1 MIRFTYQL
9 TPHMESGE
17 RLASPAP
24 TLSAARTSSPAAS
37 SSSSSS
43 SSSSPAPHS
52 KSSLAPSP
60 SALGSTLTTS
70 GLFGAAGEQPFIGS
84 TLSSAFPLVNHP
96 AFGAIYTA
104 GAGRPEFGGLGSLG
118 MSAALAAH
126 PQLGALSEWW
136 RAAEAHGRGAAA
148 FLPSFIGFP
157 PFFTPHIQPNHSAS
171 PVQNRMPGKNSNA
184 PPKGVNGA
192 VNGSGVCPPT
202 TQSGNF
208 SASPA
213 PVQAT
218 TKPTKNSDPT
228 TRRSSPQNNPGD
240 LVAKPTQKSKEK
252 KPRKKP
258 ADNSVASNSESG
270 TSSDSSSDGS
280 LSSDLEDLAED
291 DEDDDDDDEDDE
303 EEDKQSEFSDSEKQT
318 KKNTKVVIPNFGTA
332 KTDTSI
338 SGERRD
344 KKVTQ
349 AQKIPSNPPTLVP
362 LPCSVS
368 PPAVSQNSP
377 LALHSSRSWPEGTM
391 QHFSVIQSTGLA
403 ANSKPLA
410 LLTQSQRESSP
421 SSSPIALTTS
431 PKPLASTASPK
442 PPKLLP
448 STSPQHLPLSLCS
461 SPKPLSVPS
470 PPRSTLPL
478 STSPKPFG
486 LTSPV
491 TSSRK
496 SSLKPPQHRVPSAAK
511 SNKRKLLEASLAQI
525 NEFRLKQTL
534 MSQGQTFPADQK
546 KQQPGPKK
554 SPKRTSLSSSPFPPA
569 PRPPPQ
575 NNQSNLFLTSA
586 LLGLPEPHQPN
597 GVIQSTTQ
605 DAPLALITKP
615 RKDSAPQGKSPQC
628 DSDGGSLP
636 VNLSTGASRT
646 QATTQA
652 GPLSLHPTTSP
663 SATGHGSRK
672 NKIPKGKGQTPGLG
686 QGQGQGQGQADPLS
700 AWKGFSQNHLVQS
713 LVDLFR
719 GGEPGIRIPGVSIPG
734 VGIPG
739 VGIPGTCNP
748 TAGLPANKESDDS
761 GDDDDDEDDDL
772 EEEED
777 EDDSDDSLS
786 ESDSNSDSDISGKKV
801 KELKMLPS
809 GSSKK
814 EMTPRRLTKGPE
826 LLNTS
831 TSHPATSC
839 SPLNLQ
845 VIKSPATVTSSSALA
860 YHSSPGSSS
869 YSLASPL
876 GLGKRKRVM
885 DEKDLM
891 VPLELGWRRETRIKS
906 VAGRPQGE
914 VAYYAPCGK
923 KLRQYPD
930 VMKYLSRNGIS
941 GITRDNFS
949 FSAKIRVGDFYEARE
964 GPQGLQ
970 WSLLK
975 EEEVIPRIL
984 AMEGRRGRPPNSE
997 RQLLGEGTKGT
1008 RRRKGR
1014 PPNVGD
1020 PVAPEGPSPSE
1031 VKLLRKL
1038 EAQEIARQAAQMKLM
1053 RKLEKQALARAAK
1066 EARKQQA
1073 IMAAEERRKQKEQI
1087 KIIKQQEKIKR
1098 IQQIRMEKEL
1108 RAQQILEAKRKK
1120 KEEAA
1125 NAKILEAEKR
1135 IKEKELR
1142 RQQAEI
1148 LKHQELERHRLDMVW
1163 ERERRRQHVMLMKA
1177 VEARKK
1183 AEERERLRQE
1193 KRDEKRLNKERKL
1206 EQRRLELEIAREL
1219 KKPNEDM
1226 CLSDHKLLPEFSR
1239 IPGLILPGRAVS
1251 DCLMLMQF
1259 LRGFGKVLGLDLNV
1273 DVPTLG
1279 MLQEGLLNV
1288 GDSMGQ
1294 VQDLLV
1300 KMLSLAVCDPGLP
1313 PGQKT
1318 KTMLGDHLTNVGIN
1332 RDNVSEV
1339 LQMYMGAHCANTE
1352 LAPLAFSLKT
1362 KAFQAHTPAQKA
1374 SILGFLANELACSK
1388 AVISEIDKSLDQMA
1402 NMRKDKIIMEGKL
1415 KKLRTIYAKRT
1426 GKREASMCLEE
1437 NQSIGTPSSAA
1448 KRKRKLG
1455 GDSDEDEE
1463 EDDDSDD
1470 QAEEEEDEEEEEMKK
1485 VKKVETY
1492 DEDDVDQA
1500 TSIEELEKQ
1509 IEKLA
1514 KQHHQTR
1521 RKLFEISH
1529 SLRSMMYGQDRYR
1542 RRYWVLPH
1550 CGGVFIEAMES
1561 GEAPEEL
1568 EEERQRRRRTAEEIK
1583 VKEEPQE
1590 IELQKENPI
1599 NSDGQSI
1606 RTQGL
1611 EQQHEEEKEQGRK
1624 NNSPNLFYQQPDCAS
1639 KLCTLRDVN
1648 KDINKETVRAEGN
1661 ESPHVRQN
1669 GSPVGTSSS
1678 LTTNTSELAEVATSS
1693 IVTINNTTNIPPPA
1707 LSSVSVPCL
1716 PAPRDSP
1723 GNTPPTS
1730 SPAPSPLF
1738 SFQANDQLLRVL
1750 TERSGHWFSL
1760 LPRNPCDLSSLTTT
1774 PPGAPRMSPQAS
1786 STPGRP
1792 KSPPP
1797 SPALPLTPSAASA
1810 STSPHHPAGLLNYP
1824 LSALQVKSGGSLLG
1838 VSFGSWPSGMI
1849 SPSLPLCSSPS
1860 PMLGHVLE
1868 GNTAASVSSKSE
1880 SPLPRIEKTSSM
1892 PTSALEMPKSLD
1904 LTTPRPIPE
1913 EMLAGWWRVSDIEEL
1928 RALVDALHCRG
1939 MREKGLQRQMQ
1950 KYMEIIPQVC
1960 TKHKDVAMIELHE
1973 LEESQVSVES
1983 VRGWCVEEQ
1992 AMEMDIAVLQQVE
2005 ELERKVTAASLQV
2018 KGWTYPDPQSERED
2032 LVYYEHKPPT
2042 TKSTAGSANGADKD
2056 TKEHPEERGEKG
2068 GVMRHPDNP
2077 LDIAVTRLAD
2087 LERNIERRYLRSPL
2101 GTTIQIRLDNVGTVT
2116 VPAPAP
2122 STSADRE
2129 GGEEEVAHG
2138 MKVWRKAL
2146 SEVRSAAQLAMCIQ
2160 QLQKS
2165 IAWERSIMKV
2175 YCQMCKKGDNE
2186 DLLLLC
2192 DGCDKGCHTYC
2203 HKPKITSI
2211 PEGDWYCPACISK
2224 ASGPSPKSKKPPSKP
2239 LASSGGSS
2247 KKGGEVK
2254 KNGKQAGN
2262 GDMSEDDSASAS
2274 STPKKTAKDTS
2285 RKRKPEETSLALPAS
2300 NQESP
2305 VCVKRAKTARD
2316 NNRDLGLCRVLL
2328 AELERHQDAWPFL
2341 TPVNLK
2347 SVPGYKK
2354 VIKKPMD
2361 FSTIREKL
2369 VSSQYQNLETFIIDV
2384 NLVFDNCEKFNE
2396 DNSDIGRAGHNMRKF
2411 FEKRWTELLKQT
2423 N

>member
-1 MIRFTYQL
+1 MLKLDYDKCNLNVLLYRHKHHPEATVSLSCSETTQLPFKIR
-9 TPHMESGE
+9 
-17 RLASPAP
+17 R
-24 TLSAARTSSPAAS
+24 SAKAKAEVNSYTNRRQSSCR
-37 SSSSSS
+37 
-43 SSSSPAPHS
+43 
-52 KSSLAPSP
+52 
-60 SALGSTLTTS
+60 
-70 GLFGAAGEQPFIGS
+70 LFGAAGEQPFIGS

-96 AFGAIYTA
+96 AFGALYTA

-118 MSAALAAH
+118 MSTALAAH

-136 RAAEAHGRGAAA
+136 RAAEAHGRGTAA

-171 PVQNRMPGKNSNA
+171 PVQIRMPGKNSHA
-184 PPKGVNGA
+184 PPKG
-192 VNGSGVCPPT
+192 SFLQFFLL
-202 TQSGNF
+202 TQ
-208 SASPA
+208 
-213 PVQAT
+213 
-218 TKPTKNSDPT
+218 
-228 TRRSSPQNNPGD
+228 
-240 LVAKPTQKSKEK
+240 
-252 KPRKKP
+252 KPRKKA
-258 ADNSVASNSESG
+258 ADNSAASNSESG

-303 EEDKQSEFSDSEKQT
+303 EEDKHSELSDSEK
-318 KKNTKVVIPNFGTA
+318 PL
-332 KTDTSI
+332 
-338 SGERRD
+338 SGERREKKD
-344 KKVTQ
+344 AKARKVT
-349 AQKIPSNPPTLVP
+349 SNPPTLVP

-368 PPAVSQNSP
+368 PPALSQNSP
-377 LALHSSRSWPEGTM
+377 LALHGSRSRTEPQ

-403 ANSKPLA
+403 ANSKPMA
-410 LLTQSQRESSP
+410 LLTQPRRESSP

-431 PKPLASTASPK
+431 PKALASTASPK

-448 STSPQHLPLSLCS
+448 SSSPQHLPLSLCS
-461 SPKPLSVPS
+461 SPKPLS
-470 PPRSTLPL
+470 
-478 STSPKPFG
+478 
-486 LTSPV
+486 
-491 TSSRK
+491 
-496 SSLKPPQHRVPSAAK
+496 
-511 SNKRKLLEASLAQI
+511 
-525 NEFRLKQTL
+525 
-534 MSQGQTFPADQK
+534 
-546 KQQPGPKK
+546 
-554 SPKRTSLSSSPFPPA
+554 
-569 PRPPPQ
+569 
-575 NNQSNLFLTSA
+575 NNHSNLFLSSA
-586 LLGLPEPHQPN
+586 LLGLPEPHHPN

-615 RKDSAPQGKSPQC
+615 RKNSASQGKSPQC
-628 DSDGGSLP
+628 DSDAGSMP

-646 QATTQA
+646 Q
-652 GPLSLHPTTSP
+652 
-663 SATGHGSRK
+663 
-672 NKIPKGKGQTPGLG
+672 GKGQTPGL
-686 QGQGQGQGQADPLS
+686 GQGQADPLS

-719 GGEPGIRIPGVSIPG
+719 GGESGIGIPGVSIPG

-777 EDDSDDSLS
+777 DEDSDDSLS
-786 ESDSNSDSDISGKKV
+786 
-801 KELKMLPS
+801 
-809 GSSKK
+809 
-814 EMTPRRLTKGPE
+814 
-826 LLNTS
+826 
-831 TSHPATSC
+831 
-839 SPLNLQ
+839 
-845 VIKSPATVTSSSALA
+845 
-860 YHSSPGSSS
+860 
-869 YSLASPL
+869 

-885 DEKDLM
+885 DEKELM
-891 VPLELGWRRETRIKS
+891 TPLELGWRRETRIKS

-997 RQLLGEGTKGT
+997 RQSAGEGAKGT

-1020 PVAPEGPSPSE
+1020 PLAPEGPSPSE

-1087 KIIKQQEKIKR
+1087 KILKQQEKIKR

-1108 RAQQILEAKRKK
+1108 RAQQILECVLL
-1120 KEEAA
+1120 
-1125 NAKILEAEKR
+1125 I
-1135 IKEKELR
+1135 
-1142 RQQAEI
+1142 
-1148 LKHQELERHRLDMVW
+1148 
-1163 ERERRRQHVMLMKA
+1163 RRQHVMLMKA

-1226 CLSDHKLLPEFSR
+1226 CLSDHKPLPEFSR

-1300 KMLSLAVCDPGLP
+1300 KLLSLAVCDPGLP

-1352 LAPLAFSLKT
+1352 LAPLALSLKT

-1388 AVISEIDKSLDQMA
+1388 AVISEIDKNLDQMA

-1415 KKLRTIYAKRT
+1415 KKLKTIYAKRT
-1426 GKREASMCLEE
+1426 GKREASMGVEE
-1437 NQSIGTPSSAA
+1437 NQSVGTPSSAA

-1455 GDSDEDEE
+1455 GDSDDDDDD
-1463 EDDDSDD
+1463 DDDSDD
-1470 QAEEEEDEEEEEMKK
+1470 QAEEDEDEEEEDMKK

-1492 DEDDVDQA
+1492 DEVKKRD
-1500 TSIEELEKQ
+1500 LHLQ
-1509 IEKLA
+1509 ILCFVLLQ
-1514 KQHHQTR
+1514 QHHQTR

-1561 GEAPEEL
+1561 GEGKI
-1568 EEERQRRRRTAEEIK
+1568 QCMSAEEVK

-1590 IELQKENPI
+1590 IELQKEKPTNH
-1599 NSDGQSI
+1599 DGQSI

-1611 EQQHEEEKEQGRK
+1611 EQQKEDEKEHEGK
-1624 NNSPNLFYQQPDCAS
+1624 KNSPALFYQQPGCVS
-1639 KLCTLRDVN
+1639 KLCTVRDVH
-1648 KDINKETVRAEGN
+1648 KDISRETVKAEGK
-1661 ESPHVRQN
+1661 ESSHVRQN
-1669 GSPVGTSSS
+1669 GSPM
-1678 LTTNTSELAEVATSS
+1678 
-1693 IVTINNTTNIPPPA
+1693 
-1707 LSSVSVPCL
+1707 
-1716 PAPRDSP
+1716 

-1730 SPAPSPLF
+1730 SPVPSPHL

-1760 LPRNPCDLSSLTTT
+1760 LPRNPCDLSSITTT
-1774 PPGAPRMSPQAS
+1774 PPGAPRMSPPQES
-1786 STPGRP
+1786 STPARP

-1810 STSPHHPAGLLNYP
+1810 SASPHHPAGLLNYP
-1824 LSALQVKSGGSLLG
+1824 LSAFQVKSGGSLLG

-1849 SPSLPLCSSPS
+1849 SPSLPLCSSPN
-1860 PMLGHVLE
+1860 PMLGHSLE

-1892 PTSALEMPKSLD
+1892 PSPALEMPKSLD
-1904 LTTPRPIPE
+1904 HSMPRPIPE
-1913 EMLAGWWRVSDIEEL
+1913 EMLTGWWRVSDIEEL
-1928 RALVDALHCRG
+1928 RALVSALHTRG
-1939 MREKGLQRQMQ
+1939 IREKGLQRQMQ

-1960 TKHKDVAMIELHE
+1960 TKHKDVAMIELRE

-2042 TKSTAGSANGADKD
+2042 TKSMAASTNGGDKD
-2056 TKEHPEERGEKG
+2056 SKDSKEHPDERGEKG
-2068 GVMRHPDNP
+2068 GLMRHPDNP

-2138 MKVWRKAL
+2138 MKVWRRAL

-2224 ASGPSPKSKKPPSKP
+2224 VSESFKMH
-2239 LASSGGSS
+2239 LLT
-2247 KKGGEVK
+2247 KGGEAK
-2254 KNGKQAGN
+2254 KNGKQTGN
-2262 GDMSEDDSASAS
+2262 GDVSEDDSASAT
-2274 STPKKTAKDTS
+2274 STPKKGAKDTS
-2285 RKRKPEETSLALPAS
+2285 RKRKTEETSPVLSAS

-2411 FEKRWTELLKQT
+2411 FEKRWTE
-2423 N
+2423 NGVS

>member
-1 MIRFTYQL
+1 MRHLQFSKY
-9 TPHMESGE
+9 PNMESGE

-43 SSSSPAPHS
+43 SSSPAPHS
-52 KSSLAPSP
+52 KSSLAPTP
-60 SALGSTLTTS
+60 SVLGSTLSTS
-70 GLFGAAGEQPFIGS
+70 GRLFGAAGDQPFIGS

-96 AFGAIYTA
+96 AFGALYTA

-118 MSAALAAH
+118 MSAALATH

-171 PVQNRMPGKNSNA
+171 PVQIRMPGKNSHS

-202 TQSGNF
+202 TQSGSF
-208 SASPA
+208 SASPT
-213 PVQAT
+213 PVQAS
-218 TKPTKNSDPT
+218 TKPTKNSNPSNSH
-228 TRRSSPQNNPGD
+228 RCSPQSNPAE
-240 LVAKPTQKSKEK
+240 LVEKPIQKPKEK

-258 ADNSVASNSESG
+258 ADASVASNSESA

-303 EEDKQSEFSDSEKQT
+303 EEDKQSELSDSEKRT
-318 KKNTKVVIPNFGTA
+318 KKKTKVLTPSTGTA
-332 KTDTSI
+332 KTDRPLC
-338 SGERRD
+338 GKPQD
-344 KKVTQ
+344 KKDTKTHKVS
-349 AQKIPSNPPTLVP
+349 SNPPTLVP

-368 PPAVSQNSP
+368 PPVLSQTSP
-377 LALHSSRSWPEGTM
+377 LALHGSKSRTEGPQ

-403 ANSKPLA
+403 VNSKPLA
-410 LLTQSQRESSP
+410 LLTQPRREASP
-421 SSSPIALTTS
+421 SSSPIALNTS
-431 PKPLASTASPK
+431 PKALSSTASPK

-448 STSPQHLPLSLCS
+448 PSSSPQHLPLSLCS

-470 PPRSTLPL
+470 PPHSTLPL

-486 LTSPV
+486 LTSTV
-491 TSSRK
+491 TSSKK
-496 SSLKPPQHRVPSAAK
+496 SSLKPPHHTHSGAAK

-534 MSQGQTFPADQK
+534 MSQGQTFPAELK
-546 KQQPGPKK
+546 KQGPNK
-554 SPKRTSLSSSPFPPA
+554 SPKRMSLSSSPLQPTPPPA
-569 PRPPPQ
+569 PQ
-575 NNQSNLFLTSA
+575 NNHSNLFLSSA
-586 LLGLPEPHQPN
+586 LLGLPEPHHPN

-605 DAPLALITKP
+605 DAPLALISKP
-615 RKDSAPQGKSPQC
+615 RKDSASQSRSPQC
-628 DSDGGSLP
+628 DSEAGSMP

-646 QATTQA
+646 QATAQA
-652 GPLSLHPTTSP
+652 GPPSQPPTTSP
-663 SATGHGSRK
+663 HATGHGSRK
-672 NKIPKGKGQTPGLG
+672 NKSPKGKGQTPGLG
-686 QGQGQGQGQADPLS
+686 QGQGQVDPLT

-719 GGEPGIRIPGVSIPG
+719 GGESGIGIPGVGIPG
-734 VGIPG
+734 IGIPG

-761 GDDDDDEDDDL
+761 GDDDDDDDDDDL
-772 EEEED
+772 EEEEEED
-777 EDDSDDSLS
+777 EEDSDDSLS
-786 ESDSNSDSDISGKKV
+786 ESDSNSDSDVSGKKV
-801 KELKMLPS
+801 KDSKLLPS

-814 EMTPRRLTKGPE
+814 ETTPRRLTKGPE

-831 TSHPATSC
+831 TNHTATSC

-845 VIKSPATVTSSSALA
+845 VIKTPTIVTSSSALA

-885 DEKDLM
+885 DEKELM
-891 VPLELGWRRETRIKS
+891 IPLELGWRRETRIKS
-906 VAGRPQGE
+906 VAGRSQGD
-914 VAYYAPCGK
+914 VAYYGPCGK

-930 VMKYLSRNGIS
+930 VMK
-941 GITRDNFS
+941 
-949 FSAKIRVGDFYEARE
+949 
-964 GPQGLQ
+964 GLQ

-975 EEEVIPRIL
+975 EDEVIPHIL
-984 AMEGRRGRPPNSE
+984 AMEGRRGRPPTSE
-997 RQLLGEGTKGT
+997 RQLVGEGAKGS

-1020 PVAPEGPSPSE
+1020 PLAPEGPSPSE

-1053 RKLEKQALARAAK
+1053 RKLEKQAMARAAK

-1087 KIIKQQEKIKR
+1087 KILKQQEKIKR
-1098 IQQIRMEKEL
+1098 IQQIRMEKEH
-1108 RAQQILEAKRKK
+1108 RAQQILEAKRRK

-1125 NAKILEAEKR
+1125 NAKIMEAEKR

-1148 LKHQELERHRLDMVW
+1148 LKHQELERHRLDM
-1163 ERERRRQHVMLMKA
+1163 ERERRRQHVMLLKA

-1226 CLSDHKLLPEFSR
+1226 CLSDHKPLPEFCR

-1251 DCLMLMQF
+1251 NCLMLMQF
-1259 LRGFGKVLGLDLNV
+1259 LRGFGKVLGLDLNA

-1300 KMLSLAVCDPGLP
+1300 KLLSLAVCDPGLP

-1339 LQMYMGAHCANTE
+1339 LQMYMGAHCGNTE
-1352 LAPLAFSLKT
+1352 LAPLALSLKT
-1362 KAFQAHTPAQKA
+1362 KAFQAHTPVQKA
-1374 SILGFLANELACSK
+1374 SILGFLANELACSR
-1388 AVISEIDKSLDQMA
+1388 AVISEIDKSLDQMS

-1415 KKLRTIYAKRT
+1415 KKLKTIHAKRT
-1426 GKREASMCLEE
+1426 GRREASMGVEE
-1437 NQSIGTPSSAA
+1437 NQSVGTPSSAA

-1455 GDSDEDEE
+1455 GDSDDEDD

-1492 DEDDVDQA
+1492 DEVKKIVSSTVPLSQVTAVGRFQTLTAFVSSCQDDVDHA

-1568 EEERQRRRRTAEEIK
+1568 EEERQRKRRAVEEVK

-1590 IELQKENPI
+1590 IELEKEKPV
-1599 NSDGQSI
+1599 SLDGQDI
-1606 RTQGL
+1606 QTQGL
-1611 EQQHEEEKEQGRK
+1611 EPQKEEDIEHGGKK
-1624 NNSPNLFYQQPDCAS
+1624 NSPTLFYQQQGCGL
-1639 KLCTLRDVN
+1639 KLCTS
-1648 KDINKETVRAEGN
+1648 KDA
-1661 ESPHVRQN
+1661 
-1669 GSPVGTSSS
+1669 
-1678 LTTNTSELAEVATSS
+1678 
-1693 IVTINNTTNIPPPA
+1693 
-1707 LSSVSVPCL
+1707 
-1716 PAPRDSP
+1716 
-1723 GNTPPTS
+1723 
-1730 SPAPSPLF
+1730 
-1738 SFQANDQLLRVL
+1738 
-1750 TERSGHWFSL
+1750 
-1760 LPRNPCDLSSLTTT
+1760 
-1774 PPGAPRMSPQAS
+1774 
-1786 STPGRP
+1786 
-1792 KSPPP
+1792 
-1797 SPALPLTPSAASA
+1797 
-1810 STSPHHPAGLLNYP
+1810 
-1824 LSALQVKSGGSLLG
+1824 
-1838 VSFGSWPSGMI
+1838 
-1849 SPSLPLCSSPS
+1849 
-1860 PMLGHVLE
+1860 
-1868 GNTAASVSSKSE
+1868 
-1880 SPLPRIEKTSSM
+1880 
-1892 PTSALEMPKSLD
+1892 
-1904 LTTPRPIPE
+1904 
-1913 EMLAGWWRVSDIEEL
+1913 
-1928 RALVDALHCRG
+1928 
-1939 MREKGLQRQMQ
+1939 
-1950 KYMEIIPQVC
+1950 
-1960 TKHKDVAMIELHE
+1960 VAMIELRD

-2005 ELERKVTAASLQV
+2005 ELERKVTAASLQA
-2018 KGWTYPDPQSERED
+2018 KGWTFPDPQSERED

-2042 TKSTAGSANGADKD
+2042 KSASANAGD
-2056 TKEHPEERGEKG
+2056 KEHPEDRGEKG
-2068 GVMRHPDNP
+2068 GVMRHLDNP

-2175 YCQMCKKGDNE
+2175 YCQLCKKGDNE

-2211 PEGDWYCPACISK
+2211 PEGDWYCPSCISK
-2224 ASGPSPKSKKPPSKP
+2224 ASGPSPKNKKPPSKP
-2239 LASSGGSS
+2239 VASGGAAG

-2254 KNGKQAGN
+2254 KNAKQTGYGEA
-2262 GDMSEDDSASAS
+2262 SEEDSASTS
-2274 STPKKTAKDTS
+2274 STPKKGAKDAN
-2285 RKRKPEETSLALPAS
+2285 RKRKTEEASSALPAA

-2384 NLVFDNCEKFNE
+2384 NLVFENCEKFNE

>member
-1 MIRFTYQL
+1 N
-9 TPHMESGE
+9 P
-17 RLASPAP
+17 
-24 TLSAARTSSPAAS
+24 
-37 SSSSSS
+37 
-43 SSSSPAPHS
+43 
-52 KSSLAPSP
+52 SSLWVR
-60 SALGSTLTTS
+60 GCR
-70 GLFGAAGEQPFIGS
+70 LFGAAGEQPFIGS

-96 AFGAIYTA
+96 AFGALYTA

-118 MSAALAAH
+118 MSAALATH

-171 PVQNRMPGKNSNA
+171 PVQIRMPGKNSHTPA
-184 PPKGVNGA
+184 KGI
-192 VNGSGVCPPT
+192 T
-202 TQSGNF
+202 TS
-208 SASPA
+208 
-213 PVQAT
+213 V
-218 TKPTKNSDPT
+218 KPIH
-228 TRRSSPQNNPGD
+228 RSSQLHYGHGK
-240 LVAKPTQKSKEK
+240 LVFVLELMHTHFMHHAIKLIL
-252 KPRKKP
+252 KP
-258 ADNSVASNSESG
+258 ADTSVASNSESG

-291 DEDDDDDDEDDE
+291 DEDDDDEEEDDE
-303 EEDKQSEFSDSEKQT
+303 EDDKQSELSDSEKRAKKKT
-318 KKNTKVVIPNFGTA
+318 K
-332 KTDTSI
+332 
-338 SGERRD
+338 D
-344 KKVTQ
+344 KKDTQ
-349 AQKIPSNPPTLVP
+349 TQKVPSNPPTLML
-362 LPCSVS
+362 LPRSVS
-368 PPAVSQNSP
+368 PPALSQTSP
-377 LALHSSRSWPEGTM
+377 LALHSSKSRTERPQ

-403 ANSKPLA
+403 ANSKALA
-410 LLTQSQRESSP
+410 LLTQPRRESSP
-421 SSSPIALTTS
+421 SSSPMALTTS
-431 PKPLASTASPK
+431 PKALSSTASPK

-448 STSPQHLPLSLCS
+448 SSSPQHLPLSLCS

-470 PPRSTLPL
+470 PPHSTIPL
-478 STSPKPFG
+478 
-486 LTSPV
+486 
-491 TSSRK
+491 
-496 SSLKPPQHRVPSAAK
+496 
-511 SNKRKLLEASLAQI
+511 
-525 NEFRLKQTL
+525 
-534 MSQGQTFPADQK
+534 
-546 KQQPGPKK
+546 
-554 SPKRTSLSSSPFPPA
+554 TSLSSSPLPPA
-569 PRPPPQ
+569 PPPPPQ
-575 NNQSNLFLTSA
+575 NNHSNLFLSSA
-586 LLGLPEPHQPN
+586 LLGLPEPHHPN

-605 DAPLALITKP
+605 DAPLALISKH
-615 RKDSAPQGKSPQC
+615 RKDSASQGKSPQC
-628 DSDGGSLP
+628 DSDTGSMP

-652 GPLSLHPTTSP
+652 GPPSQPPTTSP
-663 SATGHGSRK
+663 QATGHGSRK
-672 NKIPKGKGQTPGLG
+672 NKSPKVSPPQ
-686 QGQGQGQGQADPLS
+686 Q
-700 AWKGFSQNHLVQS
+700 LVS
-713 LVDLFR
+713 WF
-719 GGEPGIRIPGVSIPG
+719 PI
-734 VGIPG
+734 
-739 VGIPGTCNP
+739 
-748 TAGLPANKESDDS
+748 
-761 GDDDDDEDDDL
+761 
-772 EEEED
+772 
-777 EDDSDDSLS
+777 S
-786 ESDSNSDSDISGKKV
+786 ESDSNSDSDVSGKKV
-801 KELKMLPS
+801 KELKLLPS
-809 GSSKK
+809 GSSTK

-831 TSHPATSC
+831 TNHTATSC

-845 VIKSPATVTSSSALA
+845 VIKTPTIVTSSSALA

-876 GLGKRKRVM
+876 GNVLKLRNCKSAGI
-885 DEKDLM
+885 LAL
-891 VPLELGWRRETRIKS
+891 LEWRRETRIKS
-906 VAGRPQGE
+906 VTGRPQGE

-930 VMKYLSRNGIS
+930 VMK
-941 GITRDNFS
+941 
-949 FSAKIRVGDFYEARE
+949 
-964 GPQGLQ
+964 GLQ

-997 RQLLGEGTKGT
+997 RQLAGEGAKGT

-1020 PVAPEGPSPSE
+1020 PLVPEGPSPSE

-1087 KIIKQQEKIKR
+1087 KILKQQEKIKR

-1108 RAQQILEAKRKK
+1108 RAQQILE
-1120 KEEAA
+1120 
-1125 NAKILEAEKR
+1125 
-1135 IKEKELR
+1135 
-1142 RQQAEI
+1142 
-1148 LKHQELERHRLDMVW
+1148 

-1226 CLSDHKLLPEFSR
+1226 CLSDHKPLPEFSR

-1288 GDSMGQ
+1288 GDSMGH

-1300 KMLSLAVCDPGLP
+1300 KLLSLAVCDPGLP

-1318 KTMLGDHLTNVGIN
+1318 KTMLGDQLTNVGIN

-1426 GKREASMCLEE
+1426 GKREASMGVEE
-1437 NQSIGTPSSAA
+1437 NQSVGTHSSAA

-1455 GDSDEDEE
+1455 GDSEDD
-1463 EDDDSDD
+1463 EDDDDESDD

-1485 VKKVETY
+1485 VKKVEPY

-1561 GEAPEEL
+1561 GE
-1568 EEERQRRRRTAEEIK
+1568 
-1583 VKEEPQE
+1583 E
-1590 IELQKENPI
+1590 IELEKEKPTNL
-1599 NSDGQSI
+1599 DGQTI
-1606 RTQGL
+1606 RTHGL
-1611 EQQHEEEKEQGRK
+1611 EQQKEEGKEHEEKR
-1624 NNSPNLFYQQPDCAS
+1624 NSPTFFYQQPGCVS
-1639 KLCTLRDVN
+1639 KLCALRDVN
-1648 KDINKETVRAEGN
+1648 KEVGKETVKPEDK
-1661 ESPHVRQN
+1661 ESPNVRQN
-1669 GSPVGTSSS
+1669 SSPMGTPNATASVTSSS
-1678 LTTNTSELAEVATSS
+1678 PIHSTS
-1693 IVTINNTTNIPPPA
+1693 
-1707 LSSVSVPCL
+1707 
-1716 PAPRDSP
+1716 DP

-1730 SPAPSPLF
+1730 SPAPSPHL

-1760 LPRNPCDLSSLTTT
+1760 LPRNPCDLASLTTT
-1774 PPGAPRMSPQAS
+1774 PPGAPRVSPQVS
-1786 STPGRP
+1786 STPARP
-1792 KSPPP
+1792 RSPPP

-1810 STSPHHPAGLLNYP
+1810 SASPHHPAGILNYP
-1824 LSALQVKSGGSLLG
+1824 ISALQVKPGGSLLG
-1838 VSFGSWPSGMI
+1838 VSFGNWPSGMI
-1849 SPSLPLCSSPS
+1849 SPSLPLSSSPS
-1860 PMLGHVLE
+1860 PMPGHSLE
-1868 GNTAASVSSKSE
+1868 GNTTASVSSKSE
-1880 SPLPRIEKTSSM
+1880 SPLPRIEKTSSI
-1892 PTSALEMPKSLD
+1892 PSTALEIPKSLD
-1904 LTTPRPIPE
+1904 HPTPRPIPE
-1913 EMLAGWWRVSDIEEL
+1913 EMLTGWWRVSDIEEL
-1928 RALVDALHCRG
+1928 RALVNTLNSRG
-1939 MREKGLQRQMQ
+1939 IREKGLQRQMQ
-1950 KYMEIIPQVC
+1950 KYLEIIPQVC
-1960 TKHKDVAMIELHE
+1960 TKHKDVAMIELRE

-2042 TKSTAGSANGADKD
+2042 KPTAASAHAGDKD
-2056 TKEHPEERGEKG
+2056 SKEHPEERGEKG

-2087 LERNIERRYLRSPL
+2087 LERNIERS
-2101 GTTIQIRLDNVGTVT
+2101 
-2116 VPAPAP
+2116 
-2122 STSADRE
+2122 
-2129 GGEEEVAHG
+2129 GEEEVAHG

-2224 ASGPSPKSKKPPSKP
+2224 VSGPHV
-2239 LASSGGSS
+2239 ASSGAGG

-2254 KNGKQAGN
+2254 KNGKQTGN
-2262 GDMSEDDSASAS
+2262 GDVSEDDSASAS
-2274 STPKKTAKDTS
+2274 STPKKGAKDTS
-2285 RKRKPEETSLALPAS
+2285 RKRKTEETSPALPAA

-2347 SVPGYKK
+2347 SVP
-2354 VIKKPMD
+2354 VPPSHL
-2361 FSTIREKL
+2361 F
-2369 VSSQYQNLETFIIDV
+2369 TFIIDV

>member
-1 MIRFTYQL
+1 
-9 TPHMESGE
+9 
-17 RLASPAP
+17 
-24 TLSAARTSSPAAS
+24 
-37 SSSSSS
+37 
-43 SSSSPAPHS
+43 
-52 KSSLAPSP
+52 
-60 SALGSTLTTS
+60 
-70 GLFGAAGEQPFIGS
+70 
-84 TLSSAFPLVNHP
+84 
-96 AFGAIYTA
+96 
-104 GAGRPEFGGLGSLG
+104 
-118 MSAALAAH
+118 
-126 PQLGALSEWW
+126 
-136 RAAEAHGRGAAA
+136 
-148 FLPSFIGFP
+148 
-157 PFFTPHIQPNHSAS
+157 
-171 PVQNRMPGKNSNA
+171 
-184 PPKGVNGA
+184 
-192 VNGSGVCPPT
+192 
-202 TQSGNF
+202 
-208 SASPA
+208 
-213 PVQAT
+213 
-218 TKPTKNSDPT
+218 
-228 TRRSSPQNNPGD
+228 
-240 LVAKPTQKSKEK
+240 
-252 KPRKKP
+252 
-258 ADNSVASNSESG
+258 
-270 TSSDSSSDGS
+270 
-280 LSSDLEDLAED
+280 
-291 DEDDDDDDEDDE
+291 
-303 EEDKQSEFSDSEKQT
+303 
-318 KKNTKVVIPNFGTA
+318 
-332 KTDTSI
+332 
-338 SGERRD
+338 
-344 KKVTQ
+344 
-349 AQKIPSNPPTLVP
+349 
-362 LPCSVS
+362 
-368 PPAVSQNSP
+368 
-377 LALHSSRSWPEGTM
+377 
-391 QHFSVIQSTGLA
+391 
-403 ANSKPLA
+403 
-410 LLTQSQRESSP
+410 
-421 SSSPIALTTS
+421 
-431 PKPLASTASPK
+431 
-442 PPKLLP
+442 
-448 STSPQHLPLSLCS
+448 
-461 SPKPLSVPS
+461 
-470 PPRSTLPL
+470 
-478 STSPKPFG
+478 
-486 LTSPV
+486 
-491 TSSRK
+491 
-496 SSLKPPQHRVPSAAK
+496 
-511 SNKRKLLEASLAQI
+511 
-525 NEFRLKQTL
+525 
-534 MSQGQTFPADQK
+534 MSQGQTFPAELK
-546 KQQPGPKK
+546 KQQQGPNK
-554 SPKRTSLSSSPFPPA
+554 SPKRTSLSSSPLHPT
-569 PRPPPQ
+569 PPPQ
-575 NNQSNLFLTSA
+575 NNHSNLFLSSA
-586 LLGLPEPHQPN
+586 LLGLPEPHHPN

-615 RKDSAPQGKSPQC
+615 RKDLTSKSKSPQC
-628 DSDGGSLP
+628 DSDAGSMP

-646 QATTQA
+646 QTTAHA
-652 GPLSLHPTTSP
+652 GAQPSTTSP
-663 SATGHGSRK
+663 HATGHGSRK
-672 NKIPKGKGQTPGLG
+672 NKTPKGKGQTSGLG
-686 QGQGQGQGQADPLS
+686 QGQGQGQGQADPLA

-719 GGEPGIRIPGVSIPG
+719 GGESGIGIPGVSIPG

-777 EDDSDDSLS
+777 EEDSDDSLS

-801 KELKMLPS
+801 KELKLLPS

-814 EMTPRRLTKGPE
+814 EMTPHRLTKGPE

-831 TSHPATSC
+831 TNHTATSC

-845 VIKSPATVTSSSALA
+845 VIKTPTIVTSSSALA

-885 DEKDLM
+885 DEKELM
-891 VPLELGWRRETRIKS
+891 TPLELGWRRETRIKS

-930 VMKYLSRNGIS
+930 VMK
-941 GITRDNFS
+941 
-949 FSAKIRVGDFYEARE
+949 
-964 GPQGLQ
+964 GLQ

-997 RQLLGEGTKGT
+997 RQLAGDSVKGN

-1020 PVAPEGPSPSE
+1020 PLVPEGPSPSE

-1087 KIIKQQEKIKR
+1087 KILKQQEKIKR

-1120 KEEAA
+1120 KQEAA

-1135 IKEKELR
+1135 LKEKELR

-1148 LKHQELERHRLDMVW
+1148 LKHQELERHRLDM

-1226 CLSDHKLLPEFSR
+1226 CLSDHKSLPDFSR

-1259 LRGFGKVLGLDLNV
+1259 LRGFGKVLGLDLNS

-1300 KMLSLAVCDPGLP
+1300 KLLSLAVCDPGLP

-1352 LAPLAFSLKT
+1352 LAPLALSLKT

-1388 AVISEIDKSLDQMA
+1388 SVISEIDKSLDQMA

-1426 GKREASMCLEE
+1426 GKREASMGVEE
-1437 NQSIGTPSSAA
+1437 NQSVCTPSSAT

-1455 GDSDEDEE
+1455 GDSDDDDDD
-1463 EDDDSDD
+1463 DDDSDD
-1470 QAEEEEDEEEEEMKK
+1470 QAEDDEDEEEEEIKK

-1492 DEDDVDQA
+1492 DEDEVDQA
-1500 TSIEELEKQ
+1500 TSLEELEKQ

-1568 EEERQRRRRTAEEIK
+1568 EEERQRRRRAAEEVK

-1590 IELQKENPI
+1590 IEVQKDKSTNL
-1599 NSDGQSI
+1599 DGQST
-1606 RTQGL
+1606 RTEGL
-1611 EQQHEEEKEQGRK
+1611 EQPREEDKEHEKK
-1624 NNSPNLFYQQPDCAS
+1624 NSPTLFYQQPGGVS
-1639 KLCTLRDVN
+1639 KLCTFRDMSE
-1648 KDINKETVRAEGN
+1648 DIDKETVKAEDK
-1661 ESPHVRQN
+1661 ESPRVRQN
-1669 GSPVGTSSS
+1669 SSPVGTPVSKTTKASSS
-1678 LTTNTSELAEVATSS
+1678 PNHNTCEPAVAATPSSVISNDFTNV
-1693 IVTINNTTNIPPPA
+1693 PPPA
-1707 LSSVSVPCL
+1707 STSLSVPCL
-1716 PAPRDSP
+1716 PAPRESP

-1730 SPAPSPLF
+1730 SPAPSPHLA
-1738 SFQANDQLLRVL
+1738 FQANDQLLRVL
-1750 TERSGHWFSL
+1750 TEKSGHWFSL
-1760 LPRNPCDLSSLTTT
+1760 LPRNPCDLASLATT
-1774 PPGAPRMSPQAS
+1774 PPGAARVSPQAS
-1786 STPGRP
+1786 STPARP
-1792 KSPPP
+1792 RSPPP

-1810 STSPHHPAGLLNYP
+1810 SASPHHPAGLLNYP

-1838 VSFGSWPSGMI
+1838 VSFGSWPSGML
-1849 SPSLPLCSSPS
+1849 SPSLPMCSSPS
-1860 PMLGHVLE
+1860 PMPGHSLE
-1868 GNTAASVSSKSE
+1868 SNTAASVSSKSE
-1880 SPLPRIEKTSSM
+1880 SPLPRIEKTSAMHS
-1892 PTSALEMPKSLD
+1892 PALEMPKSLD
-1904 LTTPRPIPE
+1904 HPTPRPIPE
-1913 EMLAGWWRVSDIEEL
+1913 EMLTGWWRVSDIEEL
-1928 RALVDALHCRG
+1928 RALVNALHSRG
-1939 MREKGLQRQMQ
+1939 IREKGLQRQIQ

-1960 TKHKDVAMIELHE
+1960 TKHRDVAMIELHE

-1992 AMEMDIAVLQQVE
+1992 AMEMDIAMLQQVE

-2018 KGWTYPDPQSERED
+2018 KGWTFPDPQSERED
-2032 LVYYEHKPPT
+2032 LVYFEHKPPT
-2042 TKSTAGSANGADKD
+2042 KSTPSSASGGDKD
-2056 TKEHPEERGEKG
+2056 SKDSKEHSEERGEKG

-2077 LDIAVTRLAD
+2077 LDIAVTRLTD

-2175 YCQMCKKGDNE
+2175 YCQMCRKGDNE

-2224 ASGPSPKSKKPPSKP
+2224 ASGPSPKSKKPPSKQV
-2239 LASSGGSS
+2239 ASSGGGGGGGGAGGGG
-2247 KKGGEVK
+2247 KKGGEAK

-2262 GDMSEDDSASAS
+2262 GEVSEDDPASAS
-2274 STPKKTAKDTS
+2274 STPKKGAKDTS
-2285 RKRKPEETSLALPAS
+2285 RKRKTEESSPAQPAA

>member
-1 MIRFTYQL
+1 
-9 TPHMESGE
+9 MESGE

-43 SSSSPAPHS
+43 SPSPAPHS

-60 SALGSTLTTS
+60 SALGSTLSNS
-70 GLFGAAGEQPFIGS
+70 GRLFGVAGEQPFIGS

-96 AFGAIYTA
+96 AFGALYTA

-118 MSAALAAH
+118 LSAALATH

-136 RAAEAHGRGAAA
+136 RAAEAHNRGAAA

-157 PFFTPHIQPNHSAS
+157 PFYTPHMQPNHSAS
-171 PVQNRMPGKNSNA
+171 PVQIRMPGKNSHT
-184 PPKGVNGA
+184 PPKGLNGA
-192 VNGSGVCPPT
+192 VNGSGVFPPT
-202 TQSGNF
+202 TQSGSF
-208 SASPA
+208 SQSPA
-213 PVQAT
+213 PVQSS
-218 TKPTKNSDPT
+218 TKSTKYSNLSNSH
-228 TRRSSPQNNPGD
+228 RSSPHNNPAE
-240 LVAKPTQKSKEK
+240 LIMKPIQKLKEK
-252 KPRKKP
+252 KPRKKL
-258 ADNSVASNSESG
+258 ADTSVASKSESG

-280 LSSDLEDLAED
+280 LSSDLDDLAED
-291 DEDDDDDDEDDE
+291 DEDDDDDDDDDDE
-303 EEDKQSEFSDSEKQT
+303 EEDKQSEVSDSEKRT
-318 KKNTKVVIPNFGTA
+318 KKKRKVSIPSTGTA
-332 KTDTSI
+332 KKKAI
-338 SGERRD
+338 SD
-344 KKVTQ
+344 
-349 AQKIPSNPPTLVP
+349 PPTLVP

-368 PPAVSQNSP
+368 PPALSQSSP
-377 LALHSSRSWPEGTM
+377 LALHSSRSWTDSPQ

-410 LLTQSQRESSP
+410 LLTQPRRETSP

-431 PKPLASTASPK
+431 PKARSSTASPK
-442 PPKLLP
+442 PPRLLP
-448 STSPQHLPLSLCS
+448 SSSPQHLPLSLCS
-461 SPKPLSVPS
+461 SPKPLAVPS
-470 PPRSTLPL
+470 PPHSTLTL
-478 STSPKPFG
+478 STSPKSFG
-486 LTSPV
+486 QP
-491 TSSRK
+491 SSVRSSKK
-496 SSLKPPQHRVPSAAK
+496 SSLKPHQHAPAGAAK
-511 SNKRKLLEASLAQI
+511 SNKRKQLEASLAQI

-534 MSQGQTFPADQK
+534 MSQGQTFPAELK
-546 KQQPGPKK
+546 KQQPGPNK
-554 SPKRTSLSSSPFPPA
+554 SPKRTSLSSSPLPPA
-569 PRPPPQ
+569 PLPPPQ
-575 NNQSNLFLTSA
+575 NNHSNLFLSSA
-586 LLGLPEPHQPN
+586 LLGLPEPNHPN

-605 DAPLALITKP
+605 DAPLALISKP
-615 RKDSAPQGKSPQC
+615 RKDSAAKGKSPQC
-628 DSDGGSLP
+628 DSEAGSMP

-646 QATTQA
+646 QGATQA
-652 GPLSLHPTTSP
+652 GPPSQPPTTSP
-663 SATGHGSRK
+663 HATGHGSRK
-672 NKIPKGKGQTPGLG
+672 NKSPKGKGQTPGLG
-686 QGQGQGQGQADPLS
+686 QVPAQADPLA

-719 GGEPGIRIPGVSIPG
+719 GGEAGIGIPGVSIPG

-739 VGIPGTCNP
+739 VGIPGTFNP

-761 GDDDDDEDDDL
+761 DDDDEDDDL
-772 EEEED
+772 EEEEED
-777 EDDSDDSLS
+777 EEDSDDSLS
-786 ESDSNSDSDISGKKV
+786 ESDSNSDSDVSGKKV
-801 KELKMLPS
+801 KELKLLPS

-831 TSHPATSC
+831 TNHTATSC

-845 VIKSPATVTSSSALA
+845 VIKTPTIVSSSSALA

-885 DEKDLM
+885 DEKELM
-891 VPLELGWRRETRIKS
+891 IPLELGWRRETRIKT

-914 VAYYAPCGK
+914 VAYYAPCSK

-975 EEEVIPRIL
+975 EEEVIPHIL
-984 AMEGRRGRPPNSE
+984 AMEGRRGRPSSSE
-997 RQLLGEGTKGT
+997 RQSAGEGTKGS

-1020 PVAPEGPSPSE
+1020 PLVPEGPSPSE

-1038 EAQEIARQAAQMKLM
+1038 EAQEIARQAAQMKMM

-1073 IMAAEERRKQKEQI
+1073 IIASEERRKQKEQI
-1087 KIIKQQEKIKR
+1087 KILKQQEKIKR

-1108 RAQQILEAKRKK
+1108 RAQHLLEAKRRK
-1120 KEEAA
+1120 KEEVN

-1135 IKEKELR
+1135 IKEKEMR
-1142 RQQAEI
+1142 RQQAEV
-1148 LKHQELERHRLDMVW
+1148 LKHQELERHRLDM
-1163 ERERRRQHVMLMKA
+1163 ERERRRQHLMLMKA

-1206 EQRRLELEIAREL
+1206 EQRRLEMEIAREL
-1219 KKPNEDM
+1219 RKPNEDM
-1226 CLSDHKLLPEFSR
+1226 CLSDHKPLPEFSR

-1259 LRGFGKVLGLDLNV
+1259 LRGFGKVLGLDLNM

-1300 KMLSLAVCDPGLP
+1300 KLLSLAVCDPGLP

-1339 LQMYMGAHCANTE
+1339 LQMYMGAHCANTD
-1352 LAPLAFSLKT
+1352 LALLALSLKT
-1362 KAFQAHTPAQKA
+1362 KAFQAHTPVQKS
-1374 SILGFLANELACSK
+1374 SILGFLANELACSR

-1402 NMRKDKIIMEGKL
+1402 NMRKDKLIMEGKL
-1415 KKLRTIYAKRT
+1415 KKLRIIHAKRT
-1426 GKREASMCLEE
+1426 GKREASMGVEE
-1437 NQSIGTPSSAA
+1437 NQSVGTPSSAA

-1455 GDSDEDEE
+1455 GDSDEDEDDE
-1463 EDDDSDD
+1463 EDSDD
-1470 QAEEEEDEEEEEMKK
+1470 PADEDEDEEEEEVKK
-1485 VKKVETY
+1485 VKKVEVI

-1521 RKLFEISH
+1521 KKLFEISH
-1529 SLRSMMYGQDRYR
+1529 SLRSMTYGQDRYR

-1568 EEERQRRRRTAEEIK
+1568 EEERHRRRAAEEIK
-1583 VKEEPQE
+1583 VKEEPME
-1590 IELQKENPI
+1590 IELEKEKHADA
-1599 NSDGQSI
+1599 DGPST
-1606 RTQGL
+1606 RTEGL
-1611 EQQHEEEKEQGRK
+1611 EQQEEEEKEHEGK
-1624 NNSPNLFYQQPDCAS
+1624 NNSPSLFYPQKDCVS
-1639 KLCTLRDVN
+1639 KLCTIRDTNNDVGR
-1648 KDINKETVRAEGN
+1648 ETVKEEN
-1661 ESPHVRQN
+1661 KQSPHVRQN
-1669 GSPVGTSSS
+1669 GSPVGTHSAAASVTATSPTHNSSESAAASTHS
-1678 LTTNTSELAEVATSS
+1678 LVTTNDA
-1693 IVTINNTTNIPPPA
+1693 TNIPPPA
-1707 LSSVSVPCL
+1707 SNFLPVPCL
-1716 PAPRDSP
+1716 PGPSESP
-1723 GNTPPTS
+1723 GNTPLSS
-1730 SPAPSPLF
+1730 SPTPSPYL

-1750 TERSGHWFSL
+1750 TEKSGHWFSL

-1774 PPGAPRMSPQAS
+1774 PQAAPRVSPQAS
-1786 STPGRP
+1786 STPAGPR
-1792 KSPPP
+1792 SPPQ

-1824 LSALQVKSGGSLLG
+1824 ISALQVKQGGSLLG
-1838 VSFGSWPSGMI
+1838 VSFGSWPSGII
-1849 SPSLPLCSSPS
+1849 SPSLPLCSSLS
-1860 PMLGHVLE
+1860 PMPGHSLE
-1868 GNTAASVSSKSE
+1868 GNTASVSSKSE
-1880 SPLPRIEKTSSM
+1880 SPLPGIEKSSFM
-1892 PTSALEMPKSLD
+1892 PSPALEMPKSLD
-1904 LTTPRPIPE
+1904 HPMPRPIPE
-1913 EMLAGWWRVSDIEEL
+1913 ELLTGWWRVSDIEQL
-1928 RALVDALHCRG
+1928 RNLVNALHSRG
-1939 MREKGLQRQMQ
+1939 FREKGLQRQMQ
-1950 KYMEIIPQVC
+1950 KYLEIIPQVC
-1960 TKHKDVAMIELHE
+1960 TKHRDVAMIELRD

-2005 ELERKVTAASLQV
+2005 ELERKVTSASLQA
-2018 KGWTYPDPQSERED
+2018 KGWMYPDPQSERED
-2032 LVYYEHKPPT
+2032 LVYYEHKPL
-2042 TKSTAGSANGADKD
+2042 TKSTSASSGD
-2056 TKEHPEERGEKG
+2056 KEHPEERGEKG
-2068 GVMRHPDNP
+2068 GVTRHLDNP

-2175 YCQMCKKGDNE
+2175 YCQLCRKGDNE

-2211 PEGDWYCPACISK
+2211 PEGDWYCPSCISK
-2224 ASGPSPKSKKPPSKP
+2224 ASGPTPKNKRPPIKPV
-2239 LASSGGSS
+2239 ATSGGSG
-2247 KKGGEVK
+2247 KKGGEAK
-2254 KNGKQAGN
+2254 KSGKQTGN
-2262 GDMSEDDSASAS
+2262 GEVSEEDPASAS
-2274 STPKKTAKDTS
+2274 STPKKAAAKDTN
-2285 RKRKPEETSLALPAS
+2285 RKRKLEEVSPALPGV
-2300 NQESP
+2300 NPETP

-2328 AELERHQDAWPFL
+2328 AEVERHQDAWPFL

-2361 FSTIREKL
+2361 FATIREKL

-2384 NLVFDNCEKFNE
+2384 NLVFDNCEKYNE

>member
-1 MIRFTYQL
+1 
-9 TPHMESGE
+9 MESGE
-17 RLASPAP
+17 RLASPVP

-37 SSSSSS
+37 SSSST
-43 SSSSPAPHS
+43 SSSPAPHS
-52 KSSLAPSP
+52 KSSLAPTP
-60 SALGSTLTTS
+60 SGLASTLSNS
-70 GLFGAAGEQPFIGS
+70 GRLFGAVGEQPFIGS

-96 AFGAIYTA
+96 AFGALYTA

-171 PVQNRMPGKNSNA
+171 PIQMRLPSKNSHS
-184 PPKGVNGA
+184 PPKGINGA
-192 VNGSGVCPPT
+192 VNGSVVYPPS
-202 TQSGNF
+202 TQSGSF
-208 SASPA
+208 SSSPA
-213 PVQAT
+213 PVQI
-218 TKPTKNSDPT
+218 S
-228 TRRSSPQNNPGD
+228 
-240 LVAKPTQKSKEK
+240 AKPTRNSEPPNSHHSSSSKPAGSTEKTHKTKEK
-252 KPRKKP
+252 KSRKKP
-258 ADNSVASNSESG
+258 ADGSTASHSESG
-270 TSSDSSSDGS
+270 SSSDISSDGS
-280 LSSDLEDLAED
+280 LSSDLEDLPED
-291 DEDDDDDDEDDE
+291 DEDDDDDEEDEEDEDKSSELLDS
-303 EEDKQSEFSDSEKQT
+303 DKRA
-318 KKNTKVVIPNFGTA
+318 KKKSKVLTPNSA
-332 KTDTSI
+332 KTDRLL
-338 SGERRD
+338 SGSSTAEA
-344 KKVTQ
+344 KTPKV
-349 AQKIPSNPPTLVP
+349 PSNPPTLVP
-362 LPCSVS
+362 LPRSVS
-368 PPAVSQNSP
+368 PPAPSQITP
-377 LALHSSRSWPEGTM
+377 LALHNSRPRTE

-403 ANSKPLA
+403 ANSKPMA
-410 LLTQSQRESSP
+410 LVTHRESSP

-431 PKPLASTASPK
+431 PKALSRTVS
-442 PPKLLP
+442 PKLLP
-448 STSPQHLPLSLCS
+448 SSSPQHLPLSLCS

-470 PPRSTLPL
+470 PPM
-478 STSPKPFG
+478 STSPKPFA

-491 TSSRK
+491 TSSQKRT
-496 SSLKPPQHRVPSAAK
+496 LKPPQHAAGGKPS
-511 SNKRKLLEASLAQI
+511 KRKLLEASLAQI

-534 MSQGQTFPADQK
+534 GSHGQLFPAEFK
-546 KQQPGPKK
+546 KQTGPK
-554 SPKRTSLSSSPFPPA
+554 SPKRTSLSPLPPV
-569 PRPPPQ
+569 PTPQ
-575 NNQSNLFLTSA
+575 NNHSNLFLSSA

-615 RKDSAPQGKSPQC
+615 RKDSASRGKSLHC
-628 DSDGGSLP
+628 DSDSGSMP

-646 QATTQA
+646 QSQ
-652 GPLSLHPTTSP
+652 PPTTSLH
-663 SATGHGSRK
+663 ATGHGSRK
-672 NKIPKGKGQTPGLG
+672 NKSLLGKGHSLGLG
-686 QGQGQGQGQADPLS
+686 QAQADAFA
-700 AWKGFSQNHLVQS
+700 AWKGLPQNHLVQS

-719 GGEPGIRIPGVSIPG
+719 AGESGIGIPGVSIPG

-739 VGIPGTCNP
+739 MGLPGTFNP

-772 EEEED
+772 EEED
-777 EDDSDDSLS
+777 EEDSDDSLS
-786 ESDSNSDSDISGKKV
+786 ESDSNSDSDISGKKA
-801 KELKMLPS
+801 KELKLPS
-809 GSSKK
+809 GLSKK
-814 EMTPRRLTKGPE
+814 ESLSRRLTKGAE

-831 TSHPATSC
+831 SNHTATSC

-845 VIKSPATVTSSSALA
+845 VIKSPIVSSSSALA
-860 YHSSPGSSS
+860 YHSSPGSS
-869 YSLASPL
+869 YSLTSPL
-876 GLGKRKRVM
+876 GLVKKKRVI

-891 VPLELGWRRETRIKS
+891 LPLELGWRRETRIKS
-906 VAGRPQGE
+906 VAGRPQGD
-914 VAYYAPCGK
+914 VAYYGPCGK

-930 VMKYLSRNGIS
+930 VMK
-941 GITRDNFS
+941 
-949 FSAKIRVGDFYEARE
+949 
-964 GPQGLQ
+964 GLQ

-975 EEEVIPRIL
+975 EDEVIPHIL
-984 AMEGRRGRPPNSE
+984 AMEGRRGRPPTSD
-997 RQLLGEGTKGT
+997 RQLGPDGGKGS

-1020 PVAPEGPSPSE
+1020 PLIPEGPSPSE

-1053 RKLEKQALARAAK
+1053 RKLEKQAMARAAK

-1087 KIIKQQEKIKR
+1087 KILKQQEKIKR

-1108 RAQQILEAKRKK
+1108 RAQQILEAKRRK
-1120 KEEAA
+1120 KEEAT

-1135 IKEKELR
+1135 IKEKEIR

-1148 LKHQELERHRLDMVW
+1148 LKHQ

-1177 VEARKK
+1177 VDARKK
-1183 AEERERLRQE
+1183 AEERERVRQE

-1206 EQRRLELEIAREL
+1206 EQRRLEQELAREL

-1226 CLSDHKLLPEFSR
+1226 SLSDHKPLPDFSR

-1259 LRGFGKVLGLDLNV
+1259 LRGFGKVLGLDLNT

-1352 LAPLAFSLKT
+1352 LAPLALSLKT
-1362 KAFQAHTPAQKA
+1362 KAFQAHTPEQKA
-1374 SILGFLANELACSK
+1374 AILGFLANELACSK
-1388 AVISEIDKSLDQMA
+1388 AVISEIDKNLDQMA

-1415 KKLRTIYAKRT
+1415 KKLRTIHAKRT
-1426 GKREASMCLEE
+1426 GKREASAGVEE
-1437 NQSIGTPSSAA
+1437 TQSVGTPSSAT
-1448 KRKRKLG
+1448 KRKRKMAA
-1455 GDSDEDEE
+1455 DSDDEEDEDE
-1463 EDDDSDD
+1463 DSDD
-1470 QAEEEEDEEEEEMKK
+1470 PPDEDEEEEEEEIKK
-1485 VKKVETY
+1485 VKKTEAY
-1492 DEDDVDQA
+1492 DEDEVDQA

-1509 IEKLA
+1509 IDKLA
-1514 KQHHQTR
+1514 KQHHQIR
-1521 RKLFEISH
+1521 RKLYEIAH
-1529 SLRSMMYGQDRYR
+1529 SLRAMMYGQDRYR

-1550 CGGVFIEAMES
+1550 CGGVFIEGMES
-1561 GEAPEEL
+1561 GEGPDEL
-1568 EEERQRRRRTAEEIK
+1568 EEERQRRKRVAEEVN
-1583 VKEEPQE
+1583 VKDEPLE
-1590 IELQKENPI
+1590 IELQKDKLVEN
-1599 NSDGQSI
+1599 NTCDMSEDKTDS
-1606 RTQGL
+1606 L
-1611 EQQHEEEKEQGRK
+1611 Y
-1624 NNSPNLFYQQPDCAS
+1624 YQQSGGVVKVCS
-1639 KLCTLRDVN
+1639 QRDSNNHPGTDAV
-1648 KDINKETVRAEGN
+1648 KEEDK
-1661 ESPHVRQN
+1661 ESLHQN
-1669 GSPVGTSSS
+1669 GSPVGHSATATPTSPTHNTSQPS
-1678 LTTNTSELAEVATSS
+1678 VAEIPSVNTNHTTNS
-1693 IVTINNTTNIPPPA
+1693 PPP
-1707 LSSVSVPCL
+1707 SSAAGSVLCTPASRDTFENTAPHTFSPILQL
-1716 PAPRDSP
+1716 P
-1723 GNTPPTS
+1723 
-1730 SPAPSPLF
+1730 
-1738 SFQANDQLLRVL
+1738 FQTNDQLLRVL

-1760 LPRNPCDLSSLTTT
+1760 LPRSPCDVSSITASS
-1774 PPGAPRMSPQAS
+1774 PGASRVSPQAS
-1786 STPGRP
+1786 STPARP
-1792 KSPPP
+1792 KSP

-1810 STSPHHPAGLLNYP
+1810 SASPHHPATLLSYP
-1824 LSALQVKSGGSLLG
+1824 LSALQMKPGSSLLG
-1838 VSFGSWPSGMI
+1838 LSFGSWSSGLL
-1849 SPSLPLCSSPS
+1849 SPSLPLSTS
-1860 PMLGHVLE
+1860 PMPAHCLE
-1868 GNTAASVSSKSE
+1868 NTASVSSKSE
-1880 SPLPRIEKTSSM
+1880 SPVHRVEKSSSM
-1892 PTSALEMPKSLD
+1892 PSPAQELPKSPD
-1904 LTTPRPIPE
+1904 HRTPRPIPE
-1913 EMLAGWWRVSDIEEL
+1913 EMLTGWWRVSDMEEL
-1928 RALVDALHCRG
+1928 KALLEALHSRG
-1939 MREKGLQRQMQ
+1939 IREKGLQRQIQ

-1960 TKHKDVAMIELHE
+1960 TKHRDAAMIELRD
-1973 LEESQVSVES
+1973 LEESQVSEES

-2005 ELERKVTAASLQV
+2005 ELERKVSAASLQV
-2018 KGWTYPDPQSERED
+2018 KVHQGWTYPDPQSERED
-2032 LVYYEHKPPT
+2032 LVYYEHKPLTKPT
-2042 TKSTAGSANGADKD
+2042 ATSGSDKD
-2056 TKEHPEERGEKG
+2056 SKDSKEPKDSKDSREHPEERGSEKG
-2068 GVMRHPDNP
+2068 GVVRHPDNP

-2146 SEVRSAAQLAMCIQ
+2146 IEVRSAAQLAMCIQ

-2175 YCQMCKKGDNE
+2175 YCQICKKGDNE

-2203 HKPKITSI
+2203 HKPKITTI

-2224 ASGPSPKSKKPPSKP
+2224 ASSPIPKNKKPQSKP
-2239 LASSGGSS
+2239 VASTGSN
-2247 KKGGEVK
+2247 KKSEAK
-2254 KNGKQAGN
+2254 KNGKQTGN
-2262 GDMSEDDSASAS
+2262 GGVTEEEPASANT
-2274 STPKKTAKDTS
+2274 TPKKGAKDNN
-2285 RKRKPEETSLALPAS
+2285 RKRKIEESSPAPPAA

-2305 VCVKRAKTARD
+2305 ASVKRAKTARD

-2341 TPVNLK
+2341 SPVNLK

-2384 NLVFDNCEKFNE
+2384 NLVFENCEKFNE

>member
-1 MIRFTYQL
+1 
-9 TPHMESGE
+9 MESGE

-60 SALGSTLTTS
+60 SALGSTLSTS
-70 GLFGAAGEQPFIGS
+70 GRLFGAAGEQPFIGS

-96 AFGAIYTA
+96 AFGALYTA

-118 MSAALAAH
+118 MSAALATH

-157 PFFTPHIQPNHSAS
+157 PFFTPHIQPNHSVS
-171 PVQNRMPGKNSNA
+171 PVQIRMPGKNSHT

-202 TQSGNF
+202 TQSGSF

-213 PVQAT
+213 PVQAS
-218 TKPTKNSDPT
+218 TKSTKTSNPSHSH
-228 TRRSSPQNNPGD
+228 RSSPHKNPAE
-240 LVAKPTQKSKEK
+240 LVVKPIQKQKEK

-258 ADNSVASNSESG
+258 TDASVASNSESG

-291 DEDDDDDDEDDE
+291 DEDDDDDDEDDD
-303 EEDKQSEFSDSEKQT
+303 EEDKQSELSDSEKRT
-318 KKNTKVVIPNFGTA
+318 KKKTKVLIPGTGTA
-332 KTDTSI
+332 K
-338 SGERRD
+338 
-344 KKVTQ
+344 KK
-349 AQKIPSNPPTLVP
+349 AHSNPPTLVP
-362 LPCSVS
+362 LPCSAS
-368 PPAVSQNSP
+368 PPALSQSSP
-377 LALHSSRSWPEGTM
+377 LALHSSRSWTDSPQ

-410 LLTQSQRESSP
+410 LLTQPRRESSP

-431 PKPLASTASPK
+431 PKALSSTASPK

-448 STSPQHLPLSLCS
+448 SSSPQHLPLSLCS

-470 PPRSTLPL
+470 PPPSTLPL
-478 STSPKPFG
+478 STSPKRFG
-486 LTSPV
+486 LTSSV
-491 TSSRK
+491 RSSKK
-496 SSLKPPQHRVPSAAK
+496 SSLKPPQHAPSGAAK
-511 SNKRKLLEASLAQI
+511 SNKRKQLEASLAQI

-534 MSQGQTFPADQK
+534 MSQGQTFPAELK
-546 KQQPGPKK
+546 KQQQGPNK
-554 SPKRTSLSSSPFPPA
+554 SPKRTSLSSSPLPPA
-569 PRPPPQ
+569 PPPPPQ
-575 NNQSNLFLTSA
+575 NNHSNLFLSSA
-586 LLGLPEPHQPN
+586 LLGLPEPHHPN

-605 DAPLALITKP
+605 DAPLALISKP
-615 RKDSAPQGKSPQC
+615 RKDSASQGKSPQC
-628 DSDGGSLP
+628 DSEAGSMP

-646 QATTQA
+646 QGTTKA
-652 GPLSLHPTTSP
+652 GLLSQPPTTSP
-663 SATGHGSRK
+663 HATGHGSRK
-672 NKIPKGKGQTPGLG
+672 NKSPKGKGQTPGLV
-686 QGQGQGQGQADPLS
+686 QGQGQADPLA

-719 GGEPGIRIPGVSIPG
+719 GGEAGIGIPGVSIPG
-734 VGIPG
+734 AGIPG

-761 GDDDDDEDDDL
+761 DDDDEDDDL

-777 EDDSDDSLS
+777 EEDSDDSLS
-786 ESDSNSDSDISGKKV
+786 ESDSNSDSDVSGKKV
-801 KELKMLPS
+801 KELKLLPS

-831 TSHPATSC
+831 TNHTATSC

-845 VIKSPATVTSSSALA
+845 VIKTPTIVTSSSALA

-885 DEKDLM
+885 DEKELM
-891 VPLELGWRRETRIKS
+891 IPLELGWRRETRIKT

-984 AMEGRRGRPPNSE
+984 AMEGRRGRPPNSD
-997 RQLLGEGTKGT
+997 RQSAGEGTKGS

-1020 PVAPEGPSPSE
+1020 PLVPEGPSPSE

-1073 IMAAEERRKQKEQI
+1073 IIAAEERRKQKEQI
-1087 KIIKQQEKIKR
+1087 KILKQQEKIKR

-1108 RAQQILEAKRKK
+1108 RAQQLLEAKRKK

-1226 CLSDHKLLPEFSR
+1226 CLSDHKPLPEFSR

-1259 LRGFGKVLGLDLNV
+1259 LRGFGKVLGLDLSM

-1300 KMLSLAVCDPGLP
+1300 KLLSLAVCDPGLP

-1339 LQMYMGAHCANTE
+1339 LQMYMGAHCANTN
-1352 LAPLAFSLKT
+1352 LALLALSLKT
-1362 KAFQAHTPAQKA
+1362 KAFQAHTPVQKS
-1374 SILGFLANELACSK
+1374 SILGFLANELACSR

-1402 NMRKDKIIMEGKL
+1402 NMRKDKLIMEGKL
-1415 KKLRTIYAKRT
+1415 KKLRTIHAKRT
-1426 GKREASMCLEE
+1426 GKREASMGVEE
-1437 NQSIGTPSSAA
+1437 NQSVGTPSSAA

-1455 GDSDEDEE
+1455 GDSDDD
-1463 EDDDSDD
+1463 EDDDEDSDD
-1470 QAEEEEDEEEEEMKK
+1470 PAEEEEDEEEEEVKK
-1485 VKKVETY
+1485 VKKAEVY

-1568 EEERQRRRRTAEEIK
+1568 EEERQRRRRAAEEVK

-1590 IELQKENPI
+1590 IELEKEKHANL
-1599 NSDGQSI
+1599 DGPSV
-1606 RTQGL
+1606 RSQGL
-1611 EQQHEEEKEQGRK
+1611 EQLEEEEKEHEGK
-1624 NNSPNLFYQQPDCAS
+1624 KNSPSLFYPQQGCVS
-1639 KLCTLRDVN
+1639 KLCTIRDVS
-1648 KDINKETVRAEGN
+1648 KDVGKETVKAEN
-1661 ESPHVRQN
+1661 KQSPHVRQN
-1669 GSPVGTSSS
+1669 GSPVGTHSATASVTATS
-1678 LTTNTSELAEVATSS
+1678 PTHNTSEPAVASTPSL
-1693 IVTINNTTNIPPPA
+1693 VTTNDMTNIPPPGSTS
-1707 LSSVSVPCL
+1707 LPVPCL
-1716 PAPRDSP
+1716 PGPRESP
-1723 GNTPPTS
+1723 GNTPLSS
-1730 SPAPSPLF
+1730 SPAPSPYL

-1774 PPGAPRMSPQAS
+1774 PPGAPRVSPQAS
-1786 STPGRP
+1786 STPARP
-1792 KSPPP
+1792 RSPPP

-1810 STSPHHPAGLLNYP
+1810 SASPHHPAGLLNYP
-1824 LSALQVKSGGSLLG
+1824 MSALQVKSGGSLLG
-1838 VSFGSWPSGMI
+1838 VSFGSWPSGII

-1860 PMLGHVLE
+1860 LMPGHSLE
-1868 GNTAASVSSKSE
+1868 GNTASVSSKSE

-1892 PTSALEMPKSLD
+1892 PSPALEMPKSLD
-1904 LTTPRPIPE
+1904 HSMPRPIPE
-1913 EMLAGWWRVSDIEEL
+1913 EMLTGWWRVSDIEQL
-1928 RALVDALHCRG
+1928 RNLVNALHSRG
-1939 MREKGLQRQMQ
+1939 IREKGLQRQMQ
-1950 KYMEIIPQVC
+1950 KYIEIIPQVC
-1960 TKHKDVAMIELHE
+1960 TKHKEVAMIELRD

-2032 LVYYEHKPPT
+2032 LVYYEHKPL
-2042 TKSTAGSANGADKD
+2042 TKSASAGTGDKD
-2056 TKEHPEERGEKG
+2056 SKEHPDERGEKG
-2068 GVMRHPDNP
+2068 GVTRHPDNP

-2087 LERNIERRYLRSPL
+2087 LERNIERS
-2101 GTTIQIRLDNVGTVT
+2101 
-2116 VPAPAP
+2116 
-2122 STSADRE
+2122 
-2129 GGEEEVAHG
+2129 GEEEVAHG

-2175 YCQMCKKGDNE
+2175 YCQMCRKGDNE

-2224 ASGPSPKSKKPPSKP
+2224 ASGPSPKNKKPPSKP
-2239 LASSGGSS
+2239 AASGGGGV
-2247 KKGGEVK
+2247 KKGGEAK
-2254 KNGKQAGN
+2254 KNGKQTGN
-2262 GDMSEDDSASAS
+2262 GEVSEEDSASAS
-2274 STPKKTAKDTS
+2274 STPKKVAKDTN
-2285 RKRKPEETSLALPAS
+2285 RKRKTEEASPALPAA

>member
-1 MIRFTYQL
+1 
-9 TPHMESGE
+9 MESGE

-60 SALGSTLTTS
+60 SALGSTLSTS
-70 GLFGAAGEQPFIGS
+70 GRLFGAAGEQPFIGS

-96 AFGAIYTA
+96 AFGALYTA

-118 MSAALAAH
+118 MSAALATH

-157 PFFTPHIQPNHSAS
+157 PFFTPHIQPNHSVS
-171 PVQNRMPGKNSNA
+171 PVQIRMPGKNSHT

-202 TQSGNF
+202 TQSGSF

-213 PVQAT
+213 PVQAS
-218 TKPTKNSDPT
+218 TKSTKTSNPSHSH
-228 TRRSSPQNNPGD
+228 RSSPHKNPAE
-240 LVAKPTQKSKEK
+240 LVVKPIQKQKEK

-258 ADNSVASNSESG
+258 TDASVASNSESG

-291 DEDDDDDDEDDE
+291 DEDDDDDDEDDD
-303 EEDKQSEFSDSEKQT
+303 EEDKQSELSDSEKRT
-318 KKNTKVVIPNFGTA
+318 KKKTKVLIPGTGTA
-332 KTDTSI
+332 K
-338 SGERRD
+338 
-344 KKVTQ
+344 KK
-349 AQKIPSNPPTLVP
+349 AHSNPPTLVP
-362 LPCSVS
+362 LPCSAS
-368 PPAVSQNSP
+368 PPALSQSSP
-377 LALHSSRSWPEGTM
+377 LALHSSRSWTDSPQ

-410 LLTQSQRESSP
+410 LLTQPRRESSP

-431 PKPLASTASPK
+431 PKALSSTASPK

-448 STSPQHLPLSLCS
+448 SSSPQHLPLSLCS

-470 PPRSTLPL
+470 PPPSTLPL
-478 STSPKPFG
+478 STSPKRFG
-486 LTSPV
+486 LTSSV
-491 TSSRK
+491 RSSKK
-496 SSLKPPQHRVPSAAK
+496 SSLKPPQHAPSGAAK
-511 SNKRKLLEASLAQI
+511 SNKRKQLEASLAQI

-534 MSQGQTFPADQK
+534 MSQGQTFPAELK
-546 KQQPGPKK
+546 KQQQGPNK
-554 SPKRTSLSSSPFPPA
+554 SPKRTSLSSSPLPPA
-569 PRPPPQ
+569 PPPPPQ
-575 NNQSNLFLTSA
+575 NNHSNLFLSSA
-586 LLGLPEPHQPN
+586 LLGLPEPHHPN

-605 DAPLALITKP
+605 DAPLALISKP
-615 RKDSAPQGKSPQC
+615 RKDSASQGKSPQC
-628 DSDGGSLP
+628 DSEAGSMP

-646 QATTQA
+646 QGTTKA
-652 GPLSLHPTTSP
+652 GLLSQPPTTSP
-663 SATGHGSRK
+663 HATGHGSRK
-672 NKIPKGKGQTPGLG
+672 NKSPKGKGQTPGLV
-686 QGQGQGQGQADPLS
+686 QGQGQADPLA

-719 GGEPGIRIPGVSIPG
+719 GGEAGIGIPGVSIPG
-734 VGIPG
+734 AGIPG

-761 GDDDDDEDDDL
+761 DDDDEDDDL

-777 EDDSDDSLS
+777 EEDSDDSLS
-786 ESDSNSDSDISGKKV
+786 ESDSNSDSDVSGKKV
-801 KELKMLPS
+801 KELKLLPS

-831 TSHPATSC
+831 TNHTATSC

-845 VIKSPATVTSSSALA
+845 VIKTPTIVTSSSALA

-885 DEKDLM
+885 DEKELM
-891 VPLELGWRRETRIKS
+891 IPLELGWRRETRIKT

-984 AMEGRRGRPPNSE
+984 AMEGRRGRPPNSD
-997 RQLLGEGTKGT
+997 RQSAGEGTKGS

-1020 PVAPEGPSPSE
+1020 PLVPEGPSPSE

-1066 EARKQQA
+1066 EARKQQGKLWS
-1073 IMAAEERRKQKEQI
+1073 IIAAEERRKQKEQI
-1087 KIIKQQEKIKR
+1087 KILKQQEKIKR

-1108 RAQQILEAKRKK
+1108 RAQQLLEAKRKK

-1148 LKHQELERHRLDMVW
+1148 LKHQELERHRLDM

-1226 CLSDHKLLPEFSR
+1226 CLSDHKPLPEFSR

-1259 LRGFGKVLGLDLNV
+1259 LRGFGKVLGLDLSM

-1300 KMLSLAVCDPGLP
+1300 KLLSLAVCDPGLP

-1339 LQMYMGAHCANTE
+1339 LQMYMGAHCANTN
-1352 LAPLAFSLKT
+1352 LALLALSLKT
-1362 KAFQAHTPAQKA
+1362 KAFQAHTPVQKS
-1374 SILGFLANELACSK
+1374 SILGFLANELACSR

-1402 NMRKDKIIMEGKL
+1402 NMRKDKLIMEGKL
-1415 KKLRTIYAKRT
+1415 KKLRTIHAKRT
-1426 GKREASMCLEE
+1426 GKREASMGVEE
-1437 NQSIGTPSSAA
+1437 NQSVGTPSSAA

-1455 GDSDEDEE
+1455 GDSDDD
-1463 EDDDSDD
+1463 EDDDEDSDD
-1470 QAEEEEDEEEEEMKK
+1470 PAEEDEDEEEEEVKK
-1485 VKKVETY
+1485 VKKAEVY

-1568 EEERQRRRRTAEEIK
+1568 EEERQRRRRAAEEVK

-1590 IELQKENPI
+1590 IELEKEKHANL
-1599 NSDGQSI
+1599 DGPSV
-1606 RTQGL
+1606 RSQGL
-1611 EQQHEEEKEQGRK
+1611 EQLEEEEKEHEGK
-1624 NNSPNLFYQQPDCAS
+1624 KNSPSLFYPQQGCVS
-1639 KLCTLRDVN
+1639 KLCTIRDVS
-1648 KDINKETVRAEGN
+1648 KDVGKETVKAEN
-1661 ESPHVRQN
+1661 KQSPHVRQN
-1669 GSPVGTSSS
+1669 GSPVGTHSATASVTATS
-1678 LTTNTSELAEVATSS
+1678 PTHNTSEPAVASTPSL
-1693 IVTINNTTNIPPPA
+1693 VTTNDMTNIPPPGSTS
-1707 LSSVSVPCL
+1707 LPVPCL
-1716 PAPRDSP
+1716 PGPRESP
-1723 GNTPPTS
+1723 GNTPLSS
-1730 SPAPSPLF
+1730 SPAPSPYL

-1774 PPGAPRMSPQAS
+1774 PPGAPRVSPQAS
-1786 STPGRP
+1786 STPARP
-1792 KSPPP
+1792 RSPPP

-1810 STSPHHPAGLLNYP
+1810 SASPHHPAGLLNYP
-1824 LSALQVKSGGSLLG
+1824 MSALQVKSGGSLLG
-1838 VSFGSWPSGMI
+1838 VSFGSWPSGII

-1860 PMLGHVLE
+1860 LMPGHSLE
-1868 GNTAASVSSKSE
+1868 GNTASVSSKSE

-1892 PTSALEMPKSLD
+1892 PSPALEMPKSLD
-1904 LTTPRPIPE
+1904 HSMPRPIPE
-1913 EMLAGWWRVSDIEEL
+1913 EMLTGWWRVSDIEQL
-1928 RALVDALHCRG
+1928 RNLVNALHSRG
-1939 MREKGLQRQMQ
+1939 IREKGLQRQMQ
-1950 KYMEIIPQVC
+1950 KYIEIIPQVC
-1960 TKHKDVAMIELHE
+1960 TKHKEVAMIELRD

-2032 LVYYEHKPPT
+2032 LVYYEHKPL
-2042 TKSTAGSANGADKD
+2042 TKSASAGTGDKD
-2056 TKEHPEERGEKG
+2056 SKEHPDERGEKG
-2068 GVMRHPDNP
+2068 GVTRHPDNP

-2175 YCQMCKKGDNE
+2175 YCQMCRKGDNE

-2224 ASGPSPKSKKPPSKP
+2224 ASGPSPKNKKPPSKP
-2239 LASSGGSS
+2239 AASGGGGV
-2247 KKGGEVK
+2247 KKGGEAK
-2254 KNGKQAGN
+2254 KNGKQTGN
-2262 GDMSEDDSASAS
+2262 GEVSEEDSASAS
-2274 STPKKTAKDTS
+2274 STPKKVAKDTN
-2285 RKRKPEETSLALPAS
+2285 RKRKTEEASPALPAA

>member
-1 MIRFTYQL
+1 
-9 TPHMESGE
+9 MESGE

-60 SALGSTLTTS
+60 SALGSTLSTS
-70 GLFGAAGEQPFIGS
+70 GRLFGAAGEQPFIGS

-96 AFGAIYTA
+96 AFGAIYTT

-126 PQLGALSEWW
+126 PQLGVLSEWW

-148 FLPSFIGFP
+148 FLPPFLSFP
-157 PFFTPHIQPNHSAS
+157 PLFTPHIQPNHSVS
-171 PVQNRMPGKNSNA
+171 PLQSRMPSKNSRA

-192 VNGSGVCPPT
+192 VNGSGVSPPT
-202 TQSGNF
+202 TQAGSY
-208 SASPA
+208 SVSPA
-213 PVQAT
+213 PIQAS
-218 TKPTKNSDPT
+218 TKPTKNSDPSNSH
-228 TRRSSPQNNPGD
+228 RSSPQNNPAD
-240 LVAKPTQKSKEK
+240 VVEKQLQKPKD

-258 ADNSVASNSESG
+258 VDASGVSNSESG

-280 LSSDLEDLAED
+280 LSSDLEDLAEED
-291 DEDDDDDDEDDE
+291 DDDDDDDDEDDD
-303 EEDKQSEFSDSEKQT
+303 EEDKQSEVSDSEKRT
-318 KKNTKVVIPNFGTA
+318 KKKTKVLIPSSGTG
-332 KTDTSI
+332 KTDRQTVA
-338 SGERRD
+338 EPQDQRD
-344 KKVTQ
+344 SQ
-349 AQKIPSNPPTLVP
+349 PHSLASNPPTLVP
-362 LPCSVS
+362 LPCSPS
-368 PPAVSQNSP
+368 PPSLSQTSP
-377 LALHSSRSWPEGTM
+377 LALHGSRSRTEGLQ

-403 ANSKPLA
+403 ASSKPLA
-410 LLTQSQRESSP
+410 LLTQPRRESSP
-421 SSSPIALTTS
+421 SASPITTS
-431 PKPLASTASPK
+431 PKALSSTASPK

-448 STSPQHLPLSLCS
+448 SSSPQHLPLSLCS

-470 PPRSTLPL
+470 PPRSALPL

-491 TSSRK
+491 TSSQK
-496 SSLKPPQHRVPSAAK
+496 PSLKPPRQAAPGGAK
-511 SNKRKLLEASLAQI
+511 AQKRKMLEASLAQI
-525 NEFRLKQTL
+525 NEFRMKQSL
-534 MSQGQTFPADQK
+534 LSQGQPFPADLK
-546 KQQPGPKK
+546 KQQQGSKK
-554 SPKRTSLSSSPFPPA
+554 SPKRTSVSSLPLPPA
-569 PRPPPQ
+569 PPPPQ
-575 NNQSNLFLTSA
+575 NNHSNLFLSSA
-586 LLGLPEPHQPN
+586 LLGLPEPHHPN

-615 RKDSAPQGKSPQC
+615 RKDSASQGKPPQC
-628 DSDGGSLP
+628 DSDAGSMP

-646 QATTQA
+646 QAAPQA
-652 GPLSLHPTTSP
+652 GPLSRPPTTSP
-663 SATGHGSRK
+663 HATGHGSRK
-672 NKIPKGKGQTPGLG
+672 NKTPKVKGQAPGL
-686 QGQGQGQGQADPLS
+686 GQGQGQADPLA

-719 GGEPGIRIPGVSIPG
+719 GGESGIGIPGVSIPG

-739 VGIPGTCNP
+739 VGIPGVCIP

-772 EEEED
+772 EDEED
-777 EDDSDDSLS
+777 EEDSDDSLS

-801 KELKMLPS
+801 KELKLLPS
-809 GSSKK
+809 GLSSKK
-814 EMTPRRLTKGPE
+814 EKAPLRLTKGPQ
-826 LLNTS
+826 LLSTS
-831 TSHPATSC
+831 TNHTATSC

-845 VIKSPATVTSSSALA
+845 VIKSPTIVTSSSALA

-869 YSLASPL
+869 YTLATPS

-885 DEKDLM
+885 DEKELM
-891 VPLELGWRRETRIKS
+891 IPLELGWQRETRIKT

-930 VMKYLSRNGIS
+930 VMKYLSRNGVS

-975 EEEVIPRIL
+975 EEEVIPHIL

-997 RQLLGEGTKGT
+997 RQSGGEGGKGS

-1087 KIIKQQEKIKR
+1087 KILKQQEKIKR

-1108 RAQQILEAKRKK
+1108 RAQQILEAKRRK

-1135 IKEKELR
+1135 IKEKEIR

-1148 LKHQELERHRLDMVW
+1148 LKHQELERHRLDM

-1226 CLSDHKLLPEFSR
+1226 CLSDHKPLPDFSR

-1259 LRGFGKVLGLDLNV
+1259 LRGFGKVLGLDVNM

-1288 GDSMGQ
+1288 GDSMGH

-1300 KMLSLAVCDPGLP
+1300 RLLSLAVCDPGLP

-1352 LAPLAFSLKT
+1352 LAPLALSLKT

-1374 SILGFLANELACSK
+1374 SILGFLANELACSR

-1415 KKLRTIYAKRT
+1415 KKLRTIHAKRT
-1426 GKREASMCLEE
+1426 GKREASVGVEE
-1437 NQSIGTPSSAA
+1437 NQSLGTPSSAL
-1448 KRKRKLG
+1448 KRKRKPG
-1455 GDSDEDEE
+1455 GDSEDDDDEDE
-1463 EDDDSDD
+1463 DSDD
-1470 QAEEEEDEEEEEMKK
+1470 QAEEDDDEEEEEIKK
-1485 VKKVETY
+1485 SKKVETC
-1492 DEDDVDQA
+1492 DEDEGDQT
-1500 TSIEELEKQ
+1500 TSVEELEKQ

-1514 KQHHQTR
+1514 KQHHQIR
-1521 RKLFEISH
+1521 RKLFEASH

-1568 EEERQRRRRTAEEIK
+1568 EEERQRRRRAAEEVK

-1590 IELQKENPI
+1590 VEVQKDKPI
-1599 NSDGQSI
+1599 TNLDGQSARI
-1606 RTQGL
+1606 QGS
-1611 EQQHEEEKEQGRK
+1611 EQQNEEDKEYEGK
-1624 NNSPNLFYQQPDCAS
+1624 KNSPALFCPKPVCVS
-1639 KLCTLRDVN
+1639 KVCKLRHVT
-1648 KDINKETVRAEGN
+1648 KEGVKETLKAEDK
-1661 ESPHVRQN
+1661 ESSRPRQN
-1669 GSPVGTSSS
+1669 GSPVAALIATPTVTSSS
-1678 LTTNTSELAEVATSS
+1678 PTHNTSEPALATTASMV
-1693 IVTINNTTNIPPPA
+1693 TTNDATNAPPLA
-1707 LSSVSVPCL
+1707 STSLSVLCP
-1716 PAPRDSP
+1716 PAPRESP

-1730 SPAPSPLF
+1730 SPAPSPHLA
-1738 SFQANDQLLRVL
+1738 FQANDQLLRVL

-1760 LPRNPCDLSSLTTT
+1760 LPRNPCDLSSLTTS
-1774 PPGAPRMSPQAS
+1774 PLGAPRVAPISS
-1786 STPGRP
+1786 STPARP

-1810 STSPHHPAGLLNYP
+1810 SASPHHPAGLLTYP
-1824 LSALQVKSGGSLLG
+1824 LSALQAKSGGPLLG
-1838 VSFGSWPSGMI
+1838 VPFGGWPSGMM

-1860 PMLGHVLE
+1860 PMPGHSLE

-1880 SPLPRIEKTSSM
+1880 SPLPRIEKTPSVPS
-1892 PTSALEMPKSLD
+1892 PALEMPKSLD
-1904 LTTPRPIPE
+1904 HLTPRPIPE
-1913 EMLAGWWRVSDIEEL
+1913 EMLTGWWRVSDIEEL
-1928 RALVDALHCRG
+1928 RALVNALHSRG
-1939 MREKGLQRQMQ
+1939 IREKGLQRQMQ
-1950 KYMEIIPQVC
+1950 KYVEIIPQVC
-1960 TKHKDVAMIELHE
+1960 TKHRDVAMIELCE

-2005 ELERKVTAASLQV
+2005 ELERKVTTASLQV

-2032 LVYYEHKPPT
+2032 LVYYEHKPL
-2042 TKSTAGSANGADKD
+2042 TKSSAAAANAGDKD
-2056 TKEHPEERGEKG
+2056 SKEHQEERVEKG

-2175 YCQMCKKGDNE
+2175 YCQMCRKGDNE

-2224 ASGPSPKSKKPPSKP
+2224 ASGPSPKIKKPPSKP
-2239 LASSGGSS
+2239 LASSGGGAGG
-2247 KKGGEVK
+2247 KKGVEVK

-2262 GDMSEDDSASAS
+2262 GEVSEDDSASAS
-2274 STPKKTAKDTS
+2274 STPKKGAKDTS
-2285 RKRKPEETSLALPAS
+2285 RKRKTEESSPAPPTT
-2300 NQESP
+2300 NQEGP

-2347 SVPGYKK
+2347 SVPGYRK

>member
-1 MIRFTYQL
+1 
-9 TPHMESGE
+9 MESGE

-60 SALGSTLTTS
+60 SALGSTLSTS
-70 GLFGAAGEQPFIGS
+70 GRLFGAAGEQPFIGS

-96 AFGAIYTA
+96 AFGALYTA

-118 MSAALAAH
+118 MSAALATH

-157 PFFTPHIQPNHSAS
+157 PFFTPHIQPNHSVS
-171 PVQNRMPGKNSNA
+171 PVQIRMPGKNSHT

-202 TQSGNF
+202 TQSGSF

-213 PVQAT
+213 PVQAS
-218 TKPTKNSDPT
+218 TKSTKTSNPSHSH
-228 TRRSSPQNNPGD
+228 RSSPHKNPAE
-240 LVAKPTQKSKEK
+240 LVVKPIQKQKEK

-258 ADNSVASNSESG
+258 TDASVASNSESG

-291 DEDDDDDDEDDE
+291 DEDDDDDDEDDD
-303 EEDKQSEFSDSEKQT
+303 EEDKQSELSDSEKRT
-318 KKNTKVVIPNFGTA
+318 KKKTKVLIPGTGTA
-332 KTDTSI
+332 K
-338 SGERRD
+338 
-344 KKVTQ
+344 KK
-349 AQKIPSNPPTLVP
+349 AHSNPPTLVP
-362 LPCSVS
+362 LPCSAS
-368 PPAVSQNSP
+368 PPALSQSSP
-377 LALHSSRSWPEGTM
+377 LALHSSRSWTDSPQ

-410 LLTQSQRESSP
+410 LLTQPRRESSP

-431 PKPLASTASPK
+431 PKALSSTASPK

-448 STSPQHLPLSLCS
+448 SSSPQHLPLSLCS

-470 PPRSTLPL
+470 PPPSTLPL
-478 STSPKPFG
+478 STSPKRFG
-486 LTSPV
+486 LTSSV
-491 TSSRK
+491 RSSKK
-496 SSLKPPQHRVPSAAK
+496 SSLKPPQHAPSGAAK
-511 SNKRKLLEASLAQI
+511 SNKRKQLEASLAQI

-534 MSQGQTFPADQK
+534 MSQGQTFPAELK
-546 KQQPGPKK
+546 KQQQGPNK
-554 SPKRTSLSSSPFPPA
+554 SPKRTSLSSSPLPPA
-569 PRPPPQ
+569 PPPPPQ
-575 NNQSNLFLTSA
+575 NNHSNLFLSSA
-586 LLGLPEPHQPN
+586 LLGLPEPHHPN

-605 DAPLALITKP
+605 DAPLALISKP
-615 RKDSAPQGKSPQC
+615 RKDSASQGKSPQC
-628 DSDGGSLP
+628 DSEAGSMP

-646 QATTQA
+646 QGTTKA
-652 GPLSLHPTTSP
+652 GLLSQPPTTSP
-663 SATGHGSRK
+663 HATGHGSRK
-672 NKIPKGKGQTPGLG
+672 NKSPKGKGQTPGLV
-686 QGQGQGQGQADPLS
+686 QGQGQADPLA

-719 GGEPGIRIPGVSIPG
+719 GGEAGIGIPGVSIPG
-734 VGIPG
+734 AGIPG

-761 GDDDDDEDDDL
+761 DDDDEDDDL

-777 EDDSDDSLS
+777 EEDSDDSLS
-786 ESDSNSDSDISGKKV
+786 ESDSNSDSDVSGKKV
-801 KELKMLPS
+801 KELKLLPS

-831 TSHPATSC
+831 TNHTATSC

-845 VIKSPATVTSSSALA
+845 VIKTPTIVTSSSALA

-885 DEKDLM
+885 DEKELM
-891 VPLELGWRRETRIKS
+891 IPLELGWRRETRIKT

-930 VMKYLSRNGIS
+930 VMK
-941 GITRDNFS
+941 
-949 FSAKIRVGDFYEARE
+949 
-964 GPQGLQ
+964 GLQ

-984 AMEGRRGRPPNSE
+984 AMEGRRGRPPNSD
-997 RQLLGEGTKGT
+997 RQSAGEGTKGS

-1020 PVAPEGPSPSE
+1020 PLVPEGPSPSE

-1073 IMAAEERRKQKEQI
+1073 IIAAEERRKQKEQI
-1087 KIIKQQEKIKR
+1087 KILKQQEKIKR

-1108 RAQQILEAKRKK
+1108 RAQQLLEAKRKK

-1148 LKHQELERHRLDMVW
+1148 LKHQELERHRLDM

-1226 CLSDHKLLPEFSR
+1226 CLSDHKPLPEFSR

-1259 LRGFGKVLGLDLNV
+1259 LRGFGKVLGLDLSM

-1300 KMLSLAVCDPGLP
+1300 KLLSLAVCDPGLP

-1339 LQMYMGAHCANTE
+1339 LQMYMGAHCANTN
-1352 LAPLAFSLKT
+1352 LALLALSLKT
-1362 KAFQAHTPAQKA
+1362 KAFQAHTPVQKS
-1374 SILGFLANELACSK
+1374 SILGFLANELACSR

-1402 NMRKDKIIMEGKL
+1402 NMRKDKLIMEGKL
-1415 KKLRTIYAKRT
+1415 KKLRTIHAKRT
-1426 GKREASMCLEE
+1426 GKREASMGVEE
-1437 NQSIGTPSSAA
+1437 NQSVGTPSSAA

-1455 GDSDEDEE
+1455 GDSDDD
-1463 EDDDSDD
+1463 EDDDEDSDD
-1470 QAEEEEDEEEEEMKK
+1470 PAEEDEDEEEEEVKK
-1485 VKKVETY
+1485 VKKAEVY

-1568 EEERQRRRRTAEEIK
+1568 EEERQRRRRAAEEVK

-1590 IELQKENPI
+1590 IELEKEKHANL
-1599 NSDGQSI
+1599 DGPSV
-1606 RTQGL
+1606 RSQGL
-1611 EQQHEEEKEQGRK
+1611 EQLEEEEKEHEGK
-1624 NNSPNLFYQQPDCAS
+1624 KNSPSLFYPQQGCVS
-1639 KLCTLRDVN
+1639 KLCTIRDVS
-1648 KDINKETVRAEGN
+1648 KDVGKETVKAEN
-1661 ESPHVRQN
+1661 KQSPHVRQN
-1669 GSPVGTSSS
+1669 GSPVGTHSATASVTATS
-1678 LTTNTSELAEVATSS
+1678 PTHNTSEPAVASTPSL
-1693 IVTINNTTNIPPPA
+1693 VTTNDMTNIPPPGSTS
-1707 LSSVSVPCL
+1707 LPVPCL
-1716 PAPRDSP
+1716 PGPRESP
-1723 GNTPPTS
+1723 GNTPLSS
-1730 SPAPSPLF
+1730 SPAPSPYL

-1774 PPGAPRMSPQAS
+1774 PPGAPRVSPQAS
-1786 STPGRP
+1786 STPARP
-1792 KSPPP
+1792 RSPPP

-1810 STSPHHPAGLLNYP
+1810 SASPHHPAGLLNYP
-1824 LSALQVKSGGSLLG
+1824 MSALQVKSGGSLLG
-1838 VSFGSWPSGMI
+1838 VSFGSWPSGII

-1860 PMLGHVLE
+1860 LMPGHSLE
-1868 GNTAASVSSKSE
+1868 GNTASVSSKSE

-1892 PTSALEMPKSLD
+1892 PSPALEMPKSLD
-1904 LTTPRPIPE
+1904 HSMPRPIPE
-1913 EMLAGWWRVSDIEEL
+1913 EMLTGWWRVSDIEQL
-1928 RALVDALHCRG
+1928 RNLVNALHSRG
-1939 MREKGLQRQMQ
+1939 IREKGLQRQMQ
-1950 KYMEIIPQVC
+1950 KYIEIIPQVC
-1960 TKHKDVAMIELHE
+1960 TKHKEVAMIELRD

-2032 LVYYEHKPPT
+2032 LVYYEHKPL
-2042 TKSTAGSANGADKD
+2042 TKSASAGTGDKD
-2056 TKEHPEERGEKG
+2056 SKEHPDERGEKG
-2068 GVMRHPDNP
+2068 GVTRHPDNP

-2087 LERNIERRYLRSPL
+2087 LERNIERS
-2101 GTTIQIRLDNVGTVT
+2101 
-2116 VPAPAP
+2116 
-2122 STSADRE
+2122 
-2129 GGEEEVAHG
+2129 GEEEVAHG

-2175 YCQMCKKGDNE
+2175 YCQMCRKGDNE

-2224 ASGPSPKSKKPPSKP
+2224 ASGPSPKNKKPPSKP
-2239 LASSGGSS
+2239 AASGGGGV
-2247 KKGGEVK
+2247 KKGGEAK
-2254 KNGKQAGN
+2254 KNGKQTGN
-2262 GDMSEDDSASAS
+2262 GEVSEEDSASAS
-2274 STPKKTAKDTS
+2274 STPKKVAKDTN
-2285 RKRKPEETSLALPAS
+2285 RKRKTEEASPALPAA

>member
-1 MIRFTYQL
+1 MGKFKSVFLDIRVQNKIYILYGIQL
-9 TPHMESGE
+9 
-17 RLASPAP
+17 
-24 TLSAARTSSPAAS
+24 
-37 SSSSSS
+37 
-43 SSSSPAPHS
+43 
-52 KSSLAPSP
+52 
-60 SALGSTLTTS
+60 
-70 GLFGAAGEQPFIGS
+70 LFWGNTGEQPFIGS

-96 AFGAIYTA
+96 AFGALYTA

-171 PVQNRMPGKNSNA
+171 PVQIRSL
-184 PPKGVNGA
+184 VFF
-192 VNGSGVCPPT
+192 SS
-202 TQSGNF
+202 TQ
-208 SASPA
+208 
-213 PVQAT
+213 
-218 TKPTKNSDPT
+218 
-228 TRRSSPQNNPGD
+228 
-240 LVAKPTQKSKEK
+240 

-258 ADNSVASNSESG
+258 ADTSVASNSESG

-291 DEDDDDDDEDDE
+291 EEDDDDDDEDDE
-303 EEDKQSEFSDSEKQT
+303 EDKHSELSDYEKRT
-318 KKNTKVVIPNFGTA
+318 KNTKVSIPSTGTA
-332 KTDTSI
+332 KIDRPLSR
-338 SGERRD
+338 ECQD
-344 KKVTQ
+344 KKETQ
-349 AQKIPSNPPTLVP
+349 AQKVSSNPPTLVP

-368 PPAVSQNSP
+368 PPALSQTSP
-377 LALHSSRSWPEGTM
+377 MALHSSRSRTEGPQ

-410 LLTQSQRESSP
+410 LLTQPRRESSP

-431 PKPLASTASPK
+431 PKALSSNASPKPPK

-448 STSPQHLPLSLCS
+448 SSSPQHLPLSLCS
-461 SPKPLSVPS
+461 SPKPVSVPS
-470 PPRSTLPL
+470 PPCSTVPL

-486 LTSPV
+486 LTSSV
-491 TSSRK
+491 TSSQK
-496 SSLKPPQHRVPSAAK
+496 SSLKPPQHAVPGAAK

-525 NEFRLKQTL
+525 NEFRLKQSL
-534 MSQGQTFPADQK
+534 MSQGQSFPADQK
-546 KQQPGPKK
+546 KQQQGPNK
-554 SPKRTSLSSSPFPPA
+554 SPKRTSLSSSPLPPA
-569 PRPPPQ
+569 PPPPPQ
-575 NNQSNLFLTSA
+575 NNHSNLFLSSA
-586 LLGLPEPHQPN
+586 LLGLPEPHHPN

-615 RKDSAPQGKSPQC
+615 RKDSASQGRSPQ
-628 DSDGGSLP
+628 
-636 VNLSTGASRT
+636 STA
-646 QATTQA
+646 QV
-652 GPLSLHPTTSP
+652 
-663 SATGHGSRK
+663 
-672 NKIPKGKGQTPGLG
+672 KGQTP
-686 QGQGQGQGQADPLS
+686 
-700 AWKGFSQNHLVQS
+700 GFSQNHLVQS

-719 GGEPGIRIPGVSIPG
+719 GGESGIGIPGVSIPG

-777 EDDSDDSLS
+777 EEDSDDTLS

-801 KELKMLPS
+801 KELKLLPS

-814 EMTPRRLTKGPE
+814 EITPRRLTKGPE

-831 TSHPATSC
+831 TNHTTTSC

-845 VIKSPATVTSSSALA
+845 VIKTPTIVTSSSALA
-860 YHSSPGSSS
+860 YQSSPGSSS
-869 YSLASPL
+869 YSLGSPL
-876 GLGKRKRVM
+876 GDVFKNLYEESVK
-885 DEKDLM
+885 
-891 VPLELGWRRETRIKS
+891 WRRETRIKT

-975 EEEVIPRIL
+975 EDEVIPRIL

-997 RQLLGEGTKGT
+997 RQLAGEGAKGS

-1020 PVAPEGPSPSE
+1020 PLAPEGPSPSE

-1087 KIIKQQEKIKR
+1087 KILKQQEKIKR

-1148 LKHQELERHRLDMVW
+1148 LKHQ

-1226 CLSDHKLLPEFSR
+1226 CLSDHKPLPEFSR

-1288 GDSMGQ
+1288 GDNMGH

-1352 LAPLAFSLKT
+1352 LAPLALSLKT

-1388 AVISEIDKSLDQMA
+1388 AVISEIDKNLDQMA

-1426 GKREASMCLEE
+1426 GKREASVGVEE
-1437 NQSIGTPSSAA
+1437 NQSVGTPSSAS

-1455 GDSDEDEE
+1455 GDSDDDEDD
-1463 EDDDSDD
+1463 DDDSDD
-1470 QAEEEEDEEEEEMKK
+1470 QAEEEEDDEEEDMKK

-1492 DEDDVDQA
+1492 DEV
-1500 TSIEELEKQ
+1500 Q
-1509 IEKLA
+1509 II
-1514 KQHHQTR
+1514 
-1521 RKLFEISH
+1521 ISL
-1529 SLRSMMYGQDRYR
+1529 SNL
-1542 RRYWVLPH
+1542 
-1550 CGGVFIEAMES
+1550 I
-1561 GEAPEEL
+1561 
-1568 EEERQRRRRTAEEIK
+1568 
-1583 VKEEPQE
+1583 
-1590 IELQKENPI
+1590 
-1599 NSDGQSI
+1599 
-1606 RTQGL
+1606 
-1611 EQQHEEEKEQGRK
+1611 
-1624 NNSPNLFYQQPDCAS
+1624 NLF
-1639 KLCTLRDVN
+1639 
-1648 KDINKETVRAEGN
+1648 
-1661 ESPHVRQN
+1661 
-1669 GSPVGTSSS
+1669 
-1678 LTTNTSELAEVATSS
+1678 S
-1693 IVTINNTTNIPPPA
+1693 I
-1707 LSSVSVPCL
+1707 SC
-1716 PAPRDSP
+1716 DS
-1723 GNTPPTS
+1723 
-1730 SPAPSPLF
+1730 
-1738 SFQANDQLLRVL
+1738 
-1750 TERSGHWFSL
+1750 
-1760 LPRNPCDLSSLTTT
+1760 
-1774 PPGAPRMSPQAS
+1774 
-1786 STPGRP
+1786 
-1792 KSPPP
+1792 
-1797 SPALPLTPSAASA
+1797 
-1810 STSPHHPAGLLNYP
+1810 
-1824 LSALQVKSGGSLLG
+1824 
-1838 VSFGSWPSGMI
+1838 
-1849 SPSLPLCSSPS
+1849 
-1860 PMLGHVLE
+1860 
-1868 GNTAASVSSKSE
+1868 
-1880 SPLPRIEKTSSM
+1880 
-1892 PTSALEMPKSLD
+1892 
-1904 LTTPRPIPE
+1904 
-1913 EMLAGWWRVSDIEEL
+1913 
-1928 RALVDALHCRG
+1928 
-1939 MREKGLQRQMQ
+1939 
-1950 KYMEIIPQVC
+1950 
-1960 TKHKDVAMIELHE
+1960 
-1973 LEESQVSVES
+1973 
-1983 VRGWCVEEQ
+1983 
-1992 AMEMDIAVLQQVE
+1992 
-2005 ELERKVTAASLQV
+2005 
-2018 KGWTYPDPQSERED
+2018 
-2032 LVYYEHKPPT
+2032 
-2042 TKSTAGSANGADKD
+2042 
-2056 TKEHPEERGEKG
+2056 
-2068 GVMRHPDNP
+2068 
-2077 LDIAVTRLAD
+2077 
-2087 LERNIERRYLRSPL
+2087 
-2101 GTTIQIRLDNVGTVT
+2101 
-2116 VPAPAP
+2116 
-2122 STSADRE
+2122 
-2129 GGEEEVAHG
+2129 
-2138 MKVWRKAL
+2138 
-2146 SEVRSAAQLAMCIQ
+2146 
-2160 QLQKS
+2160 
-2165 IAWERSIMKV
+2165 
-2175 YCQMCKKGDNE
+2175 
-2186 DLLLLC
+2186 
-2192 DGCDKGCHTYC
+2192 
-2203 HKPKITSI
+2203 
-2211 PEGDWYCPACISK
+2211 
-2224 ASGPSPKSKKPPSKP
+2224 
-2239 LASSGGSS
+2239 
-2247 KKGGEVK
+2247 
-2254 KNGKQAGN
+2254 
-2262 GDMSEDDSASAS
+2262 
-2274 STPKKTAKDTS
+2274 
-2285 RKRKPEETSLALPAS
+2285 
-2300 NQESP
+2300 
-2305 VCVKRAKTARD
+2305 
-2316 NNRDLGLCRVLL
+2316 
-2328 AELERHQDAWPFL
+2328 
-2341 TPVNLK
+2341 
-2347 SVPGYKK
+2347 
-2354 VIKKPMD
+2354 
-2361 FSTIREKL
+2361 
-2369 VSSQYQNLETFIIDV
+2369 
-2384 NLVFDNCEKFNE
+2384 
-2396 DNSDIGRAGHNMRKF
+2396 
-2411 FEKRWTELLKQT
+2411 
-2423 N
+2423 

>member
-1 MIRFTYQL
+1 
-9 TPHMESGE
+9 MESGE

-43 SSSSPAPHS
+43 SPSPAPHS

-60 SALGSTLTTS
+60 SALGSTLSTS
-70 GLFGAAGEQPFIGS
+70 GRLFGVAGEQPFIGS
-84 TLSSAFPLVNHP
+84 ALSSAFPLVNHP
-96 AFGAIYTA
+96 AFGALYTA

-118 MSAALAAH
+118 LSAALATH

-136 RAAEAHGRGAAA
+136 RAAEAHNRGAAA

-157 PFFTPHIQPNHSAS
+157 PFFTPHIQPNHSIS
-171 PVQNRMPGKNSNA
+171 PVQIRMPGKNSQT

-192 VNGSGVCPPT
+192 VNGSGVFPPT
-202 TQSGNF
+202 TQSGSF
-208 SASPA
+208 SVSPA
-213 PVQAT
+213 PVQAS
-218 TKPTKNSDPT
+218 TKSTKYSNLSNSH
-228 TRRSSPQNNPGD
+228 RSSPHNNPAG
-240 LVAKPTQKSKEK
+240 LVEKPIQKSKEK

-258 ADNSVASNSESG
+258 ADTSVASNSESG

-303 EEDKQSEFSDSEKQT
+303 EEDKQSELSDSEKRT
-318 KKNTKVVIPNFGTA
+318 KKKTKVSIPSTGNA
-332 KTDTSI
+332 K
-338 SGERRD
+338 
-344 KKVTQ
+344 KK
-349 AQKIPSNPPTLVP
+349 APSNPPTLVP

-368 PPAVSQNSP
+368 PPALSQSSP
-377 LALHSSRSWPEGTM
+377 LALHSSRPWTDSPQ

-410 LLTQSQRESSP
+410 LLTQPRRETSP

-431 PKPLASTASPK
+431 PKTHSSTASPK
-442 PPKLLP
+442 PPRLLP
-448 STSPQHLPLSLCS
+448 SSSPQHVPLSLCS

-470 PPRSTLPL
+470 PPHSTLTL
-478 STSPKPFG
+478 STSPKSFG
-486 LTSPV
+486 LTSSV
-491 TSSRK
+491 RSSKK
-496 SSLKPPQHRVPSAAK
+496 SSLKPHQHAPAGAAK
-511 SNKRKLLEASLAQI
+511 SNKRKQLEASLAQI

-534 MSQGQTFPADQK
+534 MSQGQTFPAELK
-546 KQQPGPKK
+546 KQQQGPNK
-554 SPKRTSLSSSPFPPA
+554 SPKRTSLSSSPLPPA
-569 PRPPPQ
+569 PLPPPQ
-575 NNQSNLFLTSA
+575 NNHSNLFLSSA
-586 LLGLPEPHQPN
+586 LLGLPEPHHPN

-605 DAPLALITKP
+605 DAPLALISKP
-615 RKDSAPQGKSPQC
+615 RKDTASKGKSPQC
-628 DSDGGSLP
+628 DSDAGSMP
-636 VNLSTGASRT
+636 VNLSTGSSRT
-646 QATTQA
+646 QGTTQA
-652 GPLSLHPTTSP
+652 GPPSQPPTTSP
-663 SATGHGSRK
+663 HATGHGSRK
-672 NKIPKGKGQTPGLG
+672 NKSPKGKGQTPGLG
-686 QGQGQGQGQADPLS
+686 QGPAQADPLA

-719 GGEPGIRIPGVSIPG
+719 GGEAGIGIPGVSIPG

-739 VGIPGTCNP
+739 VGIPGTFNP

-761 GDDDDDEDDDL
+761 DDDDEDDDL

-777 EDDSDDSLS
+777 EEDSDDSLS
-786 ESDSNSDSDISGKKV
+786 ESDSNSDSDVSGKKV
-801 KELKMLPS
+801 KELKLLPS

-831 TSHPATSC
+831 TNHTATSC

-845 VIKSPATVTSSSALA
+845 VIKTPTIVTSSSALA

-885 DEKDLM
+885 DEKELM
-891 VPLELGWRRETRIKS
+891 IPLELGWRRETRITT
-906 VAGRPQGE
+906 VAGRPQAE
-914 VAYYAPCGK
+914 VAYYAPCSK

-930 VMKYLSRNGIS
+930 VMK
-941 GITRDNFS
+941 
-949 FSAKIRVGDFYEARE
+949 
-964 GPQGLQ
+964 GLP

-975 EEEVIPRIL
+975 EEEVIPHIL
-984 AMEGRRGRPPNSE
+984 AMEGRRGRPSSSD
-997 RQLLGEGTKGT
+997 RQSAGEGTKGS

-1020 PVAPEGPSPSE
+1020 PLVPEGPSPSE

-1038 EAQEIARQAAQMKLM
+1038 EAQEIARQAAQMKMM

-1073 IMAAEERRKQKEQI
+1073 IIAAEERRKQKEQI
-1087 KIIKQQEKIKR
+1087 KILKQQEKIKR

-1108 RAQQILEAKRKK
+1108 RAQQLLEVKRRK
-1120 KEEAA
+1120 KEEVT

-1148 LKHQELERHRLDMVW
+1148 LKHQ

-1226 CLSDHKLLPEFSR
+1226 CLSDHKPLPEFSR

-1259 LRGFGKVLGLDLNV
+1259 LRGFGKVLGLDLNM

-1300 KMLSLAVCDPGLP
+1300 KLLSLAVCDPGLP
-1313 PGQKT
+1313 PGQRT

-1339 LQMYMGAHCANTE
+1339 LQMYMGAHCANTD
-1352 LAPLAFSLKT
+1352 LALLALSLKT
-1362 KAFQAHTPAQKA
+1362 KAFQAHTPVQKS
-1374 SILGFLANELACSK
+1374 SILGFLANELACSR
-1388 AVISEIDKSLDQMA
+1388 AVISEIDKSLDQMS
-1402 NMRKDKIIMEGKL
+1402 NMRKDKLIMEGKL
-1415 KKLRTIYAKRT
+1415 KKLRIIHAKRT
-1426 GKREASMCLEE
+1426 GKREASMGVEE
-1437 NQSIGTPSSAA
+1437 NQSVGTPSSAA
-1448 KRKRKLG
+1448 KRKRR
-1455 GDSDEDEE
+1455 DSDEDE
-1463 EDDDSDD
+1463 DDDEDSDD
-1470 QAEEEEDEEEEEMKK
+1470 PAEEEEDEEEEEVKK
-1485 VKKVETY
+1485 VKKVEVY

-1568 EEERQRRRRTAEEIK
+1568 EEERQRRRRAAEEVK

-1590 IELQKENPI
+1590 IELEKEKHADV
-1599 NSDGQSI
+1599 DGPSI
-1606 RTQGL
+1606 RTEGL
-1611 EQQHEEEKEQGRK
+1611 EQQEEEEMEYEEK
-1624 NNSPNLFYQQPDCAS
+1624 NNSPSLFYPEQGCVS
-1639 KLCTLRDVN
+1639 KICTIRDVN
-1648 KDINKETVRAEGN
+1648 NDVGRETVKAEN
-1661 ESPHVRQN
+1661 KQSPHVRQN
-1669 GSPVGTSSS
+1669 GSPLGTHSATASVTVTS
-1678 LTTNTSELAEVATSS
+1678 PTHNTSEPAVASTPSL
-1693 IVTINNTTNIPPPA
+1693 VTTNDATNIPPTASTSLP
-1707 LSSVSVPCL
+1707 VPCL
-1716 PAPRDSP
+1716 PGPSESQGD
-1723 GNTPPTS
+1723 TPLSS
-1730 SPAPSPLF
+1730 SPTPSPYIP
-1738 SFQANDQLLRVL
+1738 FQANDQLLRVL

-1774 PPGAPRMSPQAS
+1774 PPAVSRVSPQAS
-1786 STPGRP
+1786 STPAGPR
-1792 KSPPP
+1792 SPPP

-1824 LSALQVKSGGSLLG
+1824 ISALQVKPCGSLLG
-1838 VSFGSWPSGMI
+1838 VSFGSWPSGII

-1860 PMLGHVLE
+1860 PMPGHSLE
-1868 GNTAASVSSKSE
+1868 GNTASVSSKSE
-1880 SPLPRIEKTSSM
+1880 SPLPGIEKTSSM
-1892 PTSALEMPKSLD
+1892 PSPALEMPKSLD
-1904 LTTPRPIPE
+1904 HPMPQPIPE
-1913 EMLAGWWRVSDIEEL
+1913 EMLTGWWRVSDIEQL
-1928 RALVDALHCRG
+1928 RNLVNALHSRG
-1939 MREKGLQRQMQ
+1939 FREKGLERQMQ

-1960 TKHKDVAMIELHE
+1960 TKHRDVAMIELRD

-2005 ELERKVTAASLQV
+2005 ELERKVTSASLQA
-2018 KGWTYPDPQSERED
+2018 KGWMYPDPQSERED
-2032 LVYYEHKPPT
+2032 LVYYEHKPL
-2042 TKSTAGSANGADKD
+2042 TKSTSASTGD
-2056 TKEHPEERGEKG
+2056 KEHPEERGEKG
-2068 GVMRHPDNP
+2068 GVTRHLDNP

-2087 LERNIERRYLRSPL
+2087 LERNIERS
-2101 GTTIQIRLDNVGTVT
+2101 
-2116 VPAPAP
+2116 
-2122 STSADRE
+2122 
-2129 GGEEEVAHG
+2129 GEEEVAHG

-2175 YCQMCKKGDNE
+2175 YCQMCRKGDNE

-2224 ASGPSPKSKKPPSKP
+2224 ASGPSPKNKKPPSKP
-2239 LASSGGSS
+2239 VASSGGGG
-2247 KKGGEVK
+2247 KKGGEAK
-2254 KNGKQAGN
+2254 KNGKQTGN
-2262 GDMSEDDSASAS
+2262 GEVSEEDPASAS
-2274 STPKKTAKDTS
+2274 STPKKAAAKDTN
-2285 RKRKPEETSLALPAS
+2285 RKRKLEECSPALPGA
-2300 NQESP
+2300 NQETP

-2347 SVPGYKK
+2347 SVPGYRK

-2384 NLVFDNCEKFNE
+2384 NLVFDNCEKYNE

>member
-1 MIRFTYQL
+1 RRATTCAKGTMNSYHTKCPTWFGCI
-9 TPHMESGE
+9 SG
-17 RLASPAP
+17 R
-24 TLSAARTSSPAAS
+24 
-37 SSSSSS
+37 
-43 SSSSPAPHS
+43 
-52 KSSLAPSP
+52 
-60 SALGSTLTTS
+60 
-70 GLFGAAGEQPFIGS
+70 LFGAAGEQPFIGS

-96 AFGAIYTA
+96 AFGALYTA

-118 MSAALAAH
+118 MSAALATH

-171 PVQNRMPGKNSNA
+171 PVQIRMPGKNSHTPA
-184 PPKGVNGA
+184 KGI
-192 VNGSGVCPPT
+192 T
-202 TQSGNF
+202 TS
-208 SASPA
+208 
-213 PVQAT
+213 V
-218 TKPTKNSDPT
+218 KPIH
-228 TRRSSPQNNPGD
+228 RSSQLHYGHGK
-240 LVAKPTQKSKEK
+240 LVFKT
-252 KPRKKP
+252 RKKP
-258 ADNSVASNSESG
+258 ADTSVASNSESG

-291 DEDDDDDDEDDE
+291 DEDDDDEEEDDE
-303 EEDKQSEFSDSEKQT
+303 EDDKQSELSDSEKRAKKKT
-318 KKNTKVVIPNFGTA
+318 KVKKNGRE
-332 KTDTSI
+332 SI
-338 SGERRD
+338 D
-344 KKVTQ
+344 KKDTQ
-349 AQKIPSNPPTLVP
+349 TQKVPSNPPTLML
-362 LPCSVS
+362 LPRSVS
-368 PPAVSQNSP
+368 PPALSQTSP
-377 LALHSSRSWPEGTM
+377 LALHSSKSRTERPQ

-403 ANSKPLA
+403 ANSKPL
-410 LLTQSQRESSP
+410 
-421 SSSPIALTTS
+421 
-431 PKPLASTASPK
+431 
-442 PPKLLP
+442 
-448 STSPQHLPLSLCS
+448 
-461 SPKPLSVPS
+461 SVPS
-470 PPRSTLPL
+470 PPHSTIPL

-486 LTSPV
+486 LTASV
-491 TSSRK
+491 SSSQK
-496 SSLKPPQHRVPSAAK
+496 SSLKPPQH
-511 SNKRKLLEASLAQI
+511 
-525 NEFRLKQTL
+525 T
-534 MSQGQTFPADQK
+534 TFPAELK
-546 KQQPGPKK
+546 KQQQGPNK
-554 SPKRTSLSSSPFPPA
+554 SPKRTSLSSSPLPPA
-569 PRPPPQ
+569 PPPPPQ
-575 NNQSNLFLTSA
+575 NNHSNLFLSSA
-586 LLGLPEPHQPN
+586 LLGLPEPHHPN

-605 DAPLALITKP
+605 DAPLALISKH
-615 RKDSAPQGKSPQC
+615 RKDSASQGKSPQC
-628 DSDGGSLP
+628 DSDTGSMP

-652 GPLSLHPTTSP
+652 GPPSQPPTTSP
-663 SATGHGSRK
+663 QATGHGSRK
-672 NKIPKGKGQTPGLG
+672 NKSPK
-686 QGQGQGQGQADPLS
+686 
-700 AWKGFSQNHLVQS
+700 
-713 LVDLFR
+713 
-719 GGEPGIRIPGVSIPG
+719 
-734 VGIPG
+734 

-761 GDDDDDEDDDL
+761 GDDDDDEDDDF

-777 EDDSDDSLS
+777 EEDSDDTLS
-786 ESDSNSDSDISGKKV
+786 G
-801 KELKMLPS
+801 LY
-809 GSSKK
+809 
-814 EMTPRRLTKGPE
+814 
-826 LLNTS
+826 LL
-831 TSHPATSC
+831 
-839 SPLNLQ
+839 
-845 VIKSPATVTSSSALA
+845 
-860 YHSSPGSSS
+860 
-869 YSLASPL
+869 
-876 GLGKRKRVM
+876 
-885 DEKDLM
+885 
-891 VPLELGWRRETRIKS
+891 WRRETRIKS
-906 VAGRPQGE
+906 VTGRPQGE

-997 RQLLGEGTKGT
+997 RQLAGEGAKGT

-1020 PVAPEGPSPSE
+1020 PLVPEGPSPSE

-1087 KIIKQQEKIKR
+1087 KILKQQEKIKR

-1108 RAQQILEAKRKK
+1108 RAQQILE
-1120 KEEAA
+1120 
-1125 NAKILEAEKR
+1125 
-1135 IKEKELR
+1135 
-1142 RQQAEI
+1142 
-1148 LKHQELERHRLDMVW
+1148 

-1226 CLSDHKLLPEFSR
+1226 CLSDHKPLPEFSR

-1288 GDSMGQ
+1288 GDSMGH

-1300 KMLSLAVCDPGLP
+1300 KLLSLAVCDPGLP

-1318 KTMLGDHLTNVGIN
+1318 KTMLGDQLTNVGIN

-1426 GKREASMCLEE
+1426 GKREASMGVEE
-1437 NQSIGTPSSAA
+1437 NQSVGTHSSAA

-1455 GDSDEDEE
+1455 GDSEDD
-1463 EDDDSDD
+1463 EDDDDESDD

-1485 VKKVETY
+1485 VKKVEPY

-1561 GEAPEEL
+1561 GEGIYRL
-1568 EEERQRRRRTAEEIK
+1568 EERQRRRRAAEEVK

-1590 IELQKENPI
+1590 IELEKEKPTNL
-1599 NSDGQSI
+1599 DGQTI
-1606 RTQGL
+1606 RTHGL
-1611 EQQHEEEKEQGRK
+1611 EQQKEEGKEHEEKR
-1624 NNSPNLFYQQPDCAS
+1624 NSPTFFYQQPGCVS
-1639 KLCTLRDVN
+1639 KLCALRDVN
-1648 KDINKETVRAEGN
+1648 KEVGKETVKPEDK
-1661 ESPHVRQN
+1661 ESPNVRQN
-1669 GSPVGTSSS
+1669 SSPM
-1678 LTTNTSELAEVATSS
+1678 
-1693 IVTINNTTNIPPPA
+1693 
-1707 LSSVSVPCL
+1707 
-1716 PAPRDSP
+1716 

-1730 SPAPSPLF
+1730 SPAPSPHL

-1760 LPRNPCDLSSLTTT
+1760 LPRNPCDLASLTTT
-1774 PPGAPRMSPQAS
+1774 PPGAPRVSPQVS
-1786 STPGRP
+1786 STPARP
-1792 KSPPP
+1792 RSPPP

-1810 STSPHHPAGLLNYP
+1810 SASPHHPAGILNYP
-1824 LSALQVKSGGSLLG
+1824 ISALQVKPGGSLLG
-1838 VSFGSWPSGMI
+1838 VSFGNWPSGMI
-1849 SPSLPLCSSPS
+1849 SPSLPLSSSPS
-1860 PMLGHVLE
+1860 PMPGHSLE
-1868 GNTAASVSSKSE
+1868 GNTTASVSSKSE
-1880 SPLPRIEKTSSM
+1880 SPLPRIEKTSSI
-1892 PTSALEMPKSLD
+1892 PSTALEIPKSLD
-1904 LTTPRPIPE
+1904 HPTPRPIPE
-1913 EMLAGWWRVSDIEEL
+1913 EMLTGWWRVSDIEEL
-1928 RALVDALHCRG
+1928 RALVNTLNSRG
-1939 MREKGLQRQMQ
+1939 IREKGLQRQMQ
-1950 KYMEIIPQVC
+1950 KYLEIIPQVC
-1960 TKHKDVAMIELHE
+1960 TKHKDVAMIELRE

-2042 TKSTAGSANGADKD
+2042 KPTAASAHAGDKD
-2056 TKEHPEERGEKG
+2056 SKEHPEERGEKG

-2087 LERNIERRYLRSPL
+2087 LERNIERS
-2101 GTTIQIRLDNVGTVT
+2101 
-2116 VPAPAP
+2116 
-2122 STSADRE
+2122 
-2129 GGEEEVAHG
+2129 GEEEVAHG

-2224 ASGPSPKSKKPPSKP
+2224 VSGPH
-2239 LASSGGSS
+2239 GG

-2254 KNGKQAGN
+2254 KNGKQTGN
-2262 GDMSEDDSASAS
+2262 GDVSEDDSASAS
-2274 STPKKTAKDTS
+2274 STPKKGAKDTS
-2285 RKRKPEETSLALPAS
+2285 RKRKTEETSPALPAA

>member
-1 MIRFTYQL
+1 
-9 TPHMESGE
+9 MESGE

-60 SALGSTLTTS
+60 SALGSTLSTS
-70 GLFGAAGEQPFIGS
+70 GRLFGAAGEQPFIGS

-96 AFGAIYTA
+96 AFGALYTA

-118 MSAALAAH
+118 MSAALATH

-157 PFFTPHIQPNHSAS
+157 PFFTPHIQPNHSVS
-171 PVQNRMPGKNSNA
+171 PVQIRMPGKNSHT

-202 TQSGNF
+202 TQSGSF

-213 PVQAT
+213 PVQAS
-218 TKPTKNSDPT
+218 TKSTKTSNPSHSH
-228 TRRSSPQNNPGD
+228 RSSPHKNPAE
-240 LVAKPTQKSKEK
+240 LVVKPIQKQKEK

-258 ADNSVASNSESG
+258 TDASVASNSESG

-291 DEDDDDDDEDDE
+291 DEDDDDDDEDDD
-303 EEDKQSEFSDSEKQT
+303 EEDKQSELSDSEKRT
-318 KKNTKVVIPNFGTA
+318 KKKTKVLIPGTGTA
-332 KTDTSI
+332 K
-338 SGERRD
+338 
-344 KKVTQ
+344 KK
-349 AQKIPSNPPTLVP
+349 AHSNPPTLVP
-362 LPCSVS
+362 LPCSAS
-368 PPAVSQNSP
+368 PPALSQSSP
-377 LALHSSRSWPEGTM
+377 LALHSSRSWTDSPQ

-410 LLTQSQRESSP
+410 LLTQPRRESSP

-431 PKPLASTASPK
+431 PKALSSTASPK

-448 STSPQHLPLSLCS
+448 SSSPQHLPLSLCS

-470 PPRSTLPL
+470 PPPSTLPL
-478 STSPKPFG
+478 STSPKRFG
-486 LTSPV
+486 LTSSV
-491 TSSRK
+491 RSSKK
-496 SSLKPPQHRVPSAAK
+496 SSLKPPQHAPSGAAK
-511 SNKRKLLEASLAQI
+511 SNKRKQLEASLAQI

-534 MSQGQTFPADQK
+534 MSQGQTFPAELK
-546 KQQPGPKK
+546 KQQQGPNK
-554 SPKRTSLSSSPFPPA
+554 SPKRTSLSSSPLPPA
-569 PRPPPQ
+569 PPPPPQ
-575 NNQSNLFLTSA
+575 NNHSNLFLSSA
-586 LLGLPEPHQPN
+586 LLGLPEPHHPN

-605 DAPLALITKP
+605 DAPLALISKP
-615 RKDSAPQGKSPQC
+615 RKDSASQGKSPQC
-628 DSDGGSLP
+628 DSEAGSMP

-646 QATTQA
+646 QGTTKA
-652 GPLSLHPTTSP
+652 GLLSQPPTTSP
-663 SATGHGSRK
+663 HATGHGSRK
-672 NKIPKGKGQTPGLG
+672 NKSPKGKGQTPGLV
-686 QGQGQGQGQADPLS
+686 QGQGQADPLA

-719 GGEPGIRIPGVSIPG
+719 GGEAGIGIPGVSIPG
-734 VGIPG
+734 AGIPG

-761 GDDDDDEDDDL
+761 DDDDEDDDL

-777 EDDSDDSLS
+777 EEDSDDSLS
-786 ESDSNSDSDISGKKV
+786 ESDSNSDSDVSGKKV
-801 KELKMLPS
+801 KELKLLPS

-831 TSHPATSC
+831 TNHTATSC

-845 VIKSPATVTSSSALA
+845 VIKTPTIVTSSSALA

-885 DEKDLM
+885 DEKELM
-891 VPLELGWRRETRIKS
+891 IPLELGWRRETRIKT

-930 VMKYLSRNGIS
+930 VMK
-941 GITRDNFS
+941 
-949 FSAKIRVGDFYEARE
+949 
-964 GPQGLQ
+964 GLQ

-984 AMEGRRGRPPNSE
+984 AMEGRRGRPPNSD
-997 RQLLGEGTKGT
+997 RQSAGEGTKGS

-1020 PVAPEGPSPSE
+1020 PLVPEGPSPSE

-1073 IMAAEERRKQKEQI
+1073 IIAAEERRKQKEQI
-1087 KIIKQQEKIKR
+1087 KILKQQEKIKR

-1108 RAQQILEAKRKK
+1108 RAQQLLEAKRKK

-1148 LKHQELERHRLDMVW
+1148 LKHQ

-1226 CLSDHKLLPEFSR
+1226 CLSDHKPLPEFSR

-1259 LRGFGKVLGLDLNV
+1259 LRGFGKVLGLDLSM

-1300 KMLSLAVCDPGLP
+1300 KLLSLAVCDPGLP

-1339 LQMYMGAHCANTE
+1339 LQMYMGAHCANTN
-1352 LAPLAFSLKT
+1352 LALLALSLKT
-1362 KAFQAHTPAQKA
+1362 KAFQAHTPVQKS
-1374 SILGFLANELACSK
+1374 SILGFLANELACSR

-1402 NMRKDKIIMEGKL
+1402 NMRKDKLIMEGKL
-1415 KKLRTIYAKRT
+1415 KKLRTIHAKRT
-1426 GKREASMCLEE
+1426 GKREASMGVEE
-1437 NQSIGTPSSAA
+1437 NQSVGTPSSAA

-1455 GDSDEDEE
+1455 GDSDDD
-1463 EDDDSDD
+1463 EDDDEDSDD
-1470 QAEEEEDEEEEEMKK
+1470 PAEEEEDEEEEEVKK
-1485 VKKVETY
+1485 VKKAEVY

-1568 EEERQRRRRTAEEIK
+1568 EEERQRRRRAAEEVK

-1590 IELQKENPI
+1590 IELEKEKHANL
-1599 NSDGQSI
+1599 DGPSV
-1606 RTQGL
+1606 RSQGL
-1611 EQQHEEEKEQGRK
+1611 EQLEEEEKEHEGK
-1624 NNSPNLFYQQPDCAS
+1624 KNSPSLFYPQQGCVS
-1639 KLCTLRDVN
+1639 KLCTIRDVS
-1648 KDINKETVRAEGN
+1648 KDVGKETVKAEN
-1661 ESPHVRQN
+1661 KQSPHVRQN
-1669 GSPVGTSSS
+1669 GSPVGTHSATASVTATS
-1678 LTTNTSELAEVATSS
+1678 PTHNTSEPAVASTPSL
-1693 IVTINNTTNIPPPA
+1693 VTTNDMTNIPPPGSTS
-1707 LSSVSVPCL
+1707 LPVPCL
-1716 PAPRDSP
+1716 PGPRESP
-1723 GNTPPTS
+1723 GNTPLSS
-1730 SPAPSPLF
+1730 SPAPSPYL

-1774 PPGAPRMSPQAS
+1774 PPGAPRVSPQAS
-1786 STPGRP
+1786 STPARP
-1792 KSPPP
+1792 RSPPP

-1810 STSPHHPAGLLNYP
+1810 SASPHHPAGLLNYP
-1824 LSALQVKSGGSLLG
+1824 MSALQVKSGGSLLG
-1838 VSFGSWPSGMI
+1838 VSFGSWPSGII

-1860 PMLGHVLE
+1860 LMPGHSLE
-1868 GNTAASVSSKSE
+1868 GNTASVSSKSE

-1892 PTSALEMPKSLD
+1892 PSPALEMPKSLD
-1904 LTTPRPIPE
+1904 HSMPRPIPE
-1913 EMLAGWWRVSDIEEL
+1913 EMLTGWWRVSDIEQL
-1928 RALVDALHCRG
+1928 RNLVNALHSRG
-1939 MREKGLQRQMQ
+1939 IREKGLQRQMQ
-1950 KYMEIIPQVC
+1950 KYIEIIPQVC
-1960 TKHKDVAMIELHE
+1960 TKHKEVAMIELRD

-2032 LVYYEHKPPT
+2032 LVYYEHKPL
-2042 TKSTAGSANGADKD
+2042 TKSASAGTGDKD
-2056 TKEHPEERGEKG
+2056 SKEHPDERGEKG
-2068 GVMRHPDNP
+2068 GVTRHPDNP

-2087 LERNIERRYLRSPL
+2087 LERNIERS
-2101 GTTIQIRLDNVGTVT
+2101 
-2116 VPAPAP
+2116 
-2122 STSADRE
+2122 
-2129 GGEEEVAHG
+2129 GEEEVAHG

-2175 YCQMCKKGDNE
+2175 YCQMCRKGDNE

-2224 ASGPSPKSKKPPSKP
+2224 ASGPSPKNKKPPSKP
-2239 LASSGGSS
+2239 AASGGGGV
-2247 KKGGEVK
+2247 KKGGEAK
-2254 KNGKQAGN
+2254 KNGKQTGN
-2262 GDMSEDDSASAS
+2262 GEVSEEDSASAS
-2274 STPKKTAKDTS
+2274 STPKKVAKDTN
-2285 RKRKPEETSLALPAS
+2285 RKRKTEEASPALPAA

>member
-1 MIRFTYQL
+1 
-9 TPHMESGE
+9 
-17 RLASPAP
+17 
-24 TLSAARTSSPAAS
+24 
-37 SSSSSS
+37 
-43 SSSSPAPHS
+43 
-52 KSSLAPSP
+52 
-60 SALGSTLTTS
+60 
-70 GLFGAAGEQPFIGS
+70 
-84 TLSSAFPLVNHP
+84 
-96 AFGAIYTA
+96 
-104 GAGRPEFGGLGSLG
+104 

-157 PFFTPHIQPNHSAS
+157 PFFAPHIQPNHSAS
-171 PVQNRMPGKNSNA
+171 PVQIRLPGKNSHT
-184 PPKGVNGA
+184 PQKGVNGA
-192 VNGSGVCPPT
+192 VNGSGACPPS
-202 TQSGNF
+202 TQSGSF
-208 SASPA
+208 STSPA
-213 PVQAT
+213 PVQAPS
-218 TKPTKNSDPT
+218 KPTKNSNSH
-228 TRRSSPQNNPGD
+228 RSSPQNNTTEP
-240 LVAKPTQKSKEK
+240 KEKTTQKPKEK
-252 KPRKKP
+252 RPRKKHTD
-258 ADNSVASNSESG
+258 ASLASNSESG

-280 LSSDLEDLAED
+280 LSSDIEDLAED
-291 DEDDDDDDEDDE
+291 DEDDDDDEEDEE
-303 EEDKQSEFSDSEKQT
+303 EEDKQSVLLEHEKRT
-318 KKNTKVVIPNFGTA
+318 KKKTKVLIPSTGTT
-332 KTDTSI
+332 KTDRPP
-338 SGERRD
+338 SGKSQDKRD
-344 KKVTQ
+344 TLRVS
-349 AQKIPSNPPTLVP
+349 PHPPTLVP
-362 LPCSVS
+362 LSCSAS
-368 PPAVSQNSP
+368 PPALSQTLP
-377 LALHSSRSWPEGTM
+377 LALHSSRSRTEGPQ

-403 ANSKPLA
+403 ANSKPLP
-410 LLTQSQRESSP
+410 LLTQTRREVSP

-431 PKPLASTASPK
+431 PKAVPSNTASPK

-448 STSPQHLPLSLCS
+448 SSSPQHLTLSLCS

-470 PPRSTLPL
+470 PPRSTHPL
-478 STSPKPFG
+478 STSPKSFG
-486 LTSPV
+486 LSSPV
-491 TSSRK
+491 TSSSWKCSQKPPKLAVAGTAK
-496 SSLKPPQHRVPSAAK
+496 SS
-511 SNKRKLLEASLAQI
+511 KRKILEASLAQI
-525 NEFRLKQTL
+525 NEFRLKQNL
-534 MSQGQTFPADQK
+534 MSQGQTFPPELK
-546 KQQPGPKK
+546 KQQQGPNKT
-554 SPKRTSLSSSPFPPA
+554 SKRICVSSSPLPPV
-569 PRPPPQ
+569 PPPPPY
-575 NNQSNLFLTSA
+575 NNHSNLFLSSA
-586 LLGLPEPHQPN
+586 LLGLPEPHHPN

-615 RKDSAPQGKSPQC
+615 RKESASQSKSPLRDL
-628 DSDGGSLP
+628 DSGSMP

-646 QATTQA
+646 QAAGQTGPSTQ
-652 GPLSLHPTTSP
+652 PSTTSP
-663 SATGHGSRK
+663 HAAGHGSRK
-672 NKIPKGKGQTPGLG
+672 NRTQKAKGQTSGLG
-686 QGQGQGQGQADPLS
+686 HGQADPLA

-719 GGEPGIRIPGVSIPG
+719 GGDSGIGIPGVSIPG

-777 EDDSDDSLS
+777 EEDSDESLS
-786 ESDSNSDSDISGKKV
+786 ESDSNSDSDISGKKM
-801 KELKMLPS
+801 KESKLLPS

-814 EMTPRRLTKGPE
+814 AMTPRRLTKGQE

-831 TSHPATSC
+831 TNHIATSC

-845 VIKSPATVTSSSALA
+845 VVKTPTIATSSSALA

-869 YSLASPL
+869 YSLDSPL
-876 GLGKRKRVM
+876 GSAKRKRPVN
-885 DEKDLM
+885 EEELM
-891 VPLELGWRRETRIKS
+891 TPLELGWRRETRIKS

-964 GPQGLQ
+964 EPQGLH

-975 EEEVIPRIL
+975 EEEVVPRIL
-984 AMEGRRGRPPNSE
+984 TMEGRRGRPPNSE
-997 RQLLGEGTKGT
+997 RQFAGETAKGN

-1020 PVAPEGPSPSE
+1020 PLVPEGPSPSE

-1038 EAQEIARQAAQMKLM
+1038 EAQEIARQAAQMKIM

-1073 IMAAEERRKQKEQI
+1073 IMAAEERRKQKEQV
-1087 KIIKQQEKIKR
+1087 KILKQQEKIKR
-1098 IQQIRMEKEL
+1098 VQQIRLEKEL
-1108 RAQQILEAKRKK
+1108 RAQQILEAKRRK
-1120 KEEAA
+1120 KEEAV

-1148 LKHQELERHRLDMVW
+1148 LKHQELERHRLDM

-1183 AEERERLRQE
+1183 AEERDRLRQE

-1226 CLSDHKLLPEFSR
+1226 CLSDHKALPEFSR
-1239 IPGLILPGRAVS
+1239 IPGLILPGQAVS

-1259 LRGFGKVLGLDLNV
+1259 LRGFGKVLGLDLNA

-1352 LAPLAFSLKT
+1352 LAPLALSLKT
-1362 KAFQAHTPAQKA
+1362 KAFQAHTPTQKT
-1374 SILGFLANELACSK
+1374 SILGFLANELACSR

-1415 KKLRTIYAKRT
+1415 KKLRAIHAKRT
-1426 GKREASMCLEE
+1426 GKREANVCVEE
-1437 NQSIGTPSSAA
+1437 NQSVGTPSSSA
-1448 KRKRKLG
+1448 KRKRKMN
-1455 GDSDEDEE
+1455 DSE
-1463 EDDDSDD
+1463 EDDDDEDETDD
-1470 QAEEEEDEEEEEMKK
+1470 QVEEEEDEEEEEIKK
-1485 VKKVETY
+1485 VKKIETC
-1492 DEDDVDQA
+1492 DEDEVEQA
-1500 TSIEELEKQ
+1500 TSLEELEKQ
-1509 IEKLA
+1509 IEKLS

-1529 SLRSMMYGQDRYR
+1529 SLHSMMYGQDRYR

-1568 EEERQRRRRTAEEIK
+1568 EEEQQRKRRKMEEVI

-1590 IELQKENPI
+1590 MDLQKEKPT
-1599 NSDGQSI
+1599 SMDKQSI
-1606 RTQGL
+1606 CSL
-1611 EQQHEEEKEQGRK
+1611 DLDEQKEEEMVHDGKKISQM
-1624 NNSPNLFYQQPDCAS
+1624 LFYQQPGCVS
-1639 KLCTLRDVN
+1639 KLCNTDN
-1648 KDINKETVRAEGN
+1648 GKEKSGGMG
-1661 ESPHVRQN
+1661 SPHVRQN
-1669 GSPVGTSSS
+1669 GSPGGTPIAPTTVAFSSPTRNTPEPAAAATPS
-1678 LTTNTSELAEVATSS
+1678 TVTTNDTPNISPSASTS
-1693 IVTINNTTNIPPPA
+1693 
-1707 LSSVSVPCL
+1707 LSTQYP
-1716 PAPRDSP
+1716 PAPRESP
-1723 GNTPPTS
+1723 DDTPPTS
-1730 SPAPSPLF
+1730 SPAPSPYL
-1738 SFQANDQLLRVL
+1738 SFQTNDQLLRVL

-1760 LPRNPCDLSSLTTT
+1760 LPRSPCDISSLTTT
-1774 PPGAPRMSPQAS
+1774 PPGASRVSPQAS

-1792 KSPPP
+1792 RSPPP

-1810 STSPHHPAGLLNYP
+1810 SASPLHPAGLLNYP
-1824 LSALQVKSGGSLLG
+1824 LSALQGKSGGSLLG
-1838 VSFGSWPSGMI
+1838 VPFGSWHSGVI
-1849 SPSLPLCSSPS
+1849 SPNLPLCSSPS
-1860 PMLGHVLE
+1860 PIQGHSLE
-1868 GNTAASVSSKSE
+1868 ANTAASVSSKSE
-1880 SPLPRIEKTSSM
+1880 SPLPRIEKSSSM
-1892 PTSALEMPKSLD
+1892 PSPAFEMPKCLD
-1904 LTTPRPIPE
+1904 HLNPQPIPE
-1913 EMLAGWWRVSDIEEL
+1913 EMLTGWWRVSDIEQL
-1928 RALVDALHCRG
+1928 RALVNTLHSRG
-1939 MREKGLQRQMQ
+1939 IREKVLHKQMQ
-1950 KYMEIIPQVC
+1950 KYVEIIPQAC
-1960 TKHKDVAMIELHE
+1960 TKHRDVAMIERRE

-2018 KGWTYPDPQSERED
+2018 KQGWTYPDPQSERED
-2032 LVYYEHKPPT
+2032 LVYYEHKPLTKT
-2042 TKSTAGSANGADKD
+2042 TPASDKD
-2056 TKEHPEERGEKG
+2056 SKDSREHPEERGEKG
-2068 GVMRHPDNP
+2068 GVIRHLDNP

-2122 STSADRE
+2122 SSSADRE

-2146 SEVRSAAQLAMCIQ
+2146 GEVRSAAQLAMCIQ

-2175 YCQMCKKGDNE
+2175 YCQICKKGDND

-2224 ASGPSPKSKKPPSKP
+2224 ASGSTPKSKKLPNKP
-2239 LASSGGSS
+2239 VASSGGGA
-2247 KKGGEVK
+2247 KKGGEAK
-2254 KNGKQAGN
+2254 KNGKHAGN
-2262 GDMSEDDSASAS
+2262 GEVPEDDPASTS
-2274 STPKKTAKDTS
+2274 SPPKKVAKDTS
-2285 RKRKPEETSLALPAS
+2285 KKRKAEESSPGA
-2300 NQESP
+2300 NQEGPTS
-2305 VCVKRAKTARD
+2305 VKRAKTARD

>member
-1 MIRFTYQL
+1 
-9 TPHMESGE
+9 MESGE

-43 SSSSPAPHS
+43 SSSSASSPAPHS

-60 SALGSTLTTS
+60 STLGSNLSTS
-70 GLFGAAGEQPFIGS
+70 GRLFGAGEQPFIGS

-96 AFGAIYTA
+96 AFGALYTA

-148 FLPSFIGFP
+148 FLPSFISFP
-157 PFFTPHIQPNHSAS
+157 PFFSPHIQPNHSAS
-171 PVQNRMPGKNSNA
+171 PVQIRMPGKNSHA

-192 VNGSGVCPPT
+192 VNGSGGCPPT
-202 TQSGNF
+202 TQSGSF

-213 PVQAT
+213 PVQAS
-218 TKPTKNSDPT
+218 TKPTKNADPSNSH
-228 TRRSSPQNNPGD
+228 RSSPQSNPAEVVD
-240 LVAKPTQKSKEK
+240 KPIYKPKEK

-258 ADNSVASNSESG
+258 ADACVASNSESG

-291 DEDDDDDDEDDE
+291 DEDDEDDDEDDE
-303 EEDKQSEFSDSEKQT
+303 DEDKQSELSDSEKRSRKKT
-318 KKNTKVVIPNFGTA
+318 KDLIPSTGTTKTNRPL
-332 KTDTSI
+332 
-338 SGERRD
+338 SGEPHD
-344 KKVTQ
+344 KKDTK
-349 AQKIPSNPPTLVP
+349 AQKGSSNPPNLVHF
-362 LPCSVS
+362 PCSAS
-368 PPAVSQNSP
+368 PPALSQTSP
-377 LALHSSRSWPEGTM
+377 LALHSSRSRTEVPQ

-410 LLTQSQRESSP
+410 LLSQPRREFSP

-431 PKPLASTASPK
+431 PKGLSSTASPK

-448 STSPQHLPLSLCS
+448 SSSPQHLPLSLCS

-478 STSPKPFG
+478 PTSPKPFG
-486 LTSPV
+486 S
-491 TSSRK
+491 TSSVRNSQK
-496 SSLKPPQHRVPSAAK
+496 SSLKPPRRAVPGSAK
-511 SNKRKLLEASLAQI
+511 SNKRKQLEASLAQI
-525 NEFRLKQTL
+525 SEFRLKQTL
-534 MSQGQTFPADQK
+534 MSQGQTFPAELK
-546 KQQPGPKK
+546 KQQQGPNK
-554 SPKRTSLSSSPFPPA
+554 SPKRTSLSPSPLPLAPP
-569 PRPPPQ
+569 PPPQ
-575 NNQSNLFLTSA
+575 NNHSNLFLSSA
-586 LLGLPEPHQPN
+586 LLGLPEPHHPN
-597 GVIQSTTQ
+597 GVIQSITQ

-615 RKDSAPQGKSPQC
+615 RKDSASQGKSPQC
-628 DSDGGSLP
+628 DADAGSMP

-646 QATTQA
+646 QATAQA
-652 GPLSLHPTTSP
+652 GSPSQPSTTSP
-663 SATGHGSRK
+663 HATGHGSRK
-672 NKIPKGKGQTPGLG
+672 NKTPKGKAQTPGLR
-686 QGQGQGQGQADPLS
+686 QGQGQADPLA

-719 GGEPGIRIPGVSIPG
+719 GGEPGIGIPGVSIPG

-761 GDDDDDEDDDL
+761 GDDEDDEDDDL
-772 EEEED
+772 EEEEED
-777 EDDSDDSLS
+777 EEDSDDSLS
-786 ESDSNSDSDISGKKV
+786 ESDSNSDSDVSGKKV
-801 KELKMLPS
+801 KELKLLPS

-814 EMTPRRLTKGPE
+814 EMNPRRLTKGPE

-831 TSHPATSC
+831 TNHTATSC

-845 VIKSPATVTSSSALA
+845 VIKTPTIVTSSSALA

-885 DEKDLM
+885 DEKELM
-891 VPLELGWRRETRIKS
+891 IPLELGWRRETRIKS
-906 VAGRPQGE
+906 VAGRSQGE

-984 AMEGRRGRPPNSE
+984 AMEGRRSRPLTSD
-997 RQLLGEGTKGT
+997 RQLAGEGGKGS

-1020 PVAPEGPSPSE
+1020 PLVPEGPSPSE

-1038 EAQEIARQAAQMKLM
+1038 EAQEIARQATQMKLM

-1087 KIIKQQEKIKR
+1087 KILKQQEKIKR

-1108 RAQQILEAKRKK
+1108 RAHHILEAKRKK
-1120 KEEAA
+1120 KEEVT

-1206 EQRRLELEIAREL
+1206 EQRRQELEIAREL

-1226 CLSDHKLLPEFSR
+1226 CLSDHKPLPEFSR

-1259 LRGFGKVLGLDLNV
+1259 LRGFGKVLGLDLNA

-1288 GDSMGQ
+1288 GDSMGH

-1300 KMLSLAVCDPGLP
+1300 KLLSLAVCDPGLP

-1362 KAFQAHTPAQKA
+1362 KAFQAHTPSQKA
-1374 SILGFLANELACSK
+1374 SILGFLANELACSR

-1415 KKLRTIYAKRT
+1415 KKLKTIHAKRT
-1426 GKREASMCLEE
+1426 GRREASTGVEE
-1437 NQSIGTPSSAA
+1437 NQSIGTPSSAI

-1455 GDSDEDEE
+1455 GDSDDDDED
-1463 EDDDSDD
+1463 DDDSDD
-1470 QAEEEEDEEEEEMKK
+1470 QAEDEDDEEEEEIKK

-1492 DEDDVDQA
+1492 DEDEVDHA
-1500 TSIEELEKQ
+1500 TSLEELEKQ

-1521 RKLFEISH
+1521 KKLFEISH

-1568 EEERQRRRRTAEEIK
+1568 EEERQRRRRVAEEVK

-1590 IELQKENPI
+1590 IELQKEKPTNL
-1599 NSDGQSI
+1599 DGQSI
-1606 RTQGL
+1606 QTRGL
-1611 EQQHEEEKEQGRK
+1611 EHETQEEEEHEGKK
-1624 NNSPNLFYQQPDCAS
+1624 NALFYQQPGCVS
-1639 KLCTLRDVN
+1639 KLCTFRDVN
-1648 KDINKETVRAEGN
+1648 KDVGKETGTAEDK
-1661 ESPHVRQN
+1661 ESPHVRQH
-1669 GSPVGTSSS
+1669 GTSPLGTPVATTTGTPSS
-1678 LTTNTSELAEVATSS
+1678 PTHNTSEPAVATTPSM
-1693 IVTINNTTNIPPPA
+1693 VTTNDTTSIPPPA
-1707 LSSVSVPCL
+1707 STSLSGPCL
-1716 PAPRDSP
+1716 PAPRESP

-1730 SPAPSPLF
+1730 SLAPSPYL

-1760 LPRNPCDLSSLTTT
+1760 LPRNPCDLTSIITP
-1774 PPGAPRMSPQAS
+1774 PPGAPRLSPQAS
-1786 STPGRP
+1786 STPARP
-1792 KSPPP
+1792 RSPPQ

-1810 STSPHHPAGLLNYP
+1810 SASPLHPAGLLNYP
-1824 LSALQVKSGGSLLG
+1824 LSALQGKSGASLLG
-1838 VSFGSWPSGMI
+1838 VSFGSWPCGMI
-1849 SPSLPLCSSPS
+1849 SPGLPLCSSPN
-1860 PMLGHVLE
+1860 PMLGHSLE

-1880 SPLPRIEKTSSM
+1880 SPLPCIEKTSSM
-1892 PTSALEMPKSLD
+1892 PSPALEMPKSQD
-1904 LTTPRPIPE
+1904 HATPRPIPE
-1913 EMLAGWWRVSDIEEL
+1913 ENLTGWWRVSNIEQL
-1928 RALVDALHCRG
+1928 RALVSALHSRG

-1950 KYMEIIPQVC
+1950 KYTEIIPQVC
-1960 TKHKDVAMIELHE
+1960 TKHRDVAMIELRE

-2018 KGWTYPDPQSERED
+2018 KGWTFPDPQSERED
-2032 LVYYEHKPPT
+2032 LVYYEHKPLIKPAPRSVNT
-2042 TKSTAGSANGADKD
+2042 GD
-2056 TKEHPEERGEKG
+2056 KEHPEERGEKG
-2068 GVMRHPDNP
+2068 GVMRHLDNP

-2129 GGEEEVAHG
+2129 GSEEEVAHG

-2146 SEVRSAAQLAMCIQ
+2146 TEVRSAAQLAMCIQ

-2175 YCQMCKKGDNE
+2175 YCQMCRKGDNE

-2203 HKPKITSI
+2203 HKPKITCI

-2224 ASGPSPKSKKPPSKP
+2224 ASGPSTKNRKPPSKP
-2239 LASSGGSS
+2239 AAASSGGGA
-2247 KKGGEVK
+2247 KKGGEGK

-2262 GDMSEDDSASAS
+2262 GEVTEDDPASAS
-2274 STPKKTAKDTS
+2274 STPKKGAKDTV
-2285 RKRKPEETSLALPAS
+2285 RKRKPEDSSPALPAA
-2300 NQESP
+2300 NQEAP

-2347 SVPGYKK
+2347 SVPGYRK
-2354 VIKKPMD
+2354 VIKKSMD

>member
-1 MIRFTYQL
+1 
-9 TPHMESGE
+9 MESGE

-43 SSSSPAPHS
+43 SSSPAPHS
-52 KSSLAPSP
+52 KSSLAPTP
-60 SALGSTLTTS
+60 SVLGSTLSTS
-70 GLFGAAGEQPFIGS
+70 GRLFGAAGDQPFIGS

-96 AFGAIYTA
+96 AFGALYTA

-118 MSAALAAH
+118 MSAALATH

-171 PVQNRMPGKNSNA
+171 PVQIRMPGKNSHS

-202 TQSGNF
+202 TQPGSF
-208 SASPA
+208 SASPT
-213 PVQAT
+213 PVQAL
-218 TKPTKNSDPT
+218 TKPTKNSNPSNSH
-228 TRRSSPQNNPGD
+228 RCSPQSNPAE
-240 LVAKPTQKSKEK
+240 LVEKPIQKPKEK

-258 ADNSVASNSESG
+258 ADASVASNSESA

-303 EEDKQSEFSDSEKQT
+303 EEDKQSELSDSEKRT
-318 KKNTKVVIPNFGTA
+318 KKKTKVLTPSTGTA
-332 KTDTSI
+332 KTDRPLC
-338 SGERRD
+338 GKPQD
-344 KKVTQ
+344 KKDTKTHKVS
-349 AQKIPSNPPTLVP
+349 SNPPTLVP

-368 PPAVSQNSP
+368 PPVLSQTSP
-377 LALHSSRSWPEGTM
+377 LALHGSKSRTEGPQ

-403 ANSKPLA
+403 VNSKPLA
-410 LLTQSQRESSP
+410 LLTQPRREASP
-421 SSSPIALTTS
+421 SSSPIALNTS
-431 PKPLASTASPK
+431 PKALSSTASPK

-448 STSPQHLPLSLCS
+448 PSSSPQHLPLSLCS

-470 PPRSTLPL
+470 PPHSTLPL

-486 LTSPV
+486 LTSTV
-491 TSSRK
+491 TSSKK
-496 SSLKPPQHRVPSAAK
+496 SSLKPPHHTHSGAAK

-534 MSQGQTFPADQK
+534 MSQGQTFPAELK
-546 KQQPGPKK
+546 KQGPNK
-554 SPKRTSLSSSPFPPA
+554 SPKRMSLSSSPLQPTPPPA
-569 PRPPPQ
+569 PQ
-575 NNQSNLFLTSA
+575 NNHSNLFLSSA
-586 LLGLPEPHQPN
+586 LLGLPEPHHPN

-605 DAPLALITKP
+605 DAPLALISKP
-615 RKDSAPQGKSPQC
+615 RKDSASQSRSPQC
-628 DSDGGSLP
+628 DSEAGSMP

-646 QATTQA
+646 QATAQA
-652 GPLSLHPTTSP
+652 GPPSQPPTTSP
-663 SATGHGSRK
+663 HATGHGSRK
-672 NKIPKGKGQTPGLG
+672 NKSPKGKGQTPGLG
-686 QGQGQGQGQADPLS
+686 QGQGQVDPLT

-719 GGEPGIRIPGVSIPG
+719 GGESGIGIPGVGIPG
-734 VGIPG
+734 IGIPG

-761 GDDDDDEDDDL
+761 GDDDDDDDDDDL
-772 EEEED
+772 EEEEEED
-777 EDDSDDSLS
+777 EEDSDDSLS
-786 ESDSNSDSDISGKKV
+786 ESDSNSDSDVSGKKV
-801 KELKMLPS
+801 KDSKLLPS

-814 EMTPRRLTKGPE
+814 ETTPRRLTKGPE

-831 TSHPATSC
+831 TNHTATSC

-845 VIKSPATVTSSSALA
+845 VIKTPTIVTSSSALA

-885 DEKDLM
+885 DEKELM
-891 VPLELGWRRETRIKS
+891 IPLELGWRRETRIKS
-906 VAGRPQGE
+906 VAGRSQGD
-914 VAYYAPCGK
+914 VAYYGPCGK

-930 VMKYLSRNGIS
+930 VMK
-941 GITRDNFS
+941 
-949 FSAKIRVGDFYEARE
+949 
-964 GPQGLQ
+964 GLQ

-975 EEEVIPRIL
+975 EDEVIPHIL
-984 AMEGRRGRPPNSE
+984 AMEGRRGRPPTSE
-997 RQLLGEGTKGT
+997 RQLVGEGAKGS

-1020 PVAPEGPSPSE
+1020 PLAPEGPSPSE

-1053 RKLEKQALARAAK
+1053 RKLEKQAMARAAK

-1087 KIIKQQEKIKR
+1087 KILKQQEKIKR
-1098 IQQIRMEKEL
+1098 IQQIRMEKEH
-1108 RAQQILEAKRKK
+1108 RAQQILEAKRRK

-1125 NAKILEAEKR
+1125 NAKIMEAEKR

-1226 CLSDHKLLPEFSR
+1226 CLSDHKPLPEFCR

-1251 DCLMLMQF
+1251 NCLMLMQF
-1259 LRGFGKVLGLDLNV
+1259 LRGFGKVLGLDLNA

-1300 KMLSLAVCDPGLP
+1300 KLLSLAVCDPGLP

-1339 LQMYMGAHCANTE
+1339 LQMYMGAHCGNTE
-1352 LAPLAFSLKT
+1352 LAPLALSLKT
-1362 KAFQAHTPAQKA
+1362 KAFQAHTPVQKA
-1374 SILGFLANELACSK
+1374 SILGFLANELACSR
-1388 AVISEIDKSLDQMA
+1388 AVISEIDKSLDQMS

-1415 KKLRTIYAKRT
+1415 KKLKTIHAKRT
-1426 GKREASMCLEE
+1426 GRREASMGVEE
-1437 NQSIGTPSSAA
+1437 NQSVGTPSSAA

-1455 GDSDEDEE
+1455 GDSDDEDD

-1492 DEDDVDQA
+1492 DEDDVDHA

-1568 EEERQRRRRTAEEIK
+1568 EEERQRKRRAVEEVK

-1590 IELQKENPI
+1590 IELEKEKPV
-1599 NSDGQSI
+1599 SLDGQDI
-1606 RTQGL
+1606 QTQGL
-1611 EQQHEEEKEQGRK
+1611 EPQKEEDIEHGGKK
-1624 NNSPNLFYQQPDCAS
+1624 NSPTLFYQQQGCGL
-1639 KLCTLRDVN
+1639 KLCTS
-1648 KDINKETVRAEGN
+1648 KDAGKETVKAESMG
-1661 ESPHVRQN
+1661 SPHGRQN
-1669 GSPVGTSSS
+1669 GSPTGTFS
-1678 LTTNTSELAEVATSS
+1678 LTTPSPTHNTSEPLVAATLSM
-1693 IVTINNTTNIPPPA
+1693 VTINDTTNIPPPA
-1707 LSSVSVPCL
+1707 STSLPVPC
-1716 PAPRDSP
+1716 PPCPPCPGESP
-1723 GNTPPTS
+1723 GNTPP
-1730 SPAPSPLF
+1730 SPAPSPLL
-1738 SFQANDQLLRVL
+1738 SFQTNDQLLRVL

-1760 LPRNPCDLSSLTTT
+1760 LPRNPCDLSSLTT
-1774 PPGAPRMSPQAS
+1774 PPSGAPRVPPQAS
-1786 STPGRP
+1786 STPARP
-1792 KSPPP
+1792 RSPPP

-1810 STSPHHPAGLLNYP
+1810 SASPHHPAGLLNYP
-1824 LSALQVKSGGSLLG
+1824 IAALQVKAGGSLLG
-1838 VSFGSWPSGMI
+1838 VSFGSWPSSMM
-1849 SPSLPLCSSPS
+1849 SPSLPLCSSPM
-1860 PMLGHVLE
+1860 PGHSLE

-1880 SPLPRIEKTSSM
+1880 SPLPHIDKTPSVPS
-1892 PTSALEMPKSLD
+1892 PALEMPKSLD
-1904 LTTPRPIPE
+1904 HLTARPIPE
-1913 EMLAGWWRVSDIEEL
+1913 ELLTGWWRVSHIEEL
-1928 RALVDALHCRG
+1928 RNLVNALHSRG
-1939 MREKGLQRQMQ
+1939 IREKGLQRQMQ
-1950 KYMEIIPQVC
+1950 KYIEIIPQVC
-1960 TKHKDVAMIELHE
+1960 TKHRDVAMIELRD

-2005 ELERKVTAASLQV
+2005 ELERKVTAASLQA
-2018 KGWTYPDPQSERED
+2018 KGWTFPDPQSERED

-2042 TKSTAGSANGADKD
+2042 KSASANAGD
-2056 TKEHPEERGEKG
+2056 KEHPEDRGEKG
-2068 GVMRHPDNP
+2068 GVMRHLDNP

-2175 YCQMCKKGDNE
+2175 YCQLCKKGDNE

-2211 PEGDWYCPACISK
+2211 PEGDWYCPSCISK
-2224 ASGPSPKSKKPPSKP
+2224 ASGPSPKNKKPPSKP
-2239 LASSGGSS
+2239 VASGGAAG

-2254 KNGKQAGN
+2254 KNAKQTGN
-2262 GDMSEDDSASAS
+2262 GEASEEDSASTS
-2274 STPKKTAKDTS
+2274 STPKKGAKDAN
-2285 RKRKPEETSLALPAS
+2285 RKRKTEEASSALPAA

-2384 NLVFDNCEKFNE
+2384 NLVFENCEKFNE

>member
-1 MIRFTYQL
+1 
-9 TPHMESGE
+9 MESGE

-37 SSSSSS
+37 SSSASS

-70 GLFGAAGEQPFIGS
+70 GRLFGAAGEQPFIGS

-96 AFGAIYTA
+96 AFGALYTA

-118 MSAALAAH
+118 MSTALAAH

-136 RAAEAHGRGAAA
+136 RAAEAHGRGTAA

-171 PVQNRMPGKNSNA
+171 PVQIRMPGKNSHA
-184 PPKGVNGA
+184 PPKGLNGA

-202 TQSGNF
+202 TQSGSF
-208 SASPA
+208 SANPA
-213 PVQAT
+213 SVQAP
-218 TKPTKNSDPT
+218 TKPTKTSDT
-228 TRRSSPQNNPGD
+228 TNTHRSSPQNNPAE
-240 LVAKPTQKSKEK
+240 LVEKTIQKPKEK

-291 DEDDDDDDEDDE
+291 DEDDEDEDEEDE
-303 EEDKQSEFSDSEKQT
+303 EEDKQSELSDSEKRARKISKVLIPSSGT
-318 KKNTKVVIPNFGTA
+318 SKNDRPV
-332 KTDTSI
+332 
-338 SGERRD
+338 SGEHRD
-344 KKVTQ
+344 KKDTKSPKV
-349 AQKIPSNPPTLVP
+349 PSNPPTLVP

-368 PPAVSQNSP
+368 PPALSQNSP
-377 LALHSSRSWPEGTM
+377 LALHSSRSRTEGPQ

-403 ANSKPLA
+403 AGSKPLA
-410 LLTQSQRESSP
+410 LLTQPRRESSP

-431 PKPLASTASPK
+431 PKAPASSASPK
-442 PPKLLP
+442 PPKLVP
-448 STSPQHLPLSLCS
+448 SSPPQHLPLSLCS
-461 SPKPLSVPS
+461 SPKPFSVPS

-486 LTSPV
+486 LTSSV
-491 TSSRK
+491 TSSQK
-496 SSLKPPQHRVPSAAK
+496 SSLKPPQHAVLGAAK

-546 KQQPGPKK
+546 KQKQRPNK
-554 SPKRTSLSSSPFPPA
+554 SPKRTSLSSSPLPPA
-569 PRPPPQ
+569 PPPPPQ
-575 NNQSNLFLTSA
+575 NNHSNLFLSSA
-586 LLGLPEPHQPN
+586 LLGLPEPHHPN

-615 RKDSAPQGKSPQC
+615 RKNSASQGKSSQS
-628 DSDGGSLP
+628 DSDAGSMP

-646 QATTQA
+646 PATTQA
-652 GPLSLHPTTSP
+652 GPLPQPPTTSP

-672 NKIPKGKGQTPGLG
+672 SKALKGKGHAPGL
-686 QGQGQGQGQADPLS
+686 GQGQADPLS

-719 GGEPGIRIPGVSIPG
+719 GGESGIGIPGVSIPG

-761 GDDDDDEDDDL
+761 GDDDDDDDEDDDL

-777 EDDSDDSLS
+777 EEDSDDSLS
-786 ESDSNSDSDISGKKV
+786 ESDSNSDSDISGKKL
-801 KELKMLPS
+801 KELKLLPS

-814 EMTPRRLTKGPE
+814 EMSPRRLTKGPE

-831 TSHPATSC
+831 TSHSTTSC

-845 VIKSPATVTSSSALA
+845 VIKSPTAVTSSSALA

-885 DEKDLM
+885 DEKELM
-891 VPLELGWRRETRIKS
+891 TPLELGWRRETRIKS

-930 VMKYLSRNGIS
+930 VMK
-941 GITRDNFS
+941 
-949 FSAKIRVGDFYEARE
+949 
-964 GPQGLQ
+964 GLQ

-997 RQLLGEGTKGT
+997 RQLTGEGGKGS

-1020 PVAPEGPSPSE
+1020 PLAPEGPSPSE

-1073 IMAAEERRKQKEQI
+1073 IMAAEERRKQKEQL
-1087 KIIKQQEKIKR
+1087 KILKQQEKIKR

-1239 IPGLILPGRAVS
+1239 IPGLILPGQAVS

-1259 LRGFGKVLGLDLNV
+1259 LRGFGKVLGLDLNA

-1300 KMLSLAVCDPGLP
+1300 KLLSLAVCDPGLP

-1352 LAPLAFSLKT
+1352 LAPLALSLKT

-1388 AVISEIDKSLDQMA
+1388 AVISEIDKNLDQMA

-1426 GKREASMCLEE
+1426 GKREASMGADE
-1437 NQSIGTPSSAA
+1437 NQSIGTPSSAV

-1455 GDSDEDEE
+1455 GDSDDDEDD
-1463 EDDDSDD
+1463 DDDSDD
-1470 QAEEEEDEEEEEMKK
+1470 QAEEEDDEEEEDMKK

-1568 EEERQRRRRTAEEIK
+1568 EEERQKRRRAAEEVK

-1590 IELQKENPI
+1590 VELHKEKPTNGP
-1599 NSDGQSI
+1599 SI
-1606 RTQGL
+1606 CTLGL
-1611 EQQHEEEKEQGRK
+1611 EQQGEDEKEHGGK
-1624 NNSPNLFYQQPDCAS
+1624 KGSSALFYQPPS
-1639 KLCTLRDVN
+1639 KLCTLQDAS
-1648 KDINKETVRAEGN
+1648 KDMSKDTVKAEGK
-1661 ESPHVRQN
+1661 ESHSVRQN
-1669 GSPVGTSSS
+1669 GSPGGANAAATLTSSS
-1678 LTTNTSELAEVATSS
+1678 PTHNRPELAVPTTSS
-1693 IVTINNTTNIPPPA
+1693 MVTNNDTTNIPPPA
-1707 LSSVSVPCL
+1707 SASLPVPCL
-1716 PAPRDSP
+1716 APRESP

-1730 SPAPSPLF
+1730 SPAPSPHLP
-1738 SFQANDQLLRVL
+1738 FQANDQLLRVL

-1760 LPRNPCDLSSLTTT
+1760 LPRNACDLSSITTT
-1774 PPGAPRMSPQAS
+1774 PPGAPRLSPQDT
-1786 STPGRP
+1786 STPARP

-1810 STSPHHPAGLLNYP
+1810 SASPHHPAGLLNYP
-1824 LSALQVKSGGSLLG
+1824 LSALQVKSGASLLG
-1838 VSFGSWPSGMI
+1838 VSFASWPSGII
-1849 SPSLPLCSSPS
+1849 SPSLPLCSSPN
-1860 PMLGHVLE
+1860 PMLGHSLE
-1868 GNTAASVSSKSE
+1868 GNTAASISSKSD

-1892 PTSALEMPKSLD
+1892 PSPALEIPKSLD
-1904 LTTPRPIPE
+1904 HPTPRPIPE
-1913 EMLAGWWRVSDIEEL
+1913 EMLTGWWRVSDIEEL
-1928 RALVDALHCRG
+1928 RALAQALHSRG
-1939 MREKGLQRQMQ
+1939 IREKGLQRQMQ

-1960 TKHKDVAMIELHE
+1960 TKHKEVAMIELRD

-2032 LVYYEHKPPT
+2032 LVYYEHKPLT
-2042 TKSTAGSANGADKD
+2042 TKSTAASANGGDRD
-2056 TKEHPEERGEKG
+2056 SKEHPDERGEKG
-2068 GVMRHPDNP
+2068 GVMRHLDNP

-2224 ASGPSPKSKKPPSKP
+2224 ASGPSPKSKKPQSKP
-2239 LASSGGSS
+2239 VASSVGGG
-2247 KKGGEVK
+2247 KKGGETK

-2262 GDMSEDDSASAS
+2262 GDVSEDDSASAS
-2274 STPKKTAKDTS
+2274 STPKKGAKDS
-2285 RKRKPEETSLALPAS
+2285 NRKRKPEETPPALPAS
-2300 NQESP
+2300 THDSP
-2305 VCVKRAKTARD
+2305 GCVKRAKTARD

>member
-1 MIRFTYQL
+1 MAIWEVCQISACVTAVMSRAEDISNSRPGPAVTWIQLQSRGAISRARRPPAPITSLAASSLSSLHLLRAILGRGEFSTALFSLSLLLYAPLRAQCGTYTRWLWNEMSLNRAMCPGATCYMKTGRQAGRQAGSGVAVIRPVAST
-9 TPHMESGE
+9 TAKARRDMESGE

-43 SSSSPAPHS
+43 SSPAPHS

-60 SALGSTLTTS
+60 SPLGSTLTTS
-70 GLFGAAGEQPFIGS
+70 GRMFGVGEQPFLGS

-96 AFGAIYTA
+96 AFGALYSA

-126 PQLGALSEWW
+126 PQLGALSDWW

-157 PFFTPHIQPNHSAS
+157 PFYSPHIQPNHIVS
-171 PVQNRMPGKNSNA
+171 PVQIRMPSKNSHA

-202 TQSGNF
+202 TQSGSF

-213 PVQAT
+213 PVQASS
-218 TKPTKNSDPT
+218 KPTKNSNPSNSH
-228 TRRSSPQNNPGD
+228 RSSPQSKPAE
-240 LVAKPTQKSKEK
+240 LVEKPIHKTKEK
-252 KPRKKP
+252 
-258 ADNSVASNSESG
+258 V
-270 TSSDSSSDGS
+270 
-280 LSSDLEDLAED
+280 L
-291 DEDDDDDDEDDE
+291 
-303 EEDKQSEFSDSEKQT
+303 
-318 KKNTKVVIPNFGTA
+318 IPSTG
-332 KTDTSI
+332 KTDRLLSR
-338 SGERRD
+338 E
-344 KKVTQ
+344 
-349 AQKIPSNPPTLVP
+349 PHPPNLVS
-362 LPCSVS
+362 LPCSAS
-368 PPAVSQNSP
+368 PPALSQTSP
-377 LALHSSRSWPEGTM
+377 LALHRSRTEGPQ

-403 ANSKPLA
+403 ASSKPLA
-410 LLTQSQRESSP
+410 LLSHPRRESSP

-431 PKPLASTASPK
+431 PKP
-442 PPKLLP
+442 PKLLP
-448 STSPQHLPLSLCS
+448 SSSPQHLPLSLCS

-478 STSPKPFG
+478 STSPKSFG
-486 LTSPV
+486 FGSTSCV
-491 TSSRK
+491 TGSRK
-496 SSLKPPQHRVPSAAK
+496 SSLKPPRRSASGSAK
-511 SNKRKLLEASLAQI
+511 SSKQRKQLETSLTHI

-534 MSQGQTFPADQK
+534 MSQGQTFPAERK
-546 KQQPGPKK
+546 KPQQGPNK
-554 SPKRTSLSSSPFPPA
+554 SPKRTSLSSSPLPLA
-569 PRPPPQ
+569 PPPQ
-575 NNQSNLFLTSA
+575 NNHSNLFLSSA
-586 LLGLPEPHQPN
+586 LLGLPEPHHPN
-597 GVIQSTTQ
+597 GVIQSITQ
-605 DAPLALITKP
+605 DSPLALITKP
-615 RKDSAPQGKSPQC
+615 RKESASQGKSPQC
-628 DSDGGSLP
+628 DSDPGSMP

-646 QATTQA
+646 HGGAQA
-652 GPLSLHPTTSP
+652 GPRHRPPLPHPMPQAMDPERTKP
-663 SATGHGSRK
+663 
-672 NKIPKGKGQTPGLG
+672 PGARDRPQCWDRDRDRDWAPRPASCL
-686 QGQGQGQGQADPLS
+686 
-700 AWKGFSQNHLVQS
+700 
-713 LVDLFR
+713 
-719 GGEPGIRIPGVSIPG
+719 E
-734 VGIPG
+734 
-739 VGIPGTCNP
+739 
-748 TAGLPANKESDDS
+748 GL
-761 GDDDDDEDDDL
+761 
-772 EEEED
+772 
-777 EDDSDDSLS
+777 LS
-786 ESDSNSDSDISGKKV
+786 EPSGAVSGRFVPWRRARDRNPRNSDISGKKV
-801 KELKMLPS
+801 KELKFPS

-814 EMTPRRLTKGPE
+814 EMSARRLTKGTE

-831 TSHPATSC
+831 TNYTATSC

-845 VIKSPATVTSSSALA
+845 VIKSPSIVTSSSALA

-885 DEKDLM
+885 DEKELM
-891 VPLELGWRRETRIKS
+891 IPLELGWRRETRIKS
-906 VAGRPQGE
+906 ATGRPHGE
-914 VAYYAPCGK
+914 VAYYTPCGK
-923 KLRQYPD
+923 KIRQYPD

-970 WSLLK
+970 WSRLN
-975 EEEVIPRIL
+975 EEEVIPHIL
-984 AMEGRRGRPPNSE
+984 AMEGRRSRPSTE
-997 RQLLGEGTKGT
+997 RQPRGEGGKGS

-1020 PVAPEGPSPSE
+1020 PLVPEGPSPSE

-1038 EAQEIARQAAQMKLM
+1038 EAQEIARQAAQMKMM
-1053 RKLEKQALARAAK
+1053 RKMEKQAMARAAK

-1087 KIIKQQEKIKR
+1087 KILKQQEKIKR
-1098 IQQIRMEKEL
+1098 IQQIRMEKEI
-1108 RAQQILEAKRKK
+1108 RAQHILEAKRRK
-1120 KEEAA
+1120 KEEVAT
-1125 NAKILEAEKR
+1125 AKIMEAEKR

-1142 RQQAEI
+1142 RQQSEI
-1148 LKHQELERHRLDMVW
+1148 LKHQ
-1163 ERERRRQHVMLMKA
+1163 
-1177 VEARKK
+1177 
-1183 AEERERLRQE
+1183 ERERLRQE

-1226 CLSDHKLLPEFSR
+1226 CLSDHKPLPEFSR

-1259 LRGFGKVLGLDLNV
+1259 LRGFGKVLGLDLNS

-1300 KMLSLAVCDPGLP
+1300 KLLSLAVCDPGLP
-1313 PGQKT
+1313 PGQRT

-1339 LQMYMGAHCANTE
+1339 LQMYMGAHCPNTE
-1352 LAPLAFSLKT
+1352 LAPLALSLKT
-1362 KAFQAHTPAQKA
+1362 KAFQAHKPSQKA
-1374 SILGFLANELACSK
+1374 SILGFLGNELACSR
-1388 AVISEIDKSLDQMA
+1388 AVISEIEKNLDQMA

-1426 GKREASMCLEE
+1426 GRREASM
-1437 NQSIGTPSSAA
+1437 
-1448 KRKRKLG
+1448 
-1455 GDSDEDEE
+1455 GDE
-1463 EDDDSDD
+1463 
-1470 QAEEEEDEEEEEMKK
+1470 
-1485 VKKVETY
+1485 VE
-1492 DEDDVDQA
+1492 QA
-1500 TSIEELEKQ
+1500 TSLDELEKQ

-1561 GEAPEEL
+1561 GEAPEEM
-1568 EEERQRRRRTAEEIK
+1568 EEERRRRRRAAEEVK

-1590 IELQKENPI
+1590 MELQKEKPTVL
-1599 NSDGQSI
+1599 DGQST

-1611 EQQHEEEKEQGRK
+1611 ESEKEEEKEHEGK
-1624 NNSPNLFYQQPDCAS
+1624 KHSPALFYQQPGCVT
-1639 KLCTLRDVN
+1639 KLCTFRDVN
-1648 KDINKETVRAEGN
+1648 KDVGEEAVTAEEK
-1661 ESPHVRQN
+1661 ESPHVGQN
-1669 GSPVGTSSS
+1669 GSPVATSTVTSSS
-1678 LTTNTSELAEVATSS
+1678 PTHNTSEQTVATPPSM
-1693 IVTINNTTNIPPPA
+1693 VTTNDTTNIPPPA
-1707 LSSVSVPCL
+1707 STSLS
-1716 PAPRDSP
+1716 APRESP
-1723 GNTPPTS
+1723 ETTPPTS
-1730 SPAPSPLF
+1730 SPAPPPYI
-1738 SFQANDQLLRVL
+1738 SFQPNDQLLRVL

-1760 LPRNPCDLSSLTTT
+1760 LPRNPCDLTSVTTP
-1774 PPGAPRMSPQAS
+1774 PPGAPRVSPQAS
-1786 STPGRP
+1786 STPAGP
-1792 KSPPP
+1792 SSPPK
-1797 SPALPLTPSAASA
+1797 SPALPLTPFAASA
-1810 STSPHHPAGLLNYP
+1810 SPHHPAGLLNYP
-1824 LSALQVKSGGSLLG
+1824 LSALQVKSGASLLG
-1838 VSFGSWPSGMI
+1838 VSFGSWPCGMI
-1849 SPSLPLCSSPS
+1849 TPSLPLCSSPI
-1860 PMLGHVLE
+1860 PMLGHSLE
-1868 GNTAASVSSKSE
+1868 GNTTASVSSKSE
-1880 SPLPRIEKTSSM
+1880 SPLPCVEKTSSM
-1892 PTSALEMPKSLD
+1892 PSPALEMPKSLD
-1904 LTTPRPIPE
+1904 HPHHTSANSRGAADRVV
-1913 EMLAGWWRVSDIEEL
+1913 AGL
-1928 RALVDALHCRG
+1928 RALVAALHSRG
-1939 MREKGLQRQMQ
+1939 MREKGLLRQMQ
-1950 KYMEIIPQVC
+1950 KYTEIVPQVC
-1960 TKHKDVAMIELHE
+1960 TKHRDVAMIELHE

-2005 ELERKVTAASLQV
+2005 ELERKVTSASLQV
-2018 KGWTYPDPQSERED
+2018 KGWTFPEPQSERED
-2032 LVYYEHKPPT
+2032 LVYYEHKPL
-2042 TKSTAGSANGADKD
+2042 TKSTAASAHAGDKD
-2056 TKEHPEERGEKG
+2056 SKDHPEERGEKG
-2068 GVMRHPDNP
+2068 RVMRHLDNP

-2087 LERNIERRYLRSPL
+2087 LERNVERRYLRSPL

-2146 SEVRSAAQLAMCIQ
+2146 TEVRSAAQLAMCIQ

-2175 YCQMCKKGDNE
+2175 
-2186 DLLLLC
+2186 
-2192 DGCDKGCHTYC
+2192 
-2203 HKPKITSI
+2203 
-2211 PEGDWYCPACISK
+2211 
-2224 ASGPSPKSKKPPSKP
+2224 ASGPVPKNKKTPSK
-2239 LASSGGSS
+2239 AVTSSGGGG
-2247 KKGGEVK
+2247 KKGGEGK
-2254 KNGKQAGN
+2254 KNGKQAGS
-2262 GDMSEDDSASAS
+2262 GEATEEDPASAS
-2274 STPKKTAKDTS
+2274 NTPKKGTKDTS
-2285 RKRKPEETSLALPAS
+2285 RKRKPEESSPAPPAA

-2305 VCVKRAKTARD
+2305 VFVKRAKTARD

-2341 TPVNLK
+2341 TPVNQK
-2347 SVPGYKK
+2347 SVPGYRK

-2369 VSSQYQNLETFIIDV
+2369 VNSQYQNLETFIIDV
-2384 NLVFDNCEKFNE
+2384 NLVYDNCEKFNE
-2396 DNSDIGRAGHNMRKF
+2396 DNSEIGRAGHNMRKF

>member
-1 MIRFTYQL
+1 
-9 TPHMESGE
+9 MESGE

-60 SALGSTLTTS
+60 SALGSTLSTS
-70 GLFGAAGEQPFIGS
+70 GRLFGAAGEQPFIGS

-96 AFGAIYTA
+96 AFGALYTA

-118 MSAALAAH
+118 MSAALATH

-157 PFFTPHIQPNHSAS
+157 PFFTPHIQPNHSVS
-171 PVQNRMPGKNSNA
+171 PVQIRMPGKNSHT

-202 TQSGNF
+202 TQSGSF

-213 PVQAT
+213 PVQAS
-218 TKPTKNSDPT
+218 TKSTKTSNPSHSH
-228 TRRSSPQNNPGD
+228 RSSPHKNPAE
-240 LVAKPTQKSKEK
+240 LVVKPIQKQKEK

-258 ADNSVASNSESG
+258 TDASVASNSESG

-291 DEDDDDDDEDDE
+291 DEDDDDDDEDDD
-303 EEDKQSEFSDSEKQT
+303 EEDKQSELSDSEKRT
-318 KKNTKVVIPNFGTA
+318 KKKTKVLIPGTGTA
-332 KTDTSI
+332 K
-338 SGERRD
+338 
-344 KKVTQ
+344 KK
-349 AQKIPSNPPTLVP
+349 AHSNPPTLVP
-362 LPCSVS
+362 LPCSAS
-368 PPAVSQNSP
+368 PPALSQSSP
-377 LALHSSRSWPEGTM
+377 LALHSSRSWTDSPQ

-410 LLTQSQRESSP
+410 LLTQPRRESSP

-431 PKPLASTASPK
+431 PKALSSTASPK

-448 STSPQHLPLSLCS
+448 SSSPQHLPLSLCS

-470 PPRSTLPL
+470 PPPSTLPL
-478 STSPKPFG
+478 STSPKRFG
-486 LTSPV
+486 LTSSV
-491 TSSRK
+491 RSSKK
-496 SSLKPPQHRVPSAAK
+496 SSLKPPQHAPSGAAK
-511 SNKRKLLEASLAQI
+511 SNKRKQLEASLAQI

-534 MSQGQTFPADQK
+534 MSQGQTFPAELK
-546 KQQPGPKK
+546 KQQQGPNK
-554 SPKRTSLSSSPFPPA
+554 SPKRTSLSSSPLPPA
-569 PRPPPQ
+569 PPPPPQ
-575 NNQSNLFLTSA
+575 NNHSNLFLSSA
-586 LLGLPEPHQPN
+586 LLGLPEPHHPN

-605 DAPLALITKP
+605 DAPLALISKP
-615 RKDSAPQGKSPQC
+615 RKDSASQGKSPQC
-628 DSDGGSLP
+628 DSEAGSMP

-646 QATTQA
+646 QGTTKA
-652 GPLSLHPTTSP
+652 GLLSQPPTTSP
-663 SATGHGSRK
+663 HATGHGSRK
-672 NKIPKGKGQTPGLG
+672 NKSPKGKGQTPGLV
-686 QGQGQGQGQADPLS
+686 QGQGQADPLA

-719 GGEPGIRIPGVSIPG
+719 GGEAGIGIPGVSIPG
-734 VGIPG
+734 AGIPG

-761 GDDDDDEDDDL
+761 DDDDEDDDL

-777 EDDSDDSLS
+777 EEDSDDSLS
-786 ESDSNSDSDISGKKV
+786 ESDSNSDSDVSGKKV
-801 KELKMLPS
+801 KELKLLPS

-831 TSHPATSC
+831 TNHTATSC

-845 VIKSPATVTSSSALA
+845 VIKTPTIVTSSSALA

-885 DEKDLM
+885 DEKELM
-891 VPLELGWRRETRIKS
+891 IPLELGWRRETRIKT

-984 AMEGRRGRPPNSE
+984 AMEGRRGRPPNSD
-997 RQLLGEGTKGT
+997 RQSAGEGTKGS

-1020 PVAPEGPSPSE
+1020 PLVPEGPSPSE

-1073 IMAAEERRKQKEQI
+1073 IIAAEERRKQKEQI
-1087 KIIKQQEKIKR
+1087 KILKQQEKIKR

-1108 RAQQILEAKRKK
+1108 RAQQLLEAKRKK

-1148 LKHQELERHRLDMVW
+1148 LKHQ

-1226 CLSDHKLLPEFSR
+1226 CLSDHKPLPEFSR

-1259 LRGFGKVLGLDLNV
+1259 LRGFGKVLGLDLSM

-1300 KMLSLAVCDPGLP
+1300 KLLSLAVCDPGLP

-1339 LQMYMGAHCANTE
+1339 LQMYMGAHCANTN
-1352 LAPLAFSLKT
+1352 LALLALSLKT
-1362 KAFQAHTPAQKA
+1362 KAFQAHTPVQKS
-1374 SILGFLANELACSK
+1374 SILGFLANELACSR

-1402 NMRKDKIIMEGKL
+1402 NMRKDKLIMEGKL
-1415 KKLRTIYAKRT
+1415 KKLRTIHAKRT
-1426 GKREASMCLEE
+1426 GKREASMGVEE
-1437 NQSIGTPSSAA
+1437 NQSVGTPSSAA

-1455 GDSDEDEE
+1455 GDSDDD
-1463 EDDDSDD
+1463 EDDDEDSDD
-1470 QAEEEEDEEEEEMKK
+1470 PAEEEEDEEEEEVKK
-1485 VKKVETY
+1485 VKKAEVY

-1568 EEERQRRRRTAEEIK
+1568 EEERQRRRRAAEEVK

-1590 IELQKENPI
+1590 IELEKEKHANL
-1599 NSDGQSI
+1599 DGPSV
-1606 RTQGL
+1606 RSQGL
-1611 EQQHEEEKEQGRK
+1611 EQLEEEEKEHEGK
-1624 NNSPNLFYQQPDCAS
+1624 KNSPSLFYPQQGCVS
-1639 KLCTLRDVN
+1639 KLCTIRDVS
-1648 KDINKETVRAEGN
+1648 KDVGKETVKAEN
-1661 ESPHVRQN
+1661 KQSPHVRQN
-1669 GSPVGTSSS
+1669 GSPVGTHSATASVTATS
-1678 LTTNTSELAEVATSS
+1678 PTHNTSEPAVASTPSL
-1693 IVTINNTTNIPPPA
+1693 VTTNDMTNIPPPGSTS
-1707 LSSVSVPCL
+1707 LPVPCL
-1716 PAPRDSP
+1716 PGPRESP
-1723 GNTPPTS
+1723 GNTPLSS
-1730 SPAPSPLF
+1730 SPAPSPYL

-1774 PPGAPRMSPQAS
+1774 PPGAPRVSPQAS
-1786 STPGRP
+1786 STPARP
-1792 KSPPP
+1792 RSPPP

-1810 STSPHHPAGLLNYP
+1810 SASPHHPAGLLNYP
-1824 LSALQVKSGGSLLG
+1824 MSALQVKSGGSLLG
-1838 VSFGSWPSGMI
+1838 VSFGSWPSGII

-1860 PMLGHVLE
+1860 LMPGHSLE
-1868 GNTAASVSSKSE
+1868 GNTASVSSKSE

-1892 PTSALEMPKSLD
+1892 PSPALEMPKSLD
-1904 LTTPRPIPE
+1904 HSMPRPIPE
-1913 EMLAGWWRVSDIEEL
+1913 EMLTGWWRVSDIEQL
-1928 RALVDALHCRG
+1928 RNLVNALHSRG
-1939 MREKGLQRQMQ
+1939 IREKGLQRQMQ
-1950 KYMEIIPQVC
+1950 KYIEIIPQVC
-1960 TKHKDVAMIELHE
+1960 TKHKEVAMIELRD

-2032 LVYYEHKPPT
+2032 LVYYEHKPL
-2042 TKSTAGSANGADKD
+2042 TKSASAGTGDKD
-2056 TKEHPEERGEKG
+2056 SKEHPDERGEKG
-2068 GVMRHPDNP
+2068 GVTRHPDNP

-2087 LERNIERRYLRSPL
+2087 LERNIERS
-2101 GTTIQIRLDNVGTVT
+2101 
-2116 VPAPAP
+2116 
-2122 STSADRE
+2122 
-2129 GGEEEVAHG
+2129 GEEEVAHG

-2175 YCQMCKKGDNE
+2175 YCQMCRKGDNE

-2224 ASGPSPKSKKPPSKP
+2224 ASGPSPKNKKPPSKP
-2239 LASSGGSS
+2239 AASGGGGV
-2247 KKGGEVK
+2247 KKGGEAK
-2254 KNGKQAGN
+2254 KNGKQTGN
-2262 GDMSEDDSASAS
+2262 GEVSEEDSASAS
-2274 STPKKTAKDTS
+2274 STPKKVAKDTN
-2285 RKRKPEETSLALPAS
+2285 RKRKTEEASPALPAA

>member
-1 MIRFTYQL
+1 CITWLMQRHQT
-9 TPHMESGE
+9 G
-17 RLASPAP
+17 R
-24 TLSAARTSSPAAS
+24 
-37 SSSSSS
+37 
-43 SSSSPAPHS
+43 
-52 KSSLAPSP
+52 
-60 SALGSTLTTS
+60 
-70 GLFGAAGEQPFIGS
+70 LFGAAGEQPFIGS

-96 AFGAIYTA
+96 AFGAIYSA
-104 GAGRPEFGGLGSLG
+104 GASRPEFGGLGSLG

-157 PFFTPHIQPNHSAS
+157 PFFPHIQPNHSAS
-171 PVQNRMPGKNSNA
+171 PVQIRMPGKNSHA
-184 PPKGVNGA
+184 PPKGKNTSGA
-192 VNGSGVCPPT
+192 SH
-202 TQSGNF
+202 
-208 SASPA
+208 
-213 PVQAT
+213 
-218 TKPTKNSDPT
+218 
-228 TRRSSPQNNPGD
+228 
-240 LVAKPTQKSKEK
+240 
-252 KPRKKP
+252 
-258 ADNSVASNSESG
+258 SESG

-291 DEDDDDDDEDDE
+291 DEDDEDDEDED
-303 EEDKQSEFSDSEKQT
+303 EDKQTELSDSEKRA
-318 KKNTKVVIPNFGTA
+318 KKKSKVLLQGNR
-332 KTDTSI
+332 TSKI
-338 SGERRD
+338 ERSLYGDARE
-344 KKVTQ
+344 K
-349 AQKIPSNPPTLVP
+349 KIPSNPPTLVP
-362 LPCSVS
+362 IPCAAS
-368 PPAVSQNSP
+368 PPALSQSSP
-377 LALHSSRSWPEGTM
+377 MTQYRSRTEGPP

-410 LLTQSQRESSP
+410 LLTQTRRELSP
-421 SSSPIALTTS
+421 TSSPIALTTS
-431 PKPLASTASPK
+431 SKALSST
-442 PPKLLP
+442 
-448 STSPQHLPLSLCS
+448 
-461 SPKPLSVPS
+461 
-470 PPRSTLPL
+470 
-478 STSPKPFG
+478 
-486 LTSPV
+486 
-491 TSSRK
+491 
-496 SSLKPPQHRVPSAAK
+496 
-511 SNKRKLLEASLAQI
+511 I
-525 NEFRLKQTL
+525 L
-534 MSQGQTFPADQK
+534 MSQGQTFPSELK
-546 KQQPGPKK
+546 KQQQGPNK
-554 SPKRTSLSSSPFPPA
+554 SPKRTSLSSSPLPPA
-569 PRPPPQ
+569 QPTPPQ
-575 NNQSNLFLTSA
+575 NNHSNLFLSSA
-586 LLGLPEPHQPN
+586 LLGLPEPHHPN

-615 RKDSAPQGKSPQC
+615 RKDLASQGKSPQC
-628 DSDGGSLP
+628 DSDAGSMP

-652 GPLSLHPTTSP
+652 GTLSQPPTTSP
-663 SATGHGSRK
+663 QATGHGSRK
-672 NKIPKGKGQTPGLG
+672 NKTPKT
-686 QGQGQGQGQADPLS
+686 
-700 AWKGFSQNHLVQS
+700 
-713 LVDLFR
+713 
-719 GGEPGIRIPGVSIPG
+719 
-734 VGIPG
+734 
-739 VGIPGTCNP
+739 
-748 TAGLPANKESDDS
+748 GLPANKESDDS
-761 GDDDDDEDDDL
+761 VDDDDDDDDDDL
-772 EEEED
+772 EEEEED
-777 EDDSDDSLS
+777 EEDTDDSLS
-786 ESDSNSDSDISGKKV
+786 
-801 KELKMLPS
+801 
-809 GSSKK
+809 
-814 EMTPRRLTKGPE
+814 GPE

-831 TSHPATSC
+831 ANHTSTSC

-845 VIKSPATVTSSSALA
+845 VIKSPTIVSSSSALV
-860 YHSSPGSSS
+860 YQSSPGSSS

-876 GLGKRKRVM
+876 GNVSQSLGKRKRVM
-885 DEKDLM
+885 DEKELM
-891 VPLELGWRRETRIKS
+891 MPLELGWRRETRIKT

-941 GITRDNFS
+941 GLTRDNFS

-997 RQLLGEGTKGT
+997 RQLMGDNAKGS

-1014 PPNVGD
+1014 PPNVGN
-1020 PVAPEGPSPSE
+1020 PLVPEGPTPSE

-1087 KIIKQQEKIKR
+1087 KILKQQEKIKR
-1098 IQQIRMEKEL
+1098 IQQIRLEKEL
-1108 RAQQILEAKRKK
+1108 RAQQILEAKLKK
-1120 KEEAA
+1120 KQEAA

-1135 IKEKELR
+1135 IK
-1142 RQQAEI
+1142 
-1148 LKHQELERHRLDMVW
+1148 VC
-1163 ERERRRQHVMLMKA
+1163 ERERRRQHIMLMKA

-1226 CLSDHKLLPEFSR
+1226 CLSDHKPLPDFSR
-1239 IPGLILPGRAVS
+1239 IPGLILPGHAVS

-1259 LRGFGKVLGLDLNV
+1259 LRGFGKVLGLDLNA

-1288 GDSMGQ
+1288 GDSMGH

-1300 KMLSLAVCDPGLP
+1300 KLLSLTVCDPGLP

-1339 LQMYMGAHCANTE
+1339 LQMYMSAHCANTE
-1352 LAPLAFSLKT
+1352 LAPLALSLKT

-1388 AVISEIDKSLDQMA
+1388 PVISEIDKNLDQMA

-1426 GKREASMCLEE
+1426 GKRESNMGVEE
-1437 NQSIGTPSSAA
+1437 NQSVFTPTSAA
-1448 KRKRKLG
+1448 KRKRKMG
-1455 GDSDEDEE
+1455 ADSDDDDDD
-1463 EDDDSDD
+1463 DDDSDD
-1470 QAEEEEDEEEEEMKK
+1470 QAEDEEDEEEEEIKK
-1485 VKKVETY
+1485 VKKVETN
-1492 DEDDVDQA
+1492 DEDEVDQA
-1500 TSIEELEKQ
+1500 TSVEELEKQ

-1521 RKLFEISH
+1521 KKLFEISH

-1561 GEAPEEL
+1561 GEGNYRMEVQIEKVTPTPD
-1568 EEERQRRRRTAEEIK
+1568 RQS
-1583 VKEEPQE
+1583 PQTH
-1590 IELQKENPI
+1590 
-1599 NSDGQSI
+1599 S
-1606 RTQGL
+1606 L
-1611 EQQHEEEKEQGRK
+1611 EQKKEEEKEHEGEK
-1624 NNSPNLFYQQPDCAS
+1624 NSLFYQQSGCVSKLHALQDAS
-1639 KLCTLRDVN
+1639 KEETVN
-1648 KDINKETVRAEGN
+1648 SEGKETSTSLSVSCPPTHRD
-1661 ESPHVRQN
+1661 S
-1669 GSPVGTSSS
+1669 VGETLFTSSS
-1678 LTTNTSELAEVATSS
+1678 
-1693 IVTINNTTNIPPPA
+1693 
-1707 LSSVSVPCL
+1707 
-1716 PAPRDSP
+1716 
-1723 GNTPPTS
+1723 
-1730 SPAPSPLF
+1730 APSPHLTI
-1738 SFQANDQLLRVL
+1738 QANDQLLRVL

-1760 LPRNPCDLSSLTTT
+1760 LPRNPCDLSSLTTS
-1774 PPGAPRMSPQAS
+1774 PPGPPRVSPQAS
-1786 STPGRP
+1786 STPARP
-1792 KSPPP
+1792 KSPPQ

-1810 STSPHHPAGLLNYP
+1810 SGSPHHPAGLLNYP
-1824 LSALQVKSGGSLLG
+1824 LTALQVKSGGSLLG
-1838 VSFGSWPSGMI
+1838 VSFGSWPAGMI

-1860 PMLGHVLE
+1860 PLLGHSIE
-1868 GNTAASVSSKSE
+1868 SNTAASVSSKSE
-1880 SPLPRIEKTSSM
+1880 SPLPRLDKPSSM
-1892 PTSALEMPKSLD
+1892 PSPTLEIPKSLD
-1904 LTTPRPIPE
+1904 HPTARPIPE
-1913 EMLAGWWRVSDIEEL
+1913 ELLTGWWRVSDIEEL
-1928 RALVDALHCRG
+1928 RALVNALHSRG
-1939 MREKGLQRQMQ
+1939 LREKGLQRQIQ
-1950 KYMEIIPQVC
+1950 KYLEIIPQVC
-1960 TKHKDVAMIELHE
+1960 TKHKEVAMIELAE

-2018 KGWTYPDPQSERED
+2018 KGWTFPDPQSERED

-2042 TKSTAGSANGADKD
+2042 IPTSASANDKD
-2056 TKEHPEERGEKG
+2056 SRDHPEERGEKG
-2068 GVMRHPDNP
+2068 GVTRYLDNP

-2129 GGEEEVAHG
+2129 GCCCFHCRILWWLGA
-2138 MKVWRKAL
+2138 
-2146 SEVRSAAQLAMCIQ
+2146 IF
-2160 QLQKS
+2160 
-2165 IAWERSIMKV
+2165 

-2203 HKPKITSI
+2203 HKPKISTI

-2224 ASGPSPKSKKPPSKP
+2224 ASGSSPKSKKTPSKQV
-2239 LASSGGSS
+2239 ASSGGSA
-2247 KKGGEVK
+2247 KKGGEAK
-2254 KNGKQAGN
+2254 KNGKQTGN
-2262 GDMSEDDSASAS
+2262 GEMSEDDPASAS
-2274 STPKKTAKDTS
+2274 STPKKGAKDTS
-2285 RKRKPEETSLALPAS
+2285 RKRKLEEGPPVLPAVS
-2300 NQESP
+2300 QESP
-2305 VCVKRAKTARD
+2305 VSVKRAKTARD

-2347 SVPGYKK
+2347 SVPGYRK

-2384 NLVFDNCEKFNE
+2384 NLVFDNCERFNE

>member
-1 MIRFTYQL
+1 
-9 TPHMESGE
+9 MESGE

-24 TLSAARTSSPAAS
+24 TQSAARTSSPAAS
-37 SSSSSS
+37 SSSSCSSSS
-43 SSSSPAPHS
+43 SSSSPAPNS
-52 KSSLAPSP
+52 KSSLAQSP
-60 SALGSTLTTS
+60 SALGSTLSTS
-70 GLFGAAGEQPFIGS
+70 GRMFGPVGEQPFIGS

-96 AFGAIYTA
+96 AFGALYAA

-118 MSAALAAH
+118 VPAALAAH

-136 RAAEAHGRGAAA
+136 RAAEAHGRGSAA
-148 FLPSFIGFP
+148 FIPSFISFP
-157 PFFTPHIQPNHSAS
+157 PFFTPHIQPNHSTT
-171 PVQNRMPGKNSNA
+171 PVQMRVASKNSHS
-184 PPKGVNGA
+184 PSKGVNGA
-192 VNGSGVCPPT
+192 VNGSGVCLPT
-202 TQSGNF
+202 TQLGSV
-208 SASPA
+208 SAMPA
-213 PVQAT
+213 SVQASS
-218 TKPTKNSDPT
+218 KPTKNLDISQSQC
-228 TRRSSPQNNPGD
+228 SSPQNSAAEAVIKLPQ
-240 LVAKPTQKSKEK
+240 KPEDKKS
-252 KPRKKP
+252 RKKP
-258 ADNSVASNSESG
+258 VDASVVNNSESG

-280 LSSDLEDLAED
+280 VSSEEDYED
-291 DEDDDDDDEDDE
+291 EDDDDEDDD
-303 EEDKQSEFSDSEKQT
+303 EEDKLSELSDSEKLA
-318 KKNTKVVIPNFGTA
+318 KKRVKVLIPSTGTA
-332 KTDTSI
+332 KTDRPL
-338 SGERRD
+338 SGVPIAEPQDRKD
-344 KKVTQ
+344 IKPHKS
-349 AQKIPSNPPTLVP
+349 PSNPPTLVP
-362 LPCSVS
+362 LPCSLS
-368 PPAVSQNSP
+368 PPVLTQTMP
-377 LALHSSRSWPEGTM
+377 LPLHSSMTRTERPQ

-403 ANSKPLA
+403 ANPKPLA
-410 LLTQSQRESSP
+410 LLTQPRRESSP
-421 SSSPIALTTS
+421 SSLPLALNTS
-431 PKPLASTASPK
+431 PKAPSSTVSPK

-448 STSPQHLPLSLCS
+448 SSSPQHLPLSLCS

-470 PPRSTLPL
+470 TLPP

-486 LTSPV
+486 LTSSV
-491 TSSRK
+491 TSSQKPSVKHPPHSAVK
-496 SSLKPPQHRVPSAAK
+496 S
-511 SNKRKLLEASLAQI
+511 KRKLLEASLAQI
-525 NEFRLKQTL
+525 NEFRLKQIT
-534 MSQGQTFPADQK
+534 QGQAFPADLK
-546 KQQPGPKK
+546 KQQQGPNK
-554 SPKRTSLSSSPFPPA
+554 SPKKTSLSSLPLPPTL
-569 PRPPPQ
+569 PPPPQ
-575 NNQSNLFLTSA
+575 NNHSNLFLSSA
-586 LLGLPEPHQPN
+586 LLGLPEPHHPN
-597 GVIQSTTQ
+597 GVIQNTTQ

-615 RKDSAPQGKSPQC
+615 RKDCQGKSPQSDC
-628 DSDGGSLP
+628 DAGSMP
-636 VNLSTGASRT
+636 VNLCTGATRS
-646 QATTQA
+646 QTTAQV
-652 GPLSLHPTTSP
+652 GPPSQPPTTSP
-663 SATGHGSRK
+663 HATGHGSRK
-672 NKIPKGKGQTPGLG
+672 SKTPKVKGQTPSLV
-686 QGQGQGQGQADPLS
+686 QGQGQGQANPL
-700 AWKGFSQNHLVQS
+700 ADWKGFSQNHLVQS

-719 GGEPGIRIPGVSIPG
+719 GGESGIGIPGVSIPG
-734 VGIPG
+734 VGIPE

-761 GDDDDDEDDDL
+761 VDDD

-777 EDDSDDSLS
+777 NELEEDDDEEESDDSLS

-801 KELKMLPS
+801 KDLKLLPS
-809 GSSKK
+809 GLSSKK

-826 LLNTS
+826 LLKTS
-831 TSHPATSC
+831 TNHTATSC

-845 VIKSPATVTSSSALA
+845 VIKTPTSDTSSSALA
-860 YHSSPGSSS
+860 YPGSSS
-869 YSLASPL
+869 YSLATPL
-876 GLGKRKRVM
+876 GFEKRKRVT
-885 DEKDLM
+885 DEKDLRI
-891 VPLELGWRRETRIKS
+891 PLELGWRRETRIKTL
-906 VAGRPQGE
+906 AERPQGD

-930 VMKYLSRNGIS
+930 VVKYLSRNGIS

-997 RQLLGEGTKGT
+997 RSLGTEGAKGT

-1020 PVAPEGPSPSE
+1020 PLVPEGPSPSE

-1073 IMAAEERRKQKEQI
+1073 IRAAEERRKQKEQI
-1087 KIIKQQEKIKR
+1087 KILKQQEKIKR

-1108 RAQQILEAKRKK
+1108 KAQQILEAKRRK

-1148 LKHQELERHRLDMVW
+1148 LKHQ

-1226 CLSDHKLLPEFSR
+1226 CLSDHKSLPEFSR
-1239 IPGLILPGRAVS
+1239 IPGLILPGRAVA

-1259 LRGFGKVLGLDLNV
+1259 LRGFGKVLGLDLNA
-1273 DVPTLG
+1273 DIPTLG

-1288 GDSMGQ
+1288 GDSMGH

-1300 KMLSLAVCDPGLP
+1300 KLLSLAVCDPGLP

-1339 LQMYMGAHCANTE
+1339 LQMYMTAHCANTE
-1352 LAPLAFSLKT
+1352 LDPLALSLKT
-1362 KAFQAHTPAQKA
+1362 KAFQAHTPEQKA
-1374 SILGFLANELACSK
+1374 SILGFLGNELSCSK

-1402 NMRKDKIIMEGKL
+1402 NMRKDKIILEGKL
-1415 KKLRTIYAKRT
+1415 KKLRAVYAKLT
-1426 GKREASMCLEE
+1426 GKREASVGVDE
-1437 NQSIGTPSSAA
+1437 NQSVGTPSSGL

-1455 GDSDEDEE
+1455 GDSEDDDDEDEYSE
-1463 EDDDSDD
+1463 DQAEDEDDD
-1470 QAEEEEDEEEEEMKK
+1470 EEDEIKK
-1485 VKKVETY
+1485 AKKIETC
-1492 DEDDVDQA
+1492 DEDDMEQTTTV
-1500 TSIEELEKQ
+1500 EEVEKQ
-1509 IEKLA
+1509 IEKLT
-1514 KQHHQTR
+1514 KQHHQIR

-1529 SLRSMMYGQDRYR
+1529 SLHSMMYGQDRYR

-1550 CGGVFIEAMES
+1550 CGGVFIEAMQS
-1561 GEAPEEL
+1561 GEAPEDL
-1568 EEERQRRRRTAEEIK
+1568 EEERRKRKRQAEEVS

-1590 IELQKENPI
+1590 MEVDEAE
-1599 NSDGQSI
+1599 STSHDGPCI
-1606 RTQGL
+1606 YTQGL
-1611 EQQHEEEKEQGRK
+1611 GQKKEEKKEHDGMK
-1624 NNSPNLFYQQPDCAS
+1624 NSPTLFYQQAGCVS
-1639 KLCTLRDVN
+1639 KLCTLENVS
-1648 KDINKETVRAEGN
+1648 KDIVEAMEIDCSHPPKNR
-1661 ESPHVRQN
+1661 
-1669 GSPVGTSSS
+1669 SPVGTAIAKSTVMSSS
-1678 LTTNTSELAEVATSS
+1678 PPHNTSEPAVATTPSMM
-1693 IVTINNTTNIPPPA
+1693 TTNVPPPA
-1707 LSSVSVPCL
+1707 SCLSSVPCL
-1716 PAPRDSP
+1716 PVPHESP
-1723 GNTPPTS
+1723 ENTPPAS
-1730 SPAPSPLF
+1730 SPAPSPHLP
-1738 SFQANDQLLRVL
+1738 FQASDQLLRVL

-1760 LPRNPCDLSSLTTT
+1760 LPRSPCDLSSLTTI
-1774 PPGAPRMSPQAS
+1774 PPGAPRMSPHI
-1786 STPGRP
+1786 STPAKPR
-1792 KSPPP
+1792 SPPP

-1810 STSPHHPAGLLNYP
+1810 SASPHHPAGLLTYP

-1838 VSFGSWPSGMI
+1838 VSFGGWTSGVI

-1860 PMLGHVLE
+1860 PMAGQTLE
-1868 GNTAASVSSKSE
+1868 SNTAASVSSKSE
-1880 SPLPRIEKTSSM
+1880 SPLPRIEKPSSM
-1892 PTSALEMPKSLD
+1892 PSPAVEIPKSLD
-1904 LTTPRPIPE
+1904 YPTPRPIPE
-1913 EMLAGWWRVSDIEEL
+1913 EMLTGWWRVSDIEEL
-1928 RALVDALHCRG
+1928 RALVNALHTRG
-1939 MREKGLQRQMQ
+1939 IREKSLQRQIQ
-1950 KYMEIIPQVC
+1950 KYMDIIPQVC
-1960 TKHKDVAMIELHE
+1960 TKHKDVAMIELCE

-1992 AMEMDIAVLQQVE
+1992 AMEMDIAMLQQVE

-2032 LVYYEHKPPT
+2032 LVYYEHKPLTLSGPV
-2042 TKSTAGSANGADKD
+2042 SAHTGDKD
-2056 TKEHPEERGEKG
+2056 SKDYHEDRLEKG
-2068 GVMRHPDNP
+2068 GMMRHPDNP

-2129 GGEEEVAHG
+2129 GCEEEVAHG

-2211 PEGDWYCPACISK
+2211 PEGDWYCPACITK
-2224 ASGPSPKSKKPPSKP
+2224 ASGPSPKNKRPPSK
-2239 LASSGGSS
+2239 LVASSGGGS
-2247 KKGGEVK
+2247 KKCGEAK

-2262 GDMSEDDSASAS
+2262 GEVSEEDSASAN
-2274 STPKKTAKDTS
+2274 STPKKGAKDTS
-2285 RKRKPEETSLALPAS
+2285 RKKKTEEGSLTLQS
-2300 NQESP
+2300 TNQESP
-2305 VCVKRAKTARD
+2305 VCIKRAKTARD

-2347 SVPGYKK
+2347 SVPGYRK